1 MGKQPYELSVWRDVP
16 IAGTLETDGYFTDE
30 KVAIIGSDSMD
41 SPLKAY
47 DVSLKELTNGD
58 CTLTFSML
66 YDYEKDGERVNNP
79 LFELLKNEI
88 KLKLRRGEE
97 YGFIDAN
104 GNIDF
109 SILQE
114 EDTEN
119 RWRDFVIKTIDKDS
133 NTHVANIVAKEIFVN
148 ELGKNGWSVTL
159 NTELENNYGTVEQLA
174 EKVLDGS
181 DWKVEKGYSPI
192 ERVKEP
198 LFEYQIPEGTSIAA
212 VAMRKGDDGNN
223 KEITISANEYI
234 YFFYNDAEFSE
245 PIESGKDGQ
254 WGIKEKESVQI
265 LYFGR
270 KIDDKD
276 NPVAIDDGR
285 VVIDDDYLFNYKIA
299 SAAVNVKVT
308 GYSGYRIQ
316 DRTRTVY
323 EPTLDKYVEVYTSG
337 SEEYFSYTET
347 EYHVSPLVQ
356 NYLTNSTN
364 FTSNAGWKNLN
375 KEQEDPVLTL
385 YPEPTI
391 GKDENGRDK
400 VIWENSK
407 NSLVLEGGQTYKNSG
422 PTNAGLK
429 VIEGEKY
436 IVNILGDWD
445 NSPDSFN
452 FGIADRDKETTDENF
467 YFENVIINF
476 SDLKNKVIQIN
487 GEGEEKTYKYC
498 ILTIEKGKSS
508 TSKQSLIF
516 TISAANDFYLYDIQ
530 LFKYQEENGEIIF
543 PGDAPTSTIEDKR
556 YFYKVENGK
565 AVYYDGSNFTP
576 LHEDGYHSVRFFE
589 TQESNY
595 FNNIQS
601 LAELFEV
608 WVSFHIKH
616 KKNGQIWLENGKP
629 VKTVKFSQYS
639 PNSAENHAGFKY
651 GINLKGIK
659 RTVDSNSIASKVIV
673 KPNNQEYAT
682 DGMCT
687 IARAPSN
694 QSGETEIINFDYYI
708 NQGLISYGQVI
719 NDLYGTG
726 ATDLRYFAKL
736 KNLNKQINEEA
747 TYVNAYSNTVSELE
761 GQYDLYNSEILAYD
775 NEISELTSY
784 LNNLNINDEKRTQ
797 YANEIARLE
806 ILRSVASQ
814 NRDAIEKKENGTV
827 TGTLSKYQGLIDVA
841 EERIKKLQEEK
852 EDLKLKF
859 YTKYSRFIQEGT
871 WTDESYVDDE
881 LYYLDAVK
889 ISNTSAYPQVSYTIN
904 VLSVEDV
911 DGYEAYKFN
920 VGDRTYIEDVEFFG
934 YVTKEFNNMSAKT
947 PYRMEVIVSER
958 NQNLDDASKTTI
970 TIKNY
975 KNQFEE
981 LFQKITA
988 TTQSLQYQV
997 GEYARAAG
1005 VVTPTGEIKV
1015 STLEQSF
1022 QNNSLILSGSD
1033 NQSVIWDTGT
1043 GIEVIDN
1050 RSSNNRVRV
1059 VGGGVFI
1066 SSDGG
1071 VTWSNA
1077 ISGNGINTKY
1087 LIAGQIDASKI
1098 NIVNGSVPYFRWD
1111 TNGITAFKVDSVIK
1125 DGQITGETYDT
1136 NRYVR
1141 FNQYGIYAI
1150 GAGSPIV
1157 NGSINGSDLD
1167 AKIAEKTTLAEKLE
1181 VIEENASFALTW
1193 KGLSLVASGGDY
1205 SRWQAVKLD
1214 AGQGLRLINEEYSF
1228 KATAEE
1234 IANKTDILN
1243 QMPYYFARF
1252 GKGEGTS
1259 YEYTG
1264 DNRFFPILA
1273 VGQFPDMPCT
1283 PYEKK
1288 DDLGNTITIEKEPV
1302 YGLRL
1307 RNRGGYVTLTTDNRG
1322 ELWVQDRIFVGPWND
1337 LYIDDESIT
1346 LTAAGLNAKV
1356 TSRENYDNY
1365 LSSILTALGSGIIQ
1379 GSEESD
1385 EAYNERVNSLLP
1397 KYSVR
1402 IWAGENQDLIEN
1414 APFFV
1419 LEDGTVKATK
1429 AYIKGNIFAENG
1441 EISGLLTIGNGANG
1455 INGNLNE
1462 ENIFWAGKTVTDI
1475 YEEDAEGN
1483 INFDNKIGT
1492 LTNYKFRIDNTGKL
1506 YAQDASISGSITAE
1520 DGVIKN
1526 LLIPDERAGITSED
1540 EKIVLWVHKDKVSLE
1555 VNGKYDKSLSNFYV
1569 TKAGELY
1576 ASKIFLRDSIL
1587 IGQKKGYYEAGIN
1600 YGSTV
1605 AFWAGAKNS
1614 NYSDAIFSVGIDGA
1628 VTAKSLDL
1636 VNGTLSAAGA
1646 ILDGSLLVKDPEQE
1660 TYIVIDSTQG
1670 ISTSTYN
1677 SAYGWKIDMNGD
1689 AYFSNINARGEIISA
1704 VFSYESVNT
1713 MGGDLYLA
1721 PTYYDYEN
1729 TVKLYGG
1736 NNEEPFVF
1744 AIKVDKNTFERDIWG
1759 IYSEGSK
1766 YPTVEDF
1773 NEIIKTKSVLE
1784 EITNYVKVKFNLLT
1798 IIDNISTECND
1809 KEGRLYKVLG
1819 DENNYYFYIYF
1830 DSSEK
1835 LKINRDKIFNFSIAL
1850 ITGCGINLT
1859 AGARSGPAIII
1870 TDISKNGQVITQLG
1884 RLSGIRDDI
1893 FTEPLE
1899 GYGLYGQNVYLTGKI
1914 YLPNA
1919 GITDENRVDKDTNQY
1934 YNSELESAVRIWAGT
1949 SAEQREQAPFIVTQD
1964 GSLYASKGIFSG
1976 IIQATNSTFSGW
1988 LETTGILIDDNQAT
2002 YELVEGEKIEIEN
2015 KSFILRIGAINTV
2028 SEIINNFYSGI
2039 EIELLTKNGEN
2050 IESTDTTSLTEGNQI
2065 IVNND
2070 LIFIVGNGRYLL
2082 GTLENLNIPNY
2093 TIEKFAEYNASIMVE
2108 PLGDTFINSDT
2119 LYHYY
2124 SNYTTEQKPD
2134 YFNLIELLKDYNISI
2149 ETFNDLNERVE
2160 EVLETGYTEDT
2171 ILYHQYIFN
2180 VGEDN
2185 RSPESVFYV
2194 AYDRNNK
2201 KKIPEVT
2208 DKILQI
2214 DKNGLSIWEGGLS
2227 VYSDYASGWRNHL
2240 EFKPNKNLI
2249 ENYYGYKN
2257 KITGENPFP
2266 YIKAID
2272 SEDYRLYSTG
2282 LNIGRFIQNEIN
2294 PFIQI
2299 NQGKISF
2306 VQYNNNEDGKFES
2319 LENKAFNTE
2328 VDWYISDKEGILNIG
2343 NKENND
2349 VVTFT
2354 KDNEEVILGVKGKLR
2369 VNDEIDTLKYLN
2381 FIKEKEGVEEV
2392 IVQIQEYIGATEFDR
2407 GINFVI

>member
-1 MGKQPYELSVWRDVP
+1 MGKQPYELSVWRDIP
-16 IAGTLETDGYFTDE
+16 IAGIYNGENVPITDGYFTDE

-66 YDYEKDGERVNNP
+66 YDYEKDGERVSNP

-97 YGFIDAN
+97 YGFIDTN

-109 SILQE
+109 SILEE
-114 EDTEN
+114 EDVEN
-119 RWRDFVIKTIDKDS
+119 RWRDFIIKTIDKDS

-181 DWKVEKGYSPI
+181 DWKVKKGYSPI

-212 VAMRKGDDGNN
+212 VAMRKGDDGSN
-223 KEITISANEYI
+223 KEITISKNEYI

-245 PIESGKDGQ
+245 PKENGKDGQ
-254 WGIKEKESVQI
+254 WKIKAKEFVQI

-270 KIDDKD
+270 KIDDEI
-276 NPVAIDDGR
+276 NPVVVDDGR
-285 VVIDDDYLFNYKIA
+285 VIIDDDYLFNYKIA
-299 SAAVNVKVT
+299 SAAIDVKVT

-316 DRTRTVY
+316 DRTRTIY
-323 EPTLDKYVEVYTSG
+323 ESTLDKYVEVYTNG

-375 KEQEDPVLTL
+375 KGQEDPILTL
-385 YPEPTI
+385 YPEPEI
-391 GKDENGRDK
+391 KNGK
-400 VIWENSK
+400 VFWK
-407 NSLVLEGGQTYKNSG
+407 NSRNTLILKAGQTYINSG
-422 PTNAGLK
+422 PVNAGFK
-429 VIEGEKY
+429 VINGEKY
-436 IVNILGDWD
+436 IVRFSGDWLND
-445 NSPDSFN
+445 NLEVSSGTISFS
-452 FGIADRDKETTDENF
+452 IKDRDNEEYFSSINKEVGF
-467 YFENVIINF
+467 V
-476 SDLKNKVIQIN
+476 SR
-487 GEGEEKTYKYC
+487 EGDIDYIYC
-498 ILTIEKGKSS
+498 QLDITKSS
-508 TSKQSLIF
+508 NSKQSLVL
-516 TISAANDFYLYDIQ
+516 TVSVAGVNFYLYDIQ
-530 LFKYQEENGEIIF
+530 LFAYQLDEETGKLIF
-543 PGDAPTSTIEDKR
+543 PGDVPTSTIEDKR

-565 AVYYDGSNFTP
+565 AVYYNGSNFTP

-639 PNSAENHAGFKY
+639 PNSAENYAGFKY

-659 RTVDSNSIASKVIV
+659 RTVDSNSIASKVII
-673 KPNNQEYAT
+673 KPNNQEYAI

-694 QSGETEIINFDYYI
+694 QTGETEIINFDYYI
-708 NQGLISYGQVI
+708 NQGLISYNQVI

-747 TYVNAYSNTVSELE
+747 TYVNAYGNTVSELE
-761 GQYDLYNSEILAYD
+761 GQYDLYNAEILAYD
-775 NEISELTSY
+775 NEISELNSY
-784 LNNLNINDEKRTQ
+784 FNNLNVNDEKRIQ

-806 ILRSVASQ
+806 ILRSVALQ
-814 NRDAIEKKENGTV
+814 NRDAIEKRENGTI
-827 TGTLSKYQGLIDVA
+827 TGTLSKYQGLIDAA

-852 EDLKLKF
+852 ESLKLKF

-911 DGYEAYKFN
+911 DGYEVYKFN

-934 YVTKEFNNMSAKT
+934 YVIKEFNGMREKT
-947 PYRMEVIVSER
+947 PYRMGVIVSER

-1005 VVTPTGEIKV
+1005 AITPTGEIKV

-1050 RSSNNRVRV
+1050 RNTNNHVRV

-1071 VTWSNA
+1071 ITWSNA

-1111 TNGITAFKVDSVIK
+1111 TNGITAFKVESKVDNN
-1125 DGQITGETYDT
+1125 GQITGEIYDT
-1136 NRYVR
+1136 NKYVR

-1150 GAGSPIV
+1150 GKGGIGNS
-1157 NGSINGSDLD
+1157 NGESIDGAELD
-1167 AKIAEKTTLAEKLE
+1167 ELIAKQEKLE
-1181 VIEENASFALTW
+1181 DKLAVIEKNASFALTW

-1214 AGQGLRLINEEYSF
+1214 AGQGLRLLNGDYAFTQEVLNNLSEPFKKYGIGSGTYYKAGEE
-1228 KATAEE
+1228 
-1234 IANKTDILN
+1234 
-1243 QMPYYFARF
+1243 
-1252 GKGEGTS
+1252 
-1259 YEYTG
+1259 
-1264 DNRFFPILA
+1264 FPILA
-1273 VGQFPDMPCT
+1273 IGQFPDMPCT

-1288 DDLGNTITIEKEPV
+1288 DDLGNTITIEKEPA

-1307 RNRGGYVTLTTDNRG
+1307 RNRKGYVTFATDNRG
-1322 ELWVQDRIFVGPWND
+1322 ELWVQDRIFVGPWSN
-1337 LYIDDESIT
+1337 LYIDDESIA
-1346 LTAAGLNAKV
+1346 LTAAGLNAKI

-1365 LSSILTALGSGIIQ
+1365 LSSILTALDPRVIQ

-1385 EAYNERVNSLLP
+1385 EAYNERINSLLP

-1419 LEDGTVKATK
+1419 LEDGTIKATK

-1455 INGNLNE
+1455 INGNLLE

-1475 YEEDAEGN
+1475 YEEGSN
-1483 INFDNKIGT
+1483 NKIGT

-1506 YAQDASISGSITAE
+1506 YAQDASISGSIIAE
-1520 DGVIKN
+1520 DGIIKN

-1540 EKIVLWVHKDKVSLE
+1540 EEIVLWVHKDKASLE
-1555 VNGKYDKSLSNFYV
+1555 ANGKYDKSLSNFYV
-1569 TKAGELY
+1569 TKTGELY
-1576 ASKIFLRDSIL
+1576 TSKIFLRDSIL
-1587 IGQKKGYYEAGIN
+1587 IGKEDNYYKAGIN
-1600 YGSTV
+1600 YNNNI
-1605 AFWAGAKNS
+1605 AFWAGANS
-1614 NYSDAIFSVGIDGA
+1614 ADYENAVFSVDTDGA
-1628 VTAKSLDL
+1628 VIAKSLSL
-1636 VNGTLSAAGA
+1636 KNGILFADGA
-1646 ILDGSLLVKDPEQE
+1646 VLNGSLLLKNPTQE

-1670 ISTSTYN
+1670 ISTSNYN

-1704 VFSYESVNT
+1704 VFSYNSVNT

-1744 AIKVDKNTFERDIWG
+1744 AIKVDKNTFDRDIWG
-1759 IYSEGSK
+1759 IYSEDS
-1766 YPTVEDF
+1766 YPKIETF
-1773 NEIIKTKSVLE
+1773 NETIKTKSALE
-1784 EITNYVKVKFNLLT
+1784 KITNYVRVKFNLLT
-1798 IIDNISTECND
+1798 INDNISSEYNNQ
-1809 KEGRLYKVLG
+1809 EGRLYKVLG
-1819 DENNYYFYIYF
+1819 NENNYYFYIYF
-1830 DSSEK
+1830 DSSEN
-1835 LKINRDKIFNFSIAL
+1835 LIINRDKISNFSIAL
-1850 ITGCGINLT
+1850 VTGCGINLT
-1859 AGARSGPAIII
+1859 AGATLGPAVII
-1870 TDISKNGQVITQLG
+1870 TDISKNGQIITQLG
-1884 RLSGIRDDI
+1884 RLGGVNDEY
-1893 FTEPLE
+1893 FGELT
-1899 GYGLYGQNVYLTGKI
+1899 GYGLYGQNAYLTGKV

-1919 GITDENRVDKDTNQY
+1919 GITDESIEFNGNNKMSEGEGQY
-1934 YNSELESAVRIWAGT
+1934 IRMWAGAAP
-1949 SAEQREQAPFIVTQD
+1949 AEKDKAPFVVTQD

-1976 IIQATNSTFSGW
+1976 IIQATDSTFSGW
-1988 LETTGILIDDNQAT
+1988 LETAGILIDDNQAT
-2002 YELVEGEKIEIEN
+2002 YTLDE
-2015 KSFILRIGAINTV
+2015 T
-2028 SEIINNFYSGI
+2028 EIIYSNWYFIKSSTQTVKSLIEKLNLGEEILEITVNGI
-2039 EIELLTKNGEN
+2039 EVDKENQTTTLTANSVVKINRET
-2050 IESTDTTSLTEGNQI
+2050 IQI
-2065 IVNND
+2065 I
-2070 LIFIVGNGRYLL
+2070 
-2082 GTLENLNIPNY
+2082 GTSINVFGQLDSLNLPYY
-2093 TIEKFAEYNASIMVE
+2093 T
-2108 PLGDTFINSDT
+2108 LTG
-2119 LYHYY
+2119 
-2124 SNYTTEQKPD
+2124 
-2134 YFNLIELLKDYNISI
+2134 
-2149 ETFNDLNERVE
+2149 FNDLNKTAYDGDTSINSNQLYRYYAQGKEKKCFSLNRL
-2160 EVLETGYTEDT
+2160 LEFYHINIDIFNSLNNTNYTKT
-2171 ILYHQYIFN
+2171 TKLYEQYIFN

-2185 RSPESVFYV
+2185 LSPKSVFYV

-2201 KKIPEVT
+2201 EKFPEVT

-2227 VYSDYASGWRNHL
+2227 VYSDYASGWRNSL
-2240 EFKPNKNLI
+2240 EYKPSEKADK
-2249 ENYYGYKN
+2249 YYGYQDEQN
-2257 KITGENPFP
+2257 SGFP
-2266 YIKAID
+2266 YIKAVD
-2272 SEDYRLYSTG
+2272 DENYRLYSTG
-2282 LNIGRFIQNEIN
+2282 LNIGKFEKIIEKNENGIEVEVNTYN
-2294 PFIQI
+2294 PFIKI
-2299 NQGKISF
+2299 SNGKISF
-2306 VQYNNNEDGKFES
+2306 IQYNNNATGDFTTLEKETFKTES
-2319 LENKAFNTE
+2319 NWDIF
-2328 VDWYISDKEGILNIG
+2328 DKEGVLNIG
-2343 NKENND
+2343 NEL
-2349 VVTFT
+2349 VTF
-2354 KDNEEVILGVKGKLR
+2354 KKNSNKKVNLGVKGKLR
-2369 VNDEIDTLKYLN
+2369 VDNEIDTLNYLN
-2381 FIKEKEGVEEV
+2381 FINQADEI
-2392 IVQIQEYIGATEFDR
+2392 IVQIKKYEGVGFDK
-2407 GINFVI
+2407 GIDFVI

>member
-97 YGFIDAN
+97 YGFIN
-104 GNIDF
+104 SKGEIDF
-109 SILQE
+109 TILNGEIDFNE
-114 EDTEN
+114 EEPNYENTSVDYDN

-181 DWKVEKGYSPI
+181 DWKVKKGYSPI

-198 LFEYQIPEGTSIAA
+198 LFEYKIPEGTSIAA

-223 KEITISANEYI
+223 GKITISANEYI

-254 WGIKEKESVQI
+254 WRIKAKDSVQI

-270 KIDDKD
+270 RIDDET

-299 SAAVNVKVT
+299 SAAVNVEVT

-323 EPTLDKYVEVYTSG
+323 EPTLDKYVEVYTNG

-347 EYHVSPLVQ
+347 EYHVSPLIQ

-385 YPEPTI
+385 YPEPEI
-391 GKDENGRDK
+391 RDGK
-400 VIWENSK
+400 VFWEDSK
-407 NSLVLEGGQTYKNSG
+407 NSLVLKAGQTYVNSG
-422 PTNAGLK
+422 PANAGFK
-429 VIEGEKY
+429 VINGEKY
-436 IVNILGDWD
+436 IVRFSGDWL
-445 NSPDSFN
+445 NDSLGASSGAISFS
-452 FGIADRDKETTDENF
+452 IKDRDNEEYFSSINEEIGFVSRENDID
-467 YFENVIINF
+467 YI
-476 SDLKNKVIQIN
+476 
-487 GEGEEKTYKYC
+487 YC
-498 ILTIEKGKSS
+498 QLDITKSS
-508 TSKQSLIF
+508 NSKQSLVL
-516 TISAANDFYLYDIQ
+516 TVSVTNANFYLYDIQ
-530 LFKYQEENGEIIF
+530 LFAYQLDEETGKLIF

-565 AVYYDGSNFTP
+565 AVYYDGSNFEP

-629 VKTVKFSQYS
+629 VKTVKFSRYS

-694 QSGETEIINFDYYI
+694 QTGETEIINFDYYI

-761 GQYDLYNSEILAYD
+761 GQYDLYNAEILAYD

-784 LNNLNINDEKRTQ
+784 LNNLNVNDEKRTQ
-797 YANEIARLE
+797 YMNEIARLE
-806 ILRSVASQ
+806 ILRSIALQ

-827 TGTLSKYQGLIDVA
+827 TGTLSKYQSLIDVA
-841 EERIKKLQEEK
+841 EERIKNLQKEK

-904 VLSVEDV
+904 VLSIEDV

-934 YVTKEFNNMSAKT
+934 YVTKEFNGMSAKT

-1033 NQSVIWDTGT
+1033 NQSVIWYTGT
-1043 GIEVIDN
+1043 GIEVIDI

-1111 TNGITAFKVDSVIK
+1111 TNGITAFKVDGTI
-1125 DGQITGETYDT
+1125 GNETYDT
-1136 NRYVR
+1136 NKYVR
-1141 FNQYGIYAI
+1141 FNQYGIYAV
-1150 GAGSPIV
+1150 GAGGIGSS
-1157 NGSINGSDLD
+1157 NGESIEGSKLD
-1167 AKIAEKTTLAEKLE
+1167 ELIAEKTTLADKLK

-1307 RNRGGYVTLTTDNRG
+1307 RNREGYVTLTTDNRG
-1322 ELWVQDRIFVGPWND
+1322 ELWVQDRIFVGPWGN
-1337 LYIDDESIT
+1337 LYDSSKLST
-1346 LTAAGLNAKV
+1346 TVGLNAK
-1356 TSRENYDNY
+1356 TISEEEFINY
-1365 LSSILTALGSGIIQ
+1365 LFEILSKLEPGAETITPDYLQ
-1379 GSEESD
+1379 K
-1385 EAYNERVNSLLP
+1385 R
-1397 KYSVR
+1397 SVR
-1402 IWAGENQDLIEN
+1402 IWSGADNLNIAN
-1414 APFFV
+1414 SPFLV
-1419 LEDGTVKATK
+1419 LENGTLIAEK
-1429 AYIKGNIFAENG
+1429 AYIQGNIQANSG
-1441 EISGLLTIGNGANG
+1441 NISGLLTIGDGRHGIDGSALENGYILWG
-1455 INGNLNE
+1455 
-1462 ENIFWAGKTVTDI
+1462 GK
-1475 YEEDAEGN
+1475 EGN
-1483 INFDNKIGT
+1483 
-1492 LTNYKFRIDNTGKL
+1492 NYKFSVDYTGQL
-1506 YAQDASISGSITAE
+1506 SAQDAVISGSITAK
-1520 DGVIKN
+1520 DGIIEE
-1526 LLIPDERAGITSED
+1526 LLIPDMRAGITSKDED
-1540 EKIVLWVHKDKVSLE
+1540 VVIWIHKDNLIENKTS
-1555 VNGKYDKSLSNFYV
+1555 SNFYV
-1569 TKAGELY
+1569 TKDGDLY

-1587 IGQKKGYYEAGIN
+1587 IGEKDGYYEAGIN
-1600 YGSTV
+1600 ASNQAY
-1605 AFWAGAKNS
+1605 FWAGAEN
-1614 NYSDAIFSVGIDGA
+1614 NDYANATFSVGIDGK
-1628 VTAKSLDL
+1628 VIAKSLNL
-1636 VNGTLSAAGA
+1636 VDGKLIANGAEINGR
-1646 ILDGSLLVKDPEQE
+1646 LLVREGQND
-1660 TYIVIDSTQG
+1660 YIVIDSSQG
-1670 ISTSTYN
+1670 ISTSNYN

-1704 VFSYESVNT
+1704 VFSYNSVNT

-1729 TVKLYGG
+1729 TVKLFDG
-1736 NNEEPFVF
+1736 ETSPQVF
-1744 AIKVDKNTFERDIWG
+1744 AIEIDKTTFNREIW
-1759 IYSEGSK
+1759 SK
-1766 YPTVEDF
+1766 GEAKLLSDF
-1773 NEIIKTKSVLE
+1773 GTIITSASSLDNIKE
-1784 EITNYVKVKFNLLT
+1784 YVNVKFNLLT
-1798 IIDNISTECND
+1798 IIDNSSVEYNNN
-1809 KEGRLYKVLG
+1809 EGRLYRVTDNEK
-1819 DENNYYFYIYF
+1819 YYFYIYYN
-1830 DSSEK
+1830 STEK
-1835 LKINRDKIFNFSIAL
+1835 LNIVNKDKISNFSIAL
-1850 ITGCGINLT
+1850 TTGCGINLT
-1859 AGARSGPAIII
+1859 AGATLGPAVII
-1870 TDISKNGQVITQLG
+1870 TDISKNGQIITQLG
-1884 RLSGIRDDI
+1884 RLGGVIDEY
-1893 FTEPLE
+1893 FGELT
-1899 GYGLYGQNVYLTGKI
+1899 GYGLYGQNAYLTGKV

-1919 GITDENRVDKDTNQY
+1919 GITDESIEFNGNNKISEGEGQY
-1934 YNSELESAVRIWAGT
+1934 VRMWAGAAPT
-1949 SAEQREQAPFIVTQD
+1949 EKDKAPFVVTQD

-1976 IIQATNSTFSGW
+1976 IIQATDSTFSGW
-1988 LETTGILIDDNQAT
+1988 LETAGILIDDNQAT
-2002 YELVEGEKIEIEN
+2002 YSLSGGGTFKYEGYEKVYYTN
-2015 KSFILRIGAINTV
+2015 VAPTINTFLLMEDYKDETEEV
-2028 SEIINNFYSGI
+2028 LKLKNKDLVFDSNFENTSLSLNSIFYIGKDKINISNTLKNPSLLIKEYGITKEQYIELNGSWPNDPYSSGDLIKAKNYSGSY
-2039 EIELLTKNGEN
+2039 TK
-2050 IESTDTTSLTEGNQI
+2050 
-2065 IVNND
+2065 
-2070 LIFIVGNGRYLL
+2070 
-2082 GTLENLNIPNY
+2082 PNY
-2093 TIEKFAEYNASIMVE
+2093 FELKKLLDSYHISIEKFNELN
-2108 PLGDTFINSDT
+2108 GT
-2119 LYHYY
+2119 
-2124 SNYTTEQKPD
+2124 NYK
-2134 YFNLIELLKDYNISI
+2134 
-2149 ETFNDLNERVE
+2149 
-2160 EVLETGYTEDT
+2160 EDT
-2171 ILYHQYIFN
+2171 KLYEQYIFN

-2185 RSPESVFYV
+2185 LSPKSVFYV

-2201 KKIPEVT
+2201 EKFPEVT

-2214 DKNGLSIWEGGLS
+2214 DKNGISIWEGGLS
-2227 VYSDYASGWRNHL
+2227 VYSDYASGWRNSL
-2240 EFKPNKNLI
+2240 EYKPSGEVDK
-2249 ENYYGYKN
+2249 YYGYQDEQN
-2257 KITGENPFP
+2257 GGFP

-2272 SEDYRLYSTG
+2272 DEDYRLYSTG
-2282 LNIGRFIQNEIN
+2282 LNIGKFEKITEKNENGIEVEVNTYN
-2294 PFIQI
+2294 PFIKI
-2299 NQGKISF
+2299 SNGKISF
-2306 VQYNNNEDGKFES
+2306 IQYNNNTTEDFTTLEKES
-2319 LENKAFNTE
+2319 FKTE
-2328 VDWYISDKEGILNIG
+2328 SNWDIFDKEGILNIG
-2343 NKENND
+2343 NEL
-2349 VVTFT
+2349 VTFE
-2354 KDNEEVILGVKGKLR
+2354 KNSDKKVNLGVKGKLR
-2369 VNDEIDTLKYLN
+2369 VDNEIDTLNYLN
-2381 FIKEKEGVEEV
+2381 FITQSDEI
-2392 IVQIQEYIGATEFDR
+2392 IVQIKKYEGTTGFDK
-2407 GINFVI
+2407 GIDFVI

>member
-1 MGKQPYELSVWRDVP
+1 MGKQPYELSVWRDIP
-16 IAGTLETDGYFTDE
+16 IAGIYNGENIPITDGYFTDE

-47 DVSLKELTNGD
+47 DVSLKGLTNGD

-66 YDYEKDGERVNNP
+66 YDYEKDGERVSNP

-97 YGFIDAN
+97 YGFIDVDGSIN
-104 GNIDF
+104 F
-109 SILQE
+109 SLLEE

-159 NTELENNYGTVEQLA
+159 NTELENNYGTVEELA

-198 LFEYQIPEGTSIAA
+198 LFEYQIPEDGTSIAA
-212 VAMRKGDDGNN
+212 VAMRKGDDGSNE
-223 KEITISANEYI
+223 KITISANEYI

-245 PIESGKDGQ
+245 PKESGKDGQ
-254 WGIKEKESVQI
+254 WGIKAKESVQI

-270 KIDDKD
+270 RIDDEI
-276 NPVAIDDGR
+276 NPVAVDDGR

-299 SAAVNVKVT
+299 SAAVDVKVT

-323 EPTLDKYVEVYTSG
+323 ESTLDKYVEVYTNG
-337 SEEYFSYTET
+337 SEKYFSYTET

-375 KEQEDPVLTL
+375 KEQEDPILTL

-400 VIWENSK
+400 VIWDNSR
-407 NSLVLEGGQTYKNSG
+407 NSLVLKAGQTYVNSG
-422 PTNAGLK
+422 PANVGFK
-429 VIEGEKY
+429 VIDGEKY
-436 IVNILGDWD
+436 IVRFSGDWLD
-445 NSPDSFN
+445 DSLEDSSGTISFS
-452 FGIADRDKETTDENF
+452 IKDRDNEE
-467 YFENVIINF
+467 YFSSINEEIGFVSREGDADYIYCQLDII
-476 SDLKNKVIQIN
+476 
-487 GEGEEKTYKYC
+487 
-498 ILTIEKGKSS
+498 KSS
-508 TSKQSLIF
+508 NSKQSLVL
-516 TISAANDFYLYDIQ
+516 TVSTAGANFYLYDIQ
-530 LFKYQEENGEIIF
+530 LFAYQLDEETGELIF

-565 AVYYDGSNFTP
+565 AVYYDGSNFEP

-639 PNSAENHAGFKY
+639 PNSAENYAGFKY

-694 QSGETEIINFDYYI
+694 QTGETEIINFDYYI

-761 GQYDLYNSEILAYD
+761 GQYDLYNAEILAYD

-784 LNNLNINDEKRTQ
+784 LNNLNVNDEKRTQ
-797 YANEIARLE
+797 YVNEIARLE
-806 ILRSVASQ
+806 ILRSVALQ
-814 NRDAIEKKENGTV
+814 NRDAIEKKENGAV
-827 TGTLSKYQGLIDVA
+827 TGTLSKYQNLIDIT

-852 EDLKLKF
+852 EVLKLKF

-934 YVTKEFNNMSAKT
+934 YVTKEFNGISVKT
-947 PYRMEVIVSER
+947 PYRMEVIVSEC

-1005 VVTPTGEIKV
+1005 VITPTGEIKV

-1022 QNNSLILSGSD
+1022 QNNSLILSSSD

-1050 RSSNNRVRV
+1050 RSTNNRVRI

-1066 SSDGG
+1066 SSDAG

-1111 TNGITAFKVDSVIK
+1111 TNGITAFKVDGTI
-1125 DGQITGETYDT
+1125 GNETYDT
-1136 NRYVR
+1136 NKYVR
-1141 FNQYGIYAI
+1141 FNQYGIYAV
-1150 GAGSPIV
+1150 GAGGTGSS
-1157 NGSINGSDLD
+1157 NGESIEGSDLD
-1167 AKIAEKTTLAEKLE
+1167 AKIAEKTTLAEKLK

-1193 KGLSLVASGGDY
+1193 KGLSLVASGSDY
-1205 SRWQAVKLD
+1205 SKWQAVKLD
-1214 AGQGLRLINEEYSF
+1214 ANQGLRLLNGDYVFTQEVLDNLSEPF
-1228 KATAEE
+1228 KKYGTGSGTYYKAEE
-1234 IANKTDILN
+1234 
-1243 QMPYYFARF
+1243 
-1252 GKGEGTS
+1252 E
-1259 YEYTG
+1259 
-1264 DNRFFPILA
+1264 FPILA
-1273 VGQFPDMPCT
+1273 IGQFPDI
-1283 PYEKK
+1283 
-1288 DDLGNTITIEKEPV
+1288 NNEPV

-1307 RNRGGYVTLTTDNRG
+1307 RNREGYVTLATDNRG
-1322 ELWVQDRIFVGPWND
+1322 ELWVQDRIFVGPWSN
-1337 LYIDDESIT
+1337 LYVNDESTT
-1346 LTAAGLNAKV
+1346 LTTAGLNAKT
-1356 TSRENYDNY
+1356 TSRENYDDY

-1455 INGNLNE
+1455 INGNLAE

-1475 YEEDAEGN
+1475 YEEE
-1483 INFDNKIGT
+1483 IKVGT
-1492 LTNYKFRIDNTGKL
+1492 LEQYKFRIDNTGKL
-1506 YAQDASISGSITAE
+1506 FAQNATITGSIIAE
-1520 DGVIKN
+1520 DGIIRE
-1526 LLIPDERAGITSED
+1526 LLIPDNRAGITSED
-1540 EKIVLWVHKDKVSLE
+1540 ESVVLWIHDNSSELKDGEGYNKT
-1555 VNGKYDKSLSNFYV
+1555 KSNFYI
-1569 TKAGELY
+1569 TKNGELY
-1576 ASKIFLRDSIL
+1576 TSKIFLGDSIL
-1587 IGQKKGYYEAGIN
+1587 IGEEDGYYKAGIN
-1600 YGSTV
+1600 YNNNI
-1605 AFWAGAKNS
+1605 AFWAGAN
-1614 NYSDAIFSVGIDGA
+1614 NADYENAIFSVDTNGAVIAKTLNLKNGKLFADGA
-1628 VTAKSLDL
+1628 V
-1636 VNGTLSAAGA
+1636 
-1646 ILDGSLLVKDPEQE
+1646 LDGSLLVKDPEQE
-1660 TYIVIDSTQG
+1660 TYIVIDSTKG

-1759 IYSEGSK
+1759 IYSENE
-1766 YPTVEDF
+1766 YPIIETF
-1773 NEIIKTKSVLE
+1773 NEIIKTKSALE
-1784 EITNYVKVKFNLLT
+1784 EITKYVRVKFNLLT
-1798 IIDNISTECND
+1798 IIDNVSTECND

-1830 DSSEK
+1830 DSSEE
-1835 LKINRDKIFNFSIAL
+1835 LTINRDKIFNFSIAL

-1899 GYGLYGQNVYLTGKI
+1899 GYGLYGQNVYLTGKV
-1914 YLPNA
+1914 YLPNG
-1919 GITDENRVDKDTNQY
+1919 GITNED
-1934 YNSELESAVRIWAGT
+1934 LEYDGTKIEKNEETITSPRAIRIWAGS
-1949 SAEQREQAPFIVTQD
+1949 SAAGRANAPFVVTQD

-1988 LETTGILIDDNQAT
+1988 LQTTGILIDDNQAT
-2002 YELVEGEKIEIEN
+2002 YELVEGEKNEIEN
-2015 KSFILRIGAINTV
+2015 KSFILRIGTINTV

-2039 EIELLTKNGEN
+2039 EIELLTKNGKN
-2050 IESTDTTSLTEGNQI
+2050 IESTDTTSLTENDQI

-2108 PLGDTFINSDT
+2108 PLGDTFINADT

-2171 ILYHQYIFN
+2171 VLYHQYIFN

-2194 AYDRNNK
+2194 AYDKNNK
-2201 KKIPEVT
+2201 EKIPEVT

-2214 DKNGLSIWEGGLS
+2214 DKNGISIWEGGLN
-2227 VYSDYASGWRNHL
+2227 VYSDYASGWRNSL
-2240 EFKPNKNLI
+2240 EYKPSGKADK
-2249 ENYYGYKN
+2249 YYGYQDEQN
-2257 KITGENPFP
+2257 IGFP

-2272 SEDYRLYSTG
+2272 DEDYRLYSTS
-2282 LNIGRFIQNEIN
+2282 LNIGKFEKITEKNEDGIEIELNTYN
-2294 PFIQI
+2294 PFIKI
-2299 NQGKISF
+2299 SNGKISF
-2306 VQYNNNEDGKFES
+2306 IRYNNNTTGDFATLEKES
-2319 LENKAFNTE
+2319 FKTE
-2328 VDWYISDKEGILNIG
+2328 SNWDIFDKEGVLNIG
-2343 NKENND
+2343 NEL
-2349 VVTFT
+2349 VTFE
-2354 KDNEEVILGVKGKLR
+2354 KNSNEEVNLGVKGKLR
-2369 VNDEIDTLKYLN
+2369 VDNEIDTLNYLN
-2381 FIKEKEGVEEV
+2381 FIAESDEI
-2392 IVQIQEYIGATEFDR
+2392 IVQIKKYEGTTGFDK
-2407 GINFVI
+2407 GIDFVI

>member
-66 YDYEKDGERVNNP
+66 YDYEKDGERINNP

-97 YGFIDAN
+97 YGFIDVDGSIN
-104 GNIDF
+104 F
-109 SILQE
+109 SLLE
-114 EDTEN
+114 GEDTEN

-198 LFEYQIPEGTSIAA
+198 LFEYKIPEGTSIAA
-212 VAMRKGDDGNN
+212 VAMRKGDNGSN
-223 KEITISANEYI
+223 KEITISENEYI

-270 KIDDKD
+270 RIDDEI
-276 NPVAIDDGR
+276 NPIAIDDGR

-299 SAAVNVKVT
+299 SAAVNVEVT

-316 DRTRTVY
+316 DRTRTIY
-323 EPTLDKYVEVYTSG
+323 ESTLDKYVEVYTNG

-375 KEQEDPVLTL
+375 KEQEDPILTL
-385 YPEPTI
+385 YPEPEI
-391 GKDENGRDK
+391 RDGKVFWDD
-400 VIWENSK
+400 SK
-407 NSLVLEGGQTYKNSG
+407 NSLVLKAGQTYVNSG
-422 PTNAGLK
+422 PANAGFK
-429 VIEGEKY
+429 VINGEKY
-436 IVNILGDWD
+436 IVRFSGDWL
-445 NSPDSFN
+445 NDSLEAGSGTISFS
-452 FGIADRDKETTDENF
+452 IKDRDNEEYFSSINEEIGFVSRENDTD
-467 YFENVIINF
+467 YI
-476 SDLKNKVIQIN
+476 
-487 GEGEEKTYKYC
+487 YC
-498 ILTIEKGKSS
+498 QLDITKSS
-508 TSKQSLIF
+508 NSKQSLVL
-516 TISAANDFYLYDIQ
+516 TVSVAGANFYLYDIQ
-530 LFKYQEENGEIIF
+530 LFAYQLDEETGKLIF

-639 PNSAENHAGFKY
+639 PNSTENHAGFKY

-694 QSGETEIINFDYYI
+694 QTGETEIINFDYYI
-708 NQGLISYGQVI
+708 NQGLISYSQVI

-761 GQYDLYNSEILAYD
+761 GQYDLYNAEILAYD

-784 LNNLNINDEKRTQ
+784 LNNLNVNDEKRTQ

-904 VLSVEDV
+904 VLSIEDV

-934 YVTKEFNNMSAKT
+934 YVTKEFNGMSAKT

-1111 TNGITAFKVDSVIK
+1111 TNGITAFKVDGTI
-1125 DGQITGETYDT
+1125 GNETYDT
-1136 NRYVR
+1136 NKYVR
-1141 FNQYGIYAI
+1141 FNQYGIYAV
-1150 GAGSPIV
+1150 GAGGIGSS
-1157 NGSINGSDLD
+1157 NGESIEGSKLD
-1167 AKIAEKTTLAEKLE
+1167 ELIAEKTTLADKLK

-1273 VGQFPDMPCT
+1273 IGQFPDMPCT

-1307 RNRGGYVTLTTDNRG
+1307 RNREGYVTLTTDNRG

-1520 DGVIKN
+1520 DGIIKN

-1540 EKIVLWVHKDKVSLE
+1540 EKIVLWVHKDKASLE

-1587 IGQKKGYYEAGIN
+1587 IGQKEGYYEAGIN

-1670 ISTSTYN
+1670 ISTSNYN

-1704 VFSYESVNT
+1704 VFSYNSVNT

-1729 TVKLYGG
+1729 TVKLFDG
-1736 NNEEPFVF
+1736 ETSPQVF
-1744 AIKVDKNTFERDIWG
+1744 AIEIDKTTFNREIWNKG
-1759 IYSEGSK
+1759 EAKLLS
-1766 YPTVEDF
+1766 DF
-1773 NEIIKTKSVLE
+1773 STIITSASSLDNIKE
-1784 EITNYVKVKFNLLT
+1784 YVNVKFNLLT
-1798 IIDNISTECND
+1798 IIDNSSVEYNNN
-1809 KEGRLYKVLG
+1809 EGRLYRVTDNEK
-1819 DENNYYFYIYF
+1819 YYFYIYYN
-1830 DSSEK
+1830 STEK
-1835 LKINRDKIFNFSIAL
+1835 LNIVNKDKISNFSIAL
-1850 ITGCGINLT
+1850 TTGCGINLT
-1859 AGARSGPAIII
+1859 AGATLGPAVII
-1870 TDISKNGQVITQLG
+1870 TDISKNGQIITQLG
-1884 RLSGIRDDI
+1884 RLGGVIDPY
-1893 FTEPLE
+1893 FGELT
-1899 GYGLYGQNVYLTGKI
+1899 GYGLYGQNAYLTGKV

-1964 GSLYASKGIFSG
+1964 GSLYATKGVFSG
-1976 IIQATNSTFSGW
+1976 IIQATDSTFSGW
-1988 LETTGILIDDNQAT
+1988 LETAGILIDDNQAT
-2002 YELVEGEKIEIEN
+2002 YTLDE
-2015 KSFILRIGAINTV
+2015 T
-2028 SEIINNFYSGI
+2028 EIIYSNWYFIKSSTQTVKSLI
-2039 EIELLTKNGEN
+2039 EKLNLNEEILKITVNGAEVSKENQTTTLTANSVVKINRET
-2050 IESTDTTSLTEGNQI
+2050 IQI
-2065 IVNND
+2065 I
-2070 LIFIVGNGRYLL
+2070 
-2082 GTLENLNIPNY
+2082 GTSINVFGQLNSLNLPYY
-2093 TIEKFAEYNASIMVE
+2093 T
-2108 PLGDTFINSDT
+2108 LTG
-2119 LYHYY
+2119 
-2124 SNYTTEQKPD
+2124 
-2134 YFNLIELLKDYNISI
+2134 
-2149 ETFNDLNERVE
+2149 FNDLNKTTYDGNTSINSNQLYKYYIQTE
-2160 EVLETGYTEDT
+2160 EKNCYSLNRLLEFYNINIDTFNNLNNTNYTEKT
-2171 ILYHQYIFN
+2171 KLYEQYIFN

-2185 RSPESVFYV
+2185 LSPKSVFYV

-2201 KKIPEVT
+2201 KEFPEVT

-2240 EFKPNKNLI
+2240 EFKPNENLI
-2249 ENYYGYKN
+2249 ENYYGYNN

-2282 LNIGRFIQNEIN
+2282 LNIGRFIQDEIN

-2306 VQYNNNEDGKFES
+2306 IQYNNNEDGEFES

-2354 KDNEEVILGVKGKLR
+2354 KDNEEVILGVKGKLK

>member
-66 YDYEKDGERVNNP
+66 YDYEKDGERVSNP

-109 SILQE
+109 SILNGE
-114 EDTEN
+114 IDFNEEEPNYEDTSVDYDN

-181 DWKVEKGYSPI
+181 DWKVKKSYSPI

-212 VAMRKGDDGNN
+212 VAMRKGDNGSNE
-223 KEITISANEYI
+223 KITISGNEYI

-245 PIESGKDGQ
+245 SIESGKDGQ
-254 WGIKEKESVQI
+254 WRIKAKESVQI

-270 KIDDKD
+270 KIDDEI

-299 SAAVNVKVT
+299 SAAVNVEVT

-323 EPTLDKYVEVYTSG
+323 ESTLDKYVEVYTNG

-375 KEQEDPVLTL
+375 KEQEDPILTL

-391 GKDENGRDK
+391 GKDEDGRDK

-452 FGIADRDKETTDENF
+452 FGIADRDKEITDENF
-467 YFENVIINF
+467 YFGNVIINF

-487 GEGEEKTYKYC
+487 GEKEEKTYKYC

-694 QSGETEIINFDYYI
+694 QTGETEIINFDYYI

-761 GQYDLYNSEILAYD
+761 GQYDLYNAEILAYD

-784 LNNLNINDEKRTQ
+784 LNNLNVNDEKRTQ
-797 YANEIARLE
+797 YMNEIARLE
-806 ILRSVASQ
+806 ILRSVALQ

-827 TGTLSKYQGLIDVA
+827 TGTLSKYQSLINVA
-841 EERIKKLQEEK
+841 EERIKNLQKEK

-904 VLSVEDV
+904 VLSIEDV

-934 YVTKEFNNMSAKT
+934 YVTKEFNGMSAKT

-1111 TNGITAFKVDSVIK
+1111 TNGITAFKVDGTI
-1125 DGQITGETYDT
+1125 GNETYDT
-1136 NRYVR
+1136 NKYVR
-1141 FNQYGIYAI
+1141 FNQYGIYAV
-1150 GAGSPIV
+1150 GAGGIGNS
-1157 NGSINGSDLD
+1157 NGEIIEGSKLD
-1167 AKIAEKTTLAEKLE
+1167 ELIAGKTTLADKLK

-1288 DDLGNTITIEKEPV
+1288 DNLGNIITIEKEPV

-1307 RNRGGYVTLTTDNRG
+1307 RNRDGYVTLATDNRG
-1322 ELWVQDRIFVGPWND
+1322 ELWVQDRIFVGPWGN
-1337 LYIDDESIT
+1337 LYDSSKIST
-1346 LTAAGLNAKV
+1346 TVGLNAK
-1356 TSRENYDNY
+1356 TISEEEFNNY
-1365 LSSILTALGSGIIQ
+1365 LFEILSNLEPDAETITPDYLQ
-1379 GSEESD
+1379 K
-1385 EAYNERVNSLLP
+1385 R
-1397 KYSVR
+1397 SVR
-1402 IWAGENQDLIEN
+1402 IWSGADNLNITN
-1414 APFFV
+1414 SPFLV
-1419 LEDGTVKATK
+1419 LENGTLIAEK
-1429 AYIKGNIFAENG
+1429 AYIQGNIQANSG
-1441 EISGLLTIGNGANG
+1441 NISGLLTIGDGRHGIDGSALENGYILWG
-1455 INGNLNE
+1455 GKE
-1462 ENIFWAGKTVTDI
+1462 ENS
-1475 YEEDAEGN
+1475 
-1483 INFDNKIGT
+1483 
-1492 LTNYKFRIDNTGKL
+1492 YKFSVDYTGQL
-1506 YAQDASISGSITAE
+1506 SAQDAVISGSITAK
-1520 DGVIKN
+1520 DGIIEE
-1526 LLIPDERAGITSED
+1526 LLIPDMRAGITSKDED
-1540 EKIVLWVHKDKVSLE
+1540 VVIWIHKDNLIENKTS
-1555 VNGKYDKSLSNFYV
+1555 SNFYV
-1569 TKAGELY
+1569 TKDGDLY

-1587 IGQKKGYYEAGIN
+1587 IGEEDGYYKAGIN
-1600 YGSTV
+1600 ASNQAY
-1605 AFWAGAKNS
+1605 FWAGAEN
-1614 NYSDAIFSVGIDGA
+1614 NDYANATFSVGIDGK
-1628 VTAKSLDL
+1628 VIAKSLNL
-1636 VNGTLSAAGA
+1636 VDGKLITNGAEINGR
-1646 ILDGSLLVKDPEQE
+1646 LLIREGQND
-1660 TYIVIDSTQG
+1660 YIVIDSSQG
-1670 ISTSTYN
+1670 ISTSNYN

-1704 VFSYESVNT
+1704 VFSYNSVNT

-1744 AIKVDKNTFERDIWG
+1744 AIKVDKNTFDRDIWG
-1759 IYSEGSK
+1759 IYSENDYS
-1766 YPTVEDF
+1766 TIETF
-1773 NEIIKTKSVLE
+1773 NEIIKTKSALE
-1784 EITNYVKVKFNLLT
+1784 EITKYVRVKFNLLT
-1798 IIDNISTECND
+1798 INDNISTEYNNQ
-1809 KEGRLYKVLG
+1809 EGRLYKVLG
-1819 DENNYYFYIYF
+1819 NEDNYYFYIYF
-1830 DSSEK
+1830 DSSES
-1835 LKINRDKIFNFSIAL
+1835 LAVNRDKISNFSIAL

-1859 AGARSGPAIII
+1859 AGATLGPAVII
-1870 TDISKNGQVITQLG
+1870 TDISKNGQIITQLG
-1884 RLSGIRDDI
+1884 RLGGVNDEY
-1893 FTEPLE
+1893 FGELT
-1899 GYGLYGQNVYLTGKI
+1899 GYGLYGQNAYLTGKV

-1919 GITDENRVDKDTNQY
+1919 GITDESIEFNGNNKISEGEGQY
-1934 YNSELESAVRIWAGT
+1934 IRMWAGAAPT
-1949 SAEQREQAPFIVTQD
+1949 EKDKAPFVVTQD

-1976 IIQATNSTFSGW
+1976 IIQATDSTFSGW
-1988 LETTGILIDDNQAT
+1988 LETAGILIDDNQAT
-2002 YELVEGEKIEIEN
+2002 YTLDE
-2015 KSFILRIGAINTV
+2015 T
-2028 SEIINNFYSGI
+2028 EIIYSNWYFI
-2039 EIELLTKNGEN
+2039 KSSTQT
-2050 IESTDTTSLTEGNQI
+2050 IESLIEKLNLDEEILKITVNGAEVSKENQTTTLTANSVVKINRETIQI
-2065 IVNND
+2065 IDESKINVFGQLDSLN
-2070 LIFIVGNGRYLL
+2070 LPYY
-2082 GTLENLNIPNY
+2082 TL
-2093 TIEKFAEYNASIMVE
+2093 A
-2108 PLGDTFINSDT
+2108 G
-2119 LYHYY
+2119 
-2124 SNYTTEQKPD
+2124 
-2134 YFNLIELLKDYNISI
+2134 
-2149 ETFNDLNERVE
+2149 FNDLNKTTYDGDTSINSNQLYKYYAQGE
-2160 EVLETGYTEDT
+2160 EKNYFLLNKLLELYNINIDTFNNLNNTNYTKDT
-2171 ILYHQYIFN
+2171 KLYEQYIFN

-2185 RSPESVFYV
+2185 LSPKSVFYV

-2201 KKIPEVT
+2201 EKFPEVT

-2214 DKNGLSIWEGGLS
+2214 DKNGISIWEGGLS
-2227 VYSDYASGWRNHL
+2227 VYSDYASGWRNSL
-2240 EFKPNKNLI
+2240 EYKPSGEVDK
-2249 ENYYGYKN
+2249 YYGYQDEQN
-2257 KITGENPFP
+2257 GGFP

-2272 SEDYRLYSTG
+2272 DEDYRLYSTG
-2282 LNIGRFIQNEIN
+2282 LNIGKFEKITEKNENGIEVEVNTYN
-2294 PFIQI
+2294 PFIKI
-2299 NQGKISF
+2299 SNGKISF
-2306 VQYNNNEDGKFES
+2306 IQYNNNTTGDFTTLEKES
-2319 LENKAFNTE
+2319 FKTE
-2328 VDWYISDKEGILNIG
+2328 SNWDIFDKEGILNIG
-2343 NKENND
+2343 NEL
-2349 VVTFT
+2349 VTFE
-2354 KDNEEVILGVKGKLR
+2354 KNSDEKVNLGVKGKLR
-2369 VNDEIDTLKYLN
+2369 VDNEIDTLNYLN
-2381 FIKEKEGVEEV
+2381 FITQSDEI
-2392 IVQIQEYIGATEFDR
+2392 IVQIKKYEGTTGFDK
-2407 GINFVI
+2407 GIDFVI

>member
-1 MGKQPYELSVWRDVP
+1 MGKQPYELSVWRDIP
-16 IAGTLETDGYFTDE
+16 IAGIYNGKDVPVTNGYFTDE

-66 YDYEKDGERVNNP
+66 YDYEKDGERVSNP

-97 YGFIDAN
+97 YGFIDVDGSIN
-104 GNIDF
+104 F
-109 SILQE
+109 SLLEE

-198 LFEYQIPEGTSIAA
+198 LFEYKIPEGTSIAA
-212 VAMRKGDDGNN
+212 VAMRKGDDGSN
-223 KEITISANEYI
+223 KKINISANEYI

-245 PIESGKDGQ
+245 PTESGTDGQ
-254 WGIKEKESVQI
+254 WRIKAKDSVQI

-270 KIDDKD
+270 KIDDET
-276 NPVAIDDGR
+276 NPVAVDDGR

-323 EPTLDKYVEVYTSG
+323 EPTLDKYVEVYTNG

-407 NSLVLEGGQTYKNSG
+407 NSLVLKGGQTYKNSG

-467 YFENVIINF
+467 YFGNVIINF

-565 AVYYDGSNFTP
+565 AVYYDGSNFAP

-827 TGTLSKYQGLIDVA
+827 TGTLSKYQGLINVA

-934 YVTKEFNNMSAKT
+934 YVTKKFNDMSVKT

-1022 QNNSLILSGSD
+1022 QNNSLILSSSD

-1214 AGQGLRLINEEYSF
+1214 AEQGLRLINEEYSF

-1307 RNRGGYVTLTTDNRG
+1307 RNREGYVTLTTDNRG
-1322 ELWVQDRIFVGPWND
+1322 ELWVQDRIFVGPWGN
-1337 LYIDDESIT
+1337 LYDSSKLST
-1346 LTAAGLNAKV
+1346 TVGLNAK
-1356 TSRENYDNY
+1356 TISEEEFNNY
-1365 LSSILTALGSGIIQ
+1365 LFEILSNLEPGAETITPDYLQ
-1379 GSEESD
+1379 K
-1385 EAYNERVNSLLP
+1385 R
-1397 KYSVR
+1397 SVR
-1402 IWAGENQDLIEN
+1402 IWSGADNLNIAN
-1414 APFFV
+1414 SPFLV
-1419 LEDGTVKATK
+1419 LENGTLIAEK
-1429 AYIKGNIFAENG
+1429 AYIQGNIQANSG
-1441 EISGLLTIGNGANG
+1441 NISGLLTIGDGRHGIDGSALENGYILWG
-1455 INGNLNE
+1455 
-1462 ENIFWAGKTVTDI
+1462 GK
-1475 YEEDAEGN
+1475 EGN
-1483 INFDNKIGT
+1483 
-1492 LTNYKFRIDNTGKL
+1492 NYKFSVDYTGQL
-1506 YAQDASISGSITAE
+1506 SAQDAVISGSITAK
-1520 DGVIKN
+1520 DGIIEE
-1526 LLIPDERAGITSED
+1526 LLIPDMRAGITSKDED
-1540 EKIVLWVHKDKVSLE
+1540 VVIWIHKDNLIENKTS
-1555 VNGKYDKSLSNFYV
+1555 SNFYV
-1569 TKAGELY
+1569 TKNGDLY

-1587 IGQKKGYYEAGIN
+1587 IGKKDGYYEAGIN
-1600 YGSTV
+1600 ASNQAY
-1605 AFWAGAKNS
+1605 FWAGAEN
-1614 NYSDAIFSVGIDGA
+1614 NDYANATFSVGIDGK
-1628 VTAKSLDL
+1628 VIAKSLNL
-1636 VNGTLSAAGA
+1636 VDGKLITNGAEINGR
-1646 ILDGSLLVKDPEQE
+1646 LLIREGQND
-1660 TYIVIDSTQG
+1660 YIVIDSSQG
-1670 ISTSTYN
+1670 ISTSNYN

-1704 VFSYESVNT
+1704 VFSYNSVNT

-1759 IYSEGSK
+1759 IYSENDYS
-1766 YPTVEDF
+1766 TIETF
-1773 NEIIKTKSVLE
+1773 NEIIKTKSALE
-1784 EITNYVKVKFNLLT
+1784 EITKYVRVKFNLLT
-1798 IIDNISTECND
+1798 INDNISTEYNNQ
-1809 KEGRLYKVLG
+1809 EGRLYKVLG
-1819 DENNYYFYIYF
+1819 NEDNYYFYIYF
-1830 DSSEK
+1830 DSSES
-1835 LKINRDKIFNFSIAL
+1835 LAVNREKISNFSIAL

-1859 AGARSGPAIII
+1859 AGATLGPAVII
-1870 TDISKNGQVITQLG
+1870 TDISRNGRVVTQLG
-1884 RLSGIRDDI
+1884 RLGGVNDDY
-1893 FTEPLE
+1893 FGELT
-1899 GYGLYGQNVYLTGKI
+1899 GYGLYAQNAYLTGKL
-1914 YLPNA
+1914 YLPNG
-1919 GITDENRVDKDTNQY
+1919 GITNEDLEYDGTKIEENEETITSPR
-1934 YNSELESAVRIWAGT
+1934 AIRIWAGS
-1949 SAEQREQAPFIVTQD
+1949 SAAGRANAPFVVTQD

-1976 IIQATNSTFSGW
+1976 IIQATDSTFSGW
-1988 LETTGILIDDNQAT
+1988 LETAGILIDDNQAT
-2002 YELVEGEKIEIEN
+2002 YSLSGGGTFKYEGYEKVYYTNVAPI
-2015 KSFILRIGAINTV
+2015 INTFLLMEDYKDETEEV
-2028 SEIINNFYSGI
+2028 LKLKNKDLVFDSNFENTSLSLNSIFYIGKDKINISNTLKNPSLLIKEYGITKEQYIELNGSWPNDSYSSGDLIKAKNYSGSY
-2039 EIELLTKNGEN
+2039 TK
-2050 IESTDTTSLTEGNQI
+2050 
-2065 IVNND
+2065 
-2070 LIFIVGNGRYLL
+2070 
-2082 GTLENLNIPNY
+2082 PNY
-2093 TIEKFAEYNASIMVE
+2093 FELKKLLDSYHISIEKFNELNGTNYKEDAK
-2108 PLGDTFINSDT
+2108 
-2119 LYHYY
+2119 LY
-2124 SNYTTEQKPD
+2124 E
-2134 YFNLIELLKDYNISI
+2134 
-2149 ETFNDLNERVE
+2149 
-2160 EVLETGYTEDT
+2160 
-2171 ILYHQYIFN
+2171 QYIFN
-2180 VGEDN
+2180 VGENDL
-2185 RSPESVFYV
+2185 SPKSVFYV

-2201 KKIPEVT
+2201 KEFPEVT

-2214 DKNGLSIWEGGLS
+2214 DKNGISIWEGGLS
-2227 VYSDYASGWRNHL
+2227 VYSDYASGWRNSL
-2240 EFKPNKNLI
+2240 EYKPSGKADK
-2249 ENYYGYKN
+2249 YYGYQDEQN
-2257 KITGENPFP
+2257 IGFP

-2272 SEDYRLYSTG
+2272 DEDYRLYSTG
-2282 LNIGRFIQNEIN
+2282 LNIGKFEKITEKNENGIEVEVNTYN
-2294 PFIQI
+2294 PFIKI
-2299 NQGKISF
+2299 SNGKISF
-2306 VQYNNNEDGKFES
+2306 IQYNNNTTEDFTTLEKES
-2319 LENKAFNTE
+2319 FKTE
-2328 VDWYISDKEGILNIG
+2328 SNWDIFDKEGILNIG
-2343 NKENND
+2343 NEL
-2349 VVTFT
+2349 VTFE
-2354 KDNEEVILGVKGKLR
+2354 KNSNEKVNLGVKGKLR
-2369 VNDEIDTLKYLN
+2369 VDNEIDTLNYLN
-2381 FIKEKEGVEEV
+2381 FITQSDEI
-2392 IVQIQEYIGATEFDR
+2392 IVQIKKYEGTTGFDK
-2407 GINFVI
+2407 GIDFVI

>member
-97 YGFIDAN
+97 YGFIDVDGSIN
-104 GNIDF
+104 F
-109 SILQE
+109 SLLEE

-181 DWKVEKGYSPI
+181 DWKVKKGYSPI

-198 LFEYQIPEGTSIAA
+198 LFEYKIPEGTSIAA
-212 VAMRKGDDGNN
+212 VAMRKGDNGSN

-245 PIESGKDGQ
+245 PTGSGTDGQ
-254 WGIKEKESVQI
+254 WRIKAKDSVQI

-276 NPVAIDDGR
+276 NPVAVDDGR

-316 DRTRTVY
+316 DRTRTIY
-323 EPTLDKYVEVYTSG
+323 ESTLDKYVEVYTNG

-375 KEQEDPVLTL
+375 KEQENPILTL
-385 YPEPTI
+385 YREPEI
-391 GKDENGRDK
+391 RDGK
-400 VIWENSK
+400 VFWEDSK
-407 NSLVLEGGQTYKNSG
+407 NSLVLKAGQTYVNSG
-422 PTNAGLK
+422 PANAGFK
-429 VIEGEKY
+429 VINGEKY
-436 IVNILGDWD
+436 IVRFSGDWL
-445 NSPDSFN
+445 NDSLEASSGTISFS
-452 FGIADRDKETTDENF
+452 IKDRDNEEYFSSINEEIGFVSREDDTD
-467 YFENVIINF
+467 YV
-476 SDLKNKVIQIN
+476 
-487 GEGEEKTYKYC
+487 YC
-498 ILTIEKGKSS
+498 QLDITKSS
-508 TSKQSLIF
+508 NSKQSLVL
-516 TISAANDFYLYDIQ
+516 TVSVANANFYLYDIQ
-530 LFKYQEENGEIIF
+530 LFAYQLDEETGKLIF

-673 KPNNQEYAT
+673 KPNNQEYAI

-694 QSGETEIINFDYYI
+694 QTGETEIINFDYYI

-761 GQYDLYNSEILAYD
+761 GQYDLYNAEILAYD

-784 LNNLNINDEKRTQ
+784 LNNLNVNDEKRTQ
-797 YANEIARLE
+797 YMNEIARLE
-806 ILRSVASQ
+806 ILRSVALQ

-841 EERIKKLQEEK
+841 EERIKKLQQEK
-852 EDLKLKF
+852 ENLKLKF

-904 VLSVEDV
+904 VLSIEDV

-934 YVTKEFNNMSAKT
+934 YVTKEFNGMSAKT

-997 GEYARAAG
+997 GEYTRAAS
-1005 VVTPTGEIKV
+1005 VITPTGEIKV

-1111 TNGITAFKVDSVIK
+1111 TNGITAFKVDGTI
-1125 DGQITGETYDT
+1125 GNETYDT
-1136 NRYVR
+1136 NKYVR
-1141 FNQYGIYAI
+1141 FNQYGIYAV
-1150 GAGSPIV
+1150 GAGGIGSS
-1157 NGSINGSDLD
+1157 NGESIEGSKLD
-1167 AKIAEKTTLAEKLE
+1167 ELIAEKTTLADKLK

-1307 RNRGGYVTLTTDNRG
+1307 RNREGYVTLTTDNRG

-1475 YEEDAEGN
+1475 YEEDAAGN

-1587 IGQKKGYYEAGIN
+1587 IGQKEGYYEAGIN

-1670 ISTSTYN
+1670 ISTSNYN

-1704 VFSYESVNT
+1704 VFSYNSVNT

-1729 TVKLYGG
+1729 TVKLFDG
-1736 NNEEPFVF
+1736 ETSPQVFV
-1744 AIKVDKNTFERDIWG
+1744 IEISKTTFDREIW
-1759 IYSEGSK
+1759 SK
-1766 YPTVEDF
+1766 GEAKLLSDF
-1773 NEIIKTKSVLE
+1773 NTIITSASSLDNIKE
-1784 EITNYVKVKFNLLT
+1784 YVNVKFNLLT
-1798 IIDNISTECND
+1798 IIDNSSVEYNNN
-1809 KEGRLYKVLG
+1809 EGRLYRVTDNEK
-1819 DENNYYFYIYF
+1819 YYFYIYYN
-1830 DSSEK
+1830 STEK
-1835 LKINRDKIFNFSIAL
+1835 LNIVNKDKISNFSIAL
-1850 ITGCGINLT
+1850 TTGCGINLT
-1859 AGARSGPAIII
+1859 AGATLGPAVII
-1870 TDISKNGQVITQLG
+1870 TDISKNGQIITQLG
-1884 RLSGIRDDI
+1884 RLGGVIDPY
-1893 FTEPLE
+1893 FGELT
-1899 GYGLYGQNVYLTGKI
+1899 GYGLYGQNAYLTGKV

-1964 GSLYASKGIFSG
+1964 GSLYATKGVFSG
-1976 IIQATNSTFSGW
+1976 IIQATDSTFSGW
-1988 LETTGILIDDNQAT
+1988 LETAGILIDDNQAT
-2002 YELVEGEKIEIEN
+2002 YTLDE
-2015 KSFILRIGAINTV
+2015 T
-2028 SEIINNFYSGI
+2028 EIIYSNWYFIKSSTQTVKSLI
-2039 EIELLTKNGEN
+2039 EKLNLNEEILKITVNGAEVSKENQTTTLTANSVVKINRET
-2050 IESTDTTSLTEGNQI
+2050 IQI
-2065 IVNND
+2065 IGTSINV
-2070 LIFIVGNGRYLL
+2070 FGQL
-2082 GTLENLNIPNY
+2082 GSLNLPYYTL
-2093 TIEKFAEYNASIMVE
+2093 T
-2108 PLGDTFINSDT
+2108 G
-2119 LYHYY
+2119 
-2124 SNYTTEQKPD
+2124 
-2134 YFNLIELLKDYNISI
+2134 
-2149 ETFNDLNERVE
+2149 FNDLNKTTYDGNTSINSNQLYKYYAQGE
-2160 EVLETGYTEDT
+2160 EKKYFSLNKLLELYNINIDTFNNLNNTNYTEKT
-2171 ILYHQYIFN
+2171 KLYEQYIFN

-2185 RSPESVFYV
+2185 LSPKSVFYV

-2201 KKIPEVT
+2201 KEFPEVT

-2240 EFKPNKNLI
+2240 EFKPNENLI
-2249 ENYYGYKN
+2249 ENYYGYNN

-2282 LNIGRFIQNEIN
+2282 LNIGRFIQDEIN

-2306 VQYNNNEDGKFES
+2306 IQYNNNEDGEFES

>member
-97 YGFIDAN
+97 YGFIDVDGSIN
-104 GNIDF
+104 F
-109 SILQE
+109 SLLEE

-198 LFEYQIPEGTSIAA
+198 LFEYKIPEGTSIAA
-212 VAMRKGDDGNN
+212 VAMRKGDDGSNE
-223 KEITISANEYI
+223 KITISANEYI

-270 KIDDKD
+270 RIDDKD

-316 DRTRTVY
+316 DRIRTVY
-323 EPTLDKYVEVYTSG
+323 EPTLDKYVEVYTNG

-375 KEQEDPVLTL
+375 KEQEDPILTL
-385 YPEPTI
+385 YHEPEI
-391 GKDENGRDK
+391 RDGK
-400 VIWENSK
+400 VFWEDSK
-407 NSLVLEGGQTYKNSG
+407 NSLVLKAGQTYVNSG
-422 PTNAGLK
+422 PANAGFK
-429 VIEGEKY
+429 VINGEKY
-436 IVNILGDWD
+436 IVRFSGDWL
-445 NSPDSFN
+445 NDSLEESSGTISFS
-452 FGIADRDKETTDENF
+452 IKDRDNEEYFSSINKEIGFVSRENDTD
-467 YFENVIINF
+467 YI
-476 SDLKNKVIQIN
+476 
-487 GEGEEKTYKYC
+487 YC
-498 ILTIEKGKSS
+498 QLDITKSS
-508 TSKQSLIF
+508 NSKQSLIL
-516 TISAANDFYLYDIQ
+516 TVSVAGANFYLYDIQ
-530 LFKYQEENGEIIF
+530 LFAYQLDEETGKLIF

-565 AVYYDGSNFTP
+565 AVYYDGSNFEP

-694 QSGETEIINFDYYI
+694 QTGETEIINFDYYI

-761 GQYDLYNSEILAYD
+761 GQYDLYNAEILAYD

-784 LNNLNINDEKRTQ
+784 LNNLNVNDEKRTQ
-797 YANEIARLE
+797 YMNEIARLE
-806 ILRSVASQ
+806 ILRSVALQ

-841 EERIKKLQEEK
+841 EERIKKLQQEK
-852 EDLKLKF
+852 ENLKLKF

-934 YVTKEFNNMSAKT
+934 YVTKEFNGMSAKT

-1087 LIAGQIDASKI
+1087 LIAGQIDASKV

-1111 TNGITAFKVDSVIK
+1111 TNGITAFKVDGTI
-1125 DGQITGETYDT
+1125 GNETYDT
-1136 NRYVR
+1136 NKYVR
-1141 FNQYGIYAI
+1141 FNQYGIYAV
-1150 GAGSPIV
+1150 GAGGIGSS
-1157 NGSINGSDLD
+1157 NGESIEGSKLD
-1167 AKIAEKTTLAEKLE
+1167 ELIAEKTTLADKLK

-1307 RNRGGYVTLTTDNRG
+1307 RNREGYVTLTTDNRG

-1475 YEEDAEGN
+1475 YEEDAAGN

-1587 IGQKKGYYEAGIN
+1587 IGQKEGYYEAGIN

-1670 ISTSTYN
+1670 ISTSNYN

-1704 VFSYESVNT
+1704 VFSYNSVNT

-1729 TVKLYGG
+1729 TVKLFDG
-1736 NNEEPFVF
+1736 ETSPQVFV
-1744 AIKVDKNTFERDIWG
+1744 IEISKTTFDREIW
-1759 IYSEGSK
+1759 SK
-1766 YPTVEDF
+1766 GEAKLLSDF
-1773 NEIIKTKSVLE
+1773 NTIITSASSLDNIKE
-1784 EITNYVKVKFNLLT
+1784 YVNVKFNLLT
-1798 IIDNISTECND
+1798 IIDNSSVEYNNN
-1809 KEGRLYKVLG
+1809 EGRLYRVTDNEK
-1819 DENNYYFYIYF
+1819 YYFYIYYN
-1830 DSSEK
+1830 STEK
-1835 LKINRDKIFNFSIAL
+1835 LNIVNKDKISNFSIAL
-1850 ITGCGINLT
+1850 TTGCGINLT
-1859 AGARSGPAIII
+1859 AGATLGPAIII
-1870 TDISKNGQVITQLG
+1870 TDISKNGQIITQLG
-1884 RLSGIRDDI
+1884 RLGGVIDPY
-1893 FTEPLE
+1893 FGELT
-1899 GYGLYGQNVYLTGKI
+1899 GYGLYGQNAYLTGKV

-1964 GSLYASKGIFSG
+1964 GSLYATKGVFSG
-1976 IIQATNSTFSGW
+1976 IIQATDSTFSGW
-1988 LETTGILIDDNQAT
+1988 LETAGILIDDNQAT
-2002 YELVEGEKIEIEN
+2002 YTLDE
-2015 KSFILRIGAINTV
+2015 T
-2028 SEIINNFYSGI
+2028 EIIYSNWYFIKSSTQTVKSLI
-2039 EIELLTKNGEN
+2039 EKLNLNEEILKITVNGAEVSKENQTTTLTANSVVKINRET
-2050 IESTDTTSLTEGNQI
+2050 IQI
-2065 IVNND
+2065 IDKLKNNVFGQLD
-2070 LIFIVGNGRYLL
+2070 SLNLPYY
-2082 GTLENLNIPNY
+2082 TL
-2093 TIEKFAEYNASIMVE
+2093 A
-2108 PLGDTFINSDT
+2108 G
-2119 LYHYY
+2119 
-2124 SNYTTEQKPD
+2124 
-2134 YFNLIELLKDYNISI
+2134 
-2149 ETFNDLNERVE
+2149 FNDLNKTTYDGDTPINLDQLYKYYAQGE
-2160 EVLETGYTEDT
+2160 EKKYFSLNKLLELYNINIDTFNNLNNTNYTEKT
-2171 ILYHQYIFN
+2171 KLYEQYIFN

-2185 RSPESVFYV
+2185 LSPKSVFYV

-2201 KKIPEVT
+2201 KEFPEVT

-2240 EFKPNKNLI
+2240 EFKPNEDLI
-2249 ENYYGYKN
+2249 ENYYGYNN

-2306 VQYNNNEDGKFES
+2306 VQYNNNEDGEFES

-2354 KDNEEVILGVKGKLR
+2354 KDNEEVILGVKGKLK

>member
-97 YGFIDAN
+97 YGFTDVDGSIN
-104 GNIDF
+104 F
-109 SILQE
+109 SLLEE

-181 DWKVEKGYSPI
+181 DWKVKKGYSPI

-198 LFEYQIPEGTSIAA
+198 LFEYKIPEGMSIAA
-212 VAMRKGDDGNN
+212 VAMRKGDNGSN

-245 PIESGKDGQ
+245 PTESGTDGQ
-254 WGIKEKESVQI
+254 WRIKAKDSVQI

-299 SAAVNVKVT
+299 SAAVNVEVT

-316 DRTRTVY
+316 DRTRTIY
-323 EPTLDKYVEVYTSG
+323 ESTLDRYVEVYTNG

-364 FTSNAGWKNLN
+364 FTSNAGWKNVYAAT
-375 KEQEDPVLTL
+375 D
-385 YPEPTI
+385 PTI
-391 GKDENGRDK
+391 TLHPELRKDDEGNIILDSWK
-400 VIWENSK
+400 ESN
-407 NSLVLEGGQTYKNSG
+407 NTLVLEGGQTYKNSG

-436 IVNILGDWD
+436 IVQLSGDWKG
-445 NSPDSFN
+445 SEEFI
-452 FGIADRDKETTDENF
+452 FGISDRDTIGKKNESGEDIDKPLAKIKVSELKTK
-467 YFENVIINF
+467 IN
-476 SDLKNKVIQIN
+476 N
-487 GEGEEKTYKYC
+487 EKYKYC
-498 ILTIEKGKSS
+498 ELKIDTSS
-508 TSKQSLIF
+508 VSKQSLVF
-516 TISAANDFYLYDIQ
+516 TVSSANDFYLYDIQ

-556 YFYKVENGK
+556 YFYKIENGK

-694 QSGETEIINFDYYI
+694 QTGETEIINFDYYI

-761 GQYDLYNSEILAYD
+761 GQYDLYNAEILAYD

-784 LNNLNINDEKRTQ
+784 LNNLNVNDEKRTQ
-797 YANEIARLE
+797 YMNEIARLE
-806 ILRSVASQ
+806 ILRSVALQ

-827 TGTLSKYQGLIDVA
+827 TGTLSKYQGLINVA
-841 EERIKKLQEEK
+841 EERIKNLQKEK

-904 VLSVEDV
+904 VLSIEDV

-934 YVTKEFNNMSAKT
+934 YVTKEFNGMSAKT

-1111 TNGITAFKVDSVIK
+1111 TNGITAFKVDGTI
-1125 DGQITGETYDT
+1125 GNETYDT
-1136 NRYVR
+1136 NKYVR
-1141 FNQYGIYAI
+1141 FNQYGIYAV
-1150 GAGSPIV
+1150 GAGGIGSS
-1157 NGSINGSDLD
+1157 NGESIEGSKLD
-1167 AKIAEKTTLAEKLE
+1167 ELIAEKTTLADKLK

-1307 RNRGGYVTLTTDNRG
+1307 RNREGYVTLTTDNRG
-1322 ELWVQDRIFVGPWND
+1322 ELWVQDRIFVGPWSD

-1346 LTAAGLNAKV
+1346 ITAAGLNAKV

-1365 LSSILTALGSGIIQ
+1365 LSSILTALGSGIIK
-1379 GSEESD
+1379 GSEESN

-1587 IGQKKGYYEAGIN
+1587 IGQKEGYYEAGIN

-1670 ISTSTYN
+1670 ISTSNYN

-1704 VFSYESVNT
+1704 VFSYNSVNT

-1729 TVKLYGG
+1729 TVKLFDG
-1736 NNEEPFVF
+1736 ETSPQVF
-1744 AIKVDKNTFERDIWG
+1744 AIEIDKTTFNREIW
-1759 IYSEGSK
+1759 SK
-1766 YPTVEDF
+1766 GEAKLLSDF
-1773 NEIIKTKSVLE
+1773 STIITSASSLDNIKE
-1784 EITNYVKVKFNLLT
+1784 YVNVKFNLLT
-1798 IIDNISTECND
+1798 IIDNSSVEYNNN
-1809 KEGRLYKVLG
+1809 EGRLYRVTDNEK
-1819 DENNYYFYIYF
+1819 YYFYIYYN
-1830 DSSEK
+1830 STEK
-1835 LKINRDKIFNFSIAL
+1835 LNIVNKDKISNFSIAL
-1850 ITGCGINLT
+1850 TTGCGINLT
-1859 AGARSGPAIII
+1859 AGATLGPAVII
-1870 TDISKNGQVITQLG
+1870 TDISKNGQIITQLG
-1884 RLSGIRDDI
+1884 RLGGVIDPY
-1893 FTEPLE
+1893 FGELT
-1899 GYGLYGQNVYLTGKI
+1899 GYGLYGQNAYLTGKV

-1964 GSLYASKGIFSG
+1964 GSLYATKGVFSG
-1976 IIQATNSTFSGW
+1976 IIQATDSTFSGW
-1988 LETTGILIDDNQAT
+1988 LQTTGILIDDNQAT
-2002 YELVEGEKIEIEN
+2002 YTLDETETIYSNWYFIKSSIQTVKSLIEKLNLDEEIL
-2015 KSFILRIGAINTV
+2015 KITV
-2028 SEIINNFYSGI
+2028 NGI
-2039 EIELLTKNGEN
+2039 EVGKENQTTILTANSVVKINRET
-2050 IESTDTTSLTEGNQI
+2050 IQI
-2065 IVNND
+2065 IDELKINVFGQLDFLN
-2070 LIFIVGNGRYLL
+2070 LPYY
-2082 GTLENLNIPNY
+2082 TL
-2093 TIEKFAEYNASIMVE
+2093 A
-2108 PLGDTFINSDT
+2108 G
-2119 LYHYY
+2119 
-2124 SNYTTEQKPD
+2124 
-2134 YFNLIELLKDYNISI
+2134 
-2149 ETFNDLNERVE
+2149 FNDLNKTTYDGNTSINSNQLYKYYIQTE
-2160 EVLETGYTEDT
+2160 EKNCYSLNRLLEFYNINIDTFNNLNNTNYTEKT
-2171 ILYHQYIFN
+2171 KLYEQYIFN
-2180 VGEDN
+2180 VGEDGL
-2185 RSPESVFYV
+2185 SPKSVFYV

-2201 KKIPEVT
+2201 KEFPEVT

-2240 EFKPNKNLI
+2240 EFKPNENLI
-2249 ENYYGYKN
+2249 ENYYGYNN

-2282 LNIGRFIQNEIN
+2282 LNIGRFIQDEIN

-2306 VQYNNNEDGKFES
+2306 IQYNNNEDGEFES

-2343 NKENND
+2343 NKKNND

-2354 KDNEEVILGVKGKLR
+2354 KDNEEVILGVKGKLK

>member
-97 YGFIDAN
+97 YGFIN
-104 GNIDF
+104 SKGEIDF
-109 SILQE
+109 TILNGEIDFNE
-114 EDTEN
+114 EEPNYENTSVDYDN

-181 DWKVEKGYSPI
+181 DWKVKKGYSPI

-198 LFEYQIPEGTSIAA
+198 LFEYKIPEGTSIAA

-223 KEITISANEYI
+223 GKITISANEYI

-254 WGIKEKESVQI
+254 WRIKAKDSVQI

-270 KIDDKD
+270 RIDDET

-299 SAAVNVKVT
+299 SAAVNVEVT

-323 EPTLDKYVEVYTSG
+323 EPTLDKYVEVYTNG

-347 EYHVSPLVQ
+347 EYHVSPLIQ

-385 YPEPTI
+385 YPEPEI
-391 GKDENGRDK
+391 RDGK
-400 VIWENSK
+400 VFWEDSK
-407 NSLVLEGGQTYKNSG
+407 NSLVLKAGQTYVNSG
-422 PTNAGLK
+422 PANAGFK
-429 VIEGEKY
+429 VINGEKY
-436 IVNILGDWD
+436 IVRFSGDWL
-445 NSPDSFN
+445 NDSLGASSGAISFS
-452 FGIADRDKETTDENF
+452 IKDRDNEEYFSSINEEIGFVSRENDID
-467 YFENVIINF
+467 YI
-476 SDLKNKVIQIN
+476 
-487 GEGEEKTYKYC
+487 YC
-498 ILTIEKGKSS
+498 QLDITKSS
-508 TSKQSLIF
+508 NSKQSLVL
-516 TISAANDFYLYDIQ
+516 TVSVTNANFYLYDIQ
-530 LFKYQEENGEIIF
+530 LFAYQLDEETGKLIF

-565 AVYYDGSNFTP
+565 AVYYDGSNFEP

-629 VKTVKFSQYS
+629 VKTVKFSRYS

-694 QSGETEIINFDYYI
+694 QTGETEIINFDYYI

-761 GQYDLYNSEILAYD
+761 GQYDLYNAEILAYD

-784 LNNLNINDEKRTQ
+784 LNNLNVNDEKRTQ
-797 YANEIARLE
+797 YMNEIARLE
-806 ILRSVASQ
+806 ILRSIALQ

-827 TGTLSKYQGLIDVA
+827 TGTLSKYQSLIDVA
-841 EERIKKLQEEK
+841 EERIKNLQKEK

-904 VLSVEDV
+904 VLSIEDV

-934 YVTKEFNNMSAKT
+934 YVTKEFNGMSAKT

-1111 TNGITAFKVDSVIK
+1111 TNGITAFKVDGTI
-1125 DGQITGETYDT
+1125 GNETYDT
-1136 NRYVR
+1136 NKYVR
-1141 FNQYGIYAI
+1141 FNQYGIYAV
-1150 GAGSPIV
+1150 GAGGIGSS
-1157 NGSINGSDLD
+1157 NGESIEGSKLD
-1167 AKIAEKTTLAEKLE
+1167 ELIAEKTTLADKLK

-1307 RNRGGYVTLTTDNRG
+1307 RNREGYVTLTTDNRG
-1322 ELWVQDRIFVGPWND
+1322 ELWVQDRIFVGPWGN
-1337 LYIDDESIT
+1337 LYDSSKLST
-1346 LTAAGLNAKV
+1346 TVGLNAK
-1356 TSRENYDNY
+1356 TISEEEFINY
-1365 LSSILTALGSGIIQ
+1365 LFEILSKLEPGAETITPDYLQ
-1379 GSEESD
+1379 K
-1385 EAYNERVNSLLP
+1385 R
-1397 KYSVR
+1397 SVR
-1402 IWAGENQDLIEN
+1402 IWSGADNLNIAN
-1414 APFFV
+1414 SPFLV
-1419 LEDGTVKATK
+1419 LENGTLIAEK
-1429 AYIKGNIFAENG
+1429 AYIQGNIQANSG
-1441 EISGLLTIGNGANG
+1441 NISGLLTIGDGRHGIDGSALENGYILWG
-1455 INGNLNE
+1455 
-1462 ENIFWAGKTVTDI
+1462 GK
-1475 YEEDAEGN
+1475 EGN
-1483 INFDNKIGT
+1483 
-1492 LTNYKFRIDNTGKL
+1492 NYKFSVDYTGQL
-1506 YAQDASISGSITAE
+1506 SAQDAVISGSITAK
-1520 DGVIKN
+1520 DGIIEE
-1526 LLIPDERAGITSED
+1526 LLIPDMRAGITSKDED
-1540 EKIVLWVHKDKVSLE
+1540 VVIWIHKDNLIENKTS
-1555 VNGKYDKSLSNFYV
+1555 SNFYV
-1569 TKAGELY
+1569 TKDGDLY

-1587 IGQKKGYYEAGIN
+1587 IGEKDGYYEAGIN
-1600 YGSTV
+1600 ASNQAY
-1605 AFWAGAKNS
+1605 FWAGAEN
-1614 NYSDAIFSVGIDGA
+1614 NDYANATFSVGIDGK
-1628 VTAKSLDL
+1628 VIAKSLNL
-1636 VNGTLSAAGA
+1636 VDGKLIANGAEINGR
-1646 ILDGSLLVKDPEQE
+1646 LLVREGQND
-1660 TYIVIDSTQG
+1660 YIVIDSSQG
-1670 ISTSTYN
+1670 ISTSNYN

-1704 VFSYESVNT
+1704 VFSYNSVNT

-1729 TVKLYGG
+1729 TVKLFDG
-1736 NNEEPFVF
+1736 ETSPQVF
-1744 AIKVDKNTFERDIWG
+1744 AIEIDKTTFNREIW
-1759 IYSEGSK
+1759 SK
-1766 YPTVEDF
+1766 GEAKLLSDF
-1773 NEIIKTKSVLE
+1773 GTIITSASSLDNIKE
-1784 EITNYVKVKFNLLT
+1784 YVNVKFNLLT
-1798 IIDNISTECND
+1798 IIDNSSVEYNNN
-1809 KEGRLYKVLG
+1809 EGRLYRVTDNEK
-1819 DENNYYFYIYF
+1819 YYFYIYYN
-1830 DSSEK
+1830 STEK
-1835 LKINRDKIFNFSIAL
+1835 LNIVNKDKISNFSIAL
-1850 ITGCGINLT
+1850 TTGCGINLT
-1859 AGARSGPAIII
+1859 AGATLGPAVII
-1870 TDISKNGQVITQLG
+1870 TDISKNGQIITQLG
-1884 RLSGIRDDI
+1884 RLGGVIDEY
-1893 FTEPLE
+1893 FGELT
-1899 GYGLYGQNVYLTGKI
+1899 GYGLYGQNAYLTGKV

-1919 GITDENRVDKDTNQY
+1919 GITDESIEFNGNNKISEGEGQY
-1934 YNSELESAVRIWAGT
+1934 VRMWAGAAPT
-1949 SAEQREQAPFIVTQD
+1949 EKDKAPFVVTQD

-1976 IIQATNSTFSGW
+1976 IIQATDSTFSGW
-1988 LETTGILIDDNQAT
+1988 LETAGILIDDNQAT
-2002 YELVEGEKIEIEN
+2002 YSLSGGGTFKYEGYEKVYYTDV
-2015 KSFILRIGAINTV
+2015 APTINTFLLMEDYKDETEEV
-2028 SEIINNFYSGI
+2028 LKLKNKDLVFDSNFENTSLSLNSIFYIGKDKINISNTLKNPSLLIKEYGITKEQYIELNGSWPNDPYSSGDLIKAKNYSGSY
-2039 EIELLTKNGEN
+2039 TK
-2050 IESTDTTSLTEGNQI
+2050 
-2065 IVNND
+2065 
-2070 LIFIVGNGRYLL
+2070 
-2082 GTLENLNIPNY
+2082 PNY
-2093 TIEKFAEYNASIMVE
+2093 FELKKLLDSYHISIEKFNELN
-2108 PLGDTFINSDT
+2108 GT
-2119 LYHYY
+2119 
-2124 SNYTTEQKPD
+2124 NYK
-2134 YFNLIELLKDYNISI
+2134 
-2149 ETFNDLNERVE
+2149 
-2160 EVLETGYTEDT
+2160 EDT
-2171 ILYHQYIFN
+2171 KLYEQYIFN

-2185 RSPESVFYV
+2185 LSPKSVFYV

-2201 KKIPEVT
+2201 EKFPEVT

-2214 DKNGLSIWEGGLS
+2214 DKNGISIWEGGLS
-2227 VYSDYASGWRNHL
+2227 VYSDYASGWRNSL
-2240 EFKPNKNLI
+2240 EYKPSGEVDK
-2249 ENYYGYKN
+2249 YYGYQDEQN
-2257 KITGENPFP
+2257 GGFP

-2272 SEDYRLYSTG
+2272 DEDYRLYSTG
-2282 LNIGRFIQNEIN
+2282 LNIGKFEKITEKNENGIEVEVNTYN
-2294 PFIQI
+2294 PFIKI
-2299 NQGKISF
+2299 SNGKISF
-2306 VQYNNNEDGKFES
+2306 IQYNNNTTEDFTTLEKES
-2319 LENKAFNTE
+2319 FKTE
-2328 VDWYISDKEGILNIG
+2328 SNWDIFDKEGILNIG
-2343 NKENND
+2343 NEL
-2349 VVTFT
+2349 VTFE
-2354 KDNEEVILGVKGKLR
+2354 KNSDKKVNLGVKGKLR
-2369 VNDEIDTLKYLN
+2369 VDNEIDTLNYLN
-2381 FIKEKEGVEEV
+2381 FITQSDEI
-2392 IVQIQEYIGATEFDR
+2392 IVQIKKYEGTTGFDK
-2407 GINFVI
+2407 GIDFVI

>member
-97 YGFIDAN
+97 YGFIN
-104 GNIDF
+104 SKGEIDF
-109 SILQE
+109 TILNGE
-114 EDTEN
+114 IDFNEEEPNYEDTSVDYDN

-181 DWKVEKGYSPI
+181 DWKVKKGYSPI

-212 VAMRKGDDGNN
+212 VAMRKGDDGSN
-223 KEITISANEYI
+223 ERITISANEYI

-245 PIESGKDGQ
+245 SEESGKDGQ
-254 WGIKEKESVQI
+254 WGIKAKESVQI

-270 KIDDKD
+270 KIDDET

-323 EPTLDKYVEVYTSG
+323 ESTLDKYVEVYTDG
-337 SEEYFSYTET
+337 TEEYFSYTET

-375 KEQEDPVLTL
+375 EEQEDPILTL

-391 GKDENGRDK
+391 SKDENGQDK
-400 VIWENSK
+400 VIWDNSR
-407 NSLVLEGGQTYKNSG
+407 NSLVLKAGQTYVNSG
-422 PTNAGLK
+422 PANAGFK
-429 VIEGEKY
+429 VIDGEKY
-436 IVNILGDWD
+436 IVRFSGDWLND
-445 NSPDSFN
+445 NLDPSSGTISFS
-452 FGIADRDKETTDENF
+452 IKDRDNDIYFSSINEEVGFTSREGDEDYIYCQLN
-467 YFENVIINF
+467 II
-476 SDLKNKVIQIN
+476 D
-487 GEGEEKTYKYC
+487 
-498 ILTIEKGKSS
+498 SS
-508 TSKQSLIF
+508 TSKQSLVL
-516 TISAANDFYLYDIQ
+516 TASVAGANFYLYDIQ
-530 LFKYQEENGEIIF
+530 LFAYQLDEETGNLIF
-543 PGDAPTSTIEDKR
+543 PGDVPTSTIEDKR

-565 AVYYDGSNFTP
+565 AVYYNGSNFEP

-694 QSGETEIINFDYYI
+694 QTGETEIINFDYYI

-761 GQYDLYNSEILAYD
+761 GQYDLYNAEILAYD

-784 LNNLNINDEKRTQ
+784 LNNLNVNDEKRIQ

-806 ILRSVASQ
+806 ILRSVALQ
-814 NRDAIEKKENGTV
+814 NRDAIEKKENDTV
-827 TGTLSKYQGLIDVA
+827 TGTLSKYQGLIDIA

-934 YVTKEFNNMSAKT
+934 YVTKEFNGISVKT
-947 PYRMEVIVSER
+947 PYRMEVIVSEC

-1005 VVTPTGEIKV
+1005 VITPTGEIKV

-1111 TNGITAFKVDSVIK
+1111 TNGITAFKVDGTI
-1125 DGQITGETYDT
+1125 GNETYDT
-1136 NRYVR
+1136 NKYVR
-1141 FNQYGIYAI
+1141 FNQYGIYAV
-1150 GAGSPIV
+1150 GAGGTGSS
-1157 NGSINGSDLD
+1157 NGESIEGSKLD
-1167 AKIAEKTTLAEKLE
+1167 ELIAEKTTLADKLK

-1214 AGQGLRLINEEYSF
+1214 AGQGLRLLNEGYAFTQEVLDNLSEPF
-1228 KATAEE
+1228 KKYGTGSGTYYQEGEE
-1234 IANKTDILN
+1234 
-1243 QMPYYFARF
+1243 
-1252 GKGEGTS
+1252 
-1259 YEYTG
+1259 
-1264 DNRFFPILA
+1264 FPILA
-1273 VGQFPDMPCT
+1273 IGQFPDIN
-1283 PYEKK
+1283 
-1288 DDLGNTITIEKEPV
+1288 DEPV

-1307 RNRGGYVTLTTDNRG
+1307 RNRDGYITLATDNRG
-1322 ELWVQDRIFVGPWND
+1322 ELWVQDRIFVGPWGN
-1337 LYIDDESIT
+1337 LYDSSKIST
-1346 LTAAGLNAKV
+1346 TVGLNAK
-1356 TSRENYDNY
+1356 TISEEEFNNY
-1365 LSSILTALGSGIIQ
+1365 LFEILSNLEPGAETITPDYLQ
-1379 GSEESD
+1379 K
-1385 EAYNERVNSLLP
+1385 R
-1397 KYSVR
+1397 SVR
-1402 IWAGENQDLIEN
+1402 IWSGADNLNIAN
-1414 APFFV
+1414 SPFLV
-1419 LEDGTVKATK
+1419 LENGTLIAEK
-1429 AYIKGNIFAENG
+1429 AYIQGNIQANSG
-1441 EISGLLTIGNGANG
+1441 NISGLLTIGDGRHGIDGSALENGYILWG
-1455 INGNLNE
+1455 GKE
-1462 ENIFWAGKTVTDI
+1462 ENS
-1475 YEEDAEGN
+1475 
-1483 INFDNKIGT
+1483 
-1492 LTNYKFRIDNTGKL
+1492 YKFSVDYTGQL
-1506 YAQDASISGSITAE
+1506 SAQDAVISGSITAK
-1520 DGVIKN
+1520 DGIIEE
-1526 LLIPDERAGITSED
+1526 LLIPDMRAGITSKDED
-1540 EKIVLWVHKDKVSLE
+1540 VVIWIHKDNLIENKTS
-1555 VNGKYDKSLSNFYV
+1555 SNFYV
-1569 TKAGELY
+1569 TKDGDLY

-1587 IGQKKGYYEAGIN
+1587 IGEEDGYYKAGIN
-1600 YGSTV
+1600 ASNQAY
-1605 AFWAGAKNS
+1605 FWAGAEN
-1614 NYSDAIFSVGIDGA
+1614 NDYANATFSVGIDGK
-1628 VTAKSLDL
+1628 VIAKSLNL
-1636 VNGTLSAAGA
+1636 VDGKLITNGAEINGR
-1646 ILDGSLLVKDPEQE
+1646 LLIREGQND
-1660 TYIVIDSTQG
+1660 YIVIDSSQG
-1670 ISTSTYN
+1670 ISTSNYN

-1704 VFSYESVNT
+1704 VFSYNSVNT

-1744 AIKVDKNTFERDIWG
+1744 AIRVDKNTFDRDIWG
-1759 IYSEGSK
+1759 IYSENDYS
-1766 YPTVEDF
+1766 TIETF
-1773 NEIIKTKSVLE
+1773 NEIIKTKSALE
-1784 EITNYVKVKFNLLT
+1784 EITKYVRVKFNLLT
-1798 IIDNISTECND
+1798 INDNISTEYNNQ
-1809 KEGRLYKVLG
+1809 EGRLYKVLG
-1819 DENNYYFYIYF
+1819 NEDNYYFYIYF
-1830 DSSEK
+1830 DSSES
-1835 LKINRDKIFNFSIAL
+1835 LAVNRDKISNFSIAL

-1859 AGARSGPAIII
+1859 AGATLGPAVII
-1870 TDISKNGQVITQLG
+1870 TDISKNGQIITQLG
-1884 RLSGIRDDI
+1884 RLGGVNDEY
-1893 FTEPLE
+1893 FGELT
-1899 GYGLYGQNVYLTGKI
+1899 GYGLYGQNAYLTGKV

-1919 GITDENRVDKDTNQY
+1919 GITDESIEFNGNNKISKGEGQY
-1934 YNSELESAVRIWAGT
+1934 IRMWAGAAP
-1949 SAEQREQAPFIVTQD
+1949 AEKDKAPFVVTQD

-1976 IIQATNSTFSGW
+1976 IIQATDSTFSGW
-1988 LETTGILIDDNQAT
+1988 LETAGILIDDNQAT
-2002 YELVEGEKIEIEN
+2002 YTLDE
-2015 KSFILRIGAINTV
+2015 T
-2028 SEIINNFYSGI
+2028 EIIYSNWYFIKSSTQTVKSLI
-2039 EIELLTKNGEN
+2039 EKLILDEEILKITVDG
-2050 IESTDTTSLTEGNQI
+2050 TEASKEDEIVLNAGSVVEINRETIQI
-2065 IVNND
+2065 IGTSIN
-2070 LIFIVGNGRYLL
+2070 IFGQLDSLNLPYY
-2082 GTLENLNIPNY
+2082 TL
-2093 TIEKFAEYNASIMVE
+2093 T
-2108 PLGDTFINSDT
+2108 G
-2119 LYHYY
+2119 
-2124 SNYTTEQKPD
+2124 
-2134 YFNLIELLKDYNISI
+2134 
-2149 ETFNDLNERVE
+2149 FNDLNKTTYDGDTSINSNQLYKYYVQTE
-2160 EVLETGYTEDT
+2160 EKNCYSLNRLLEFYNINIDTFNNLNNTNYTEKT
-2171 ILYHQYIFN
+2171 KLYEQYIFN

-2185 RSPESVFYV
+2185 LSPKSVFYV

-2201 KKIPEVT
+2201 EKFPEVT

-2214 DKNGLSIWEGGLS
+2214 DKNGISIWEGGLS
-2227 VYSDYASGWRNHL
+2227 VYSDYASGWRNSL
-2240 EFKPNKNLI
+2240 EYKPSGKVDK
-2249 ENYYGYKN
+2249 YYGYQSEQN
-2257 KITGENPFP
+2257 SGFP

-2272 SEDYRLYSTG
+2272 DEDYRLYSTG
-2282 LNIGRFIQNEIN
+2282 LNIGKFEKITEKNENGIEVEVNTYN
-2294 PFIQI
+2294 PFIKI
-2299 NQGKISF
+2299 SNGKISF
-2306 VQYNNNEDGKFES
+2306 IQYNNNATGDFTTLEKES
-2319 LENKAFNTE
+2319 FKTE
-2328 VDWYISDKEGILNIG
+2328 SNWDIFDKEGVLNIG
-2343 NKENND
+2343 NEL
-2349 VVTFT
+2349 VTFE
-2354 KDNEEVILGVKGKLR
+2354 KNSNEKVNLGVKGKLR
-2369 VNDEIDTLKYLN
+2369 VDNEIDTLNYLN
-2381 FIKEKEGVEEV
+2381 FIDKSDEI
-2392 IVQIQEYIGATEFDR
+2392 IVQIKKYEGIGFDK
-2407 GINFVI
+2407 GIDFVI

>member
-66 YDYEKDGERVNNP
+66 YDYEKDGKRVNNP

-109 SILQE
+109 SILNGEIDFNE
-114 EDTEN
+114 EEPNYENTSVDYDN

-181 DWKVEKGYSPI
+181 DWKVKKGYSPI

-198 LFEYQIPEGTSIAA
+198 LFEYKIPEGTSIAA

-245 PIESGKDGQ
+245 PTESGTDGQ
-254 WGIKEKESVQI
+254 WRIKAKESVQI

-270 KIDDKD
+270 RIDDET
-276 NPVAIDDGR
+276 NPVAVDDGR
-285 VVIDDDYLFNYKIA
+285 VVIDDDYLFNYKIT

-323 EPTLDKYVEVYTSG
+323 EPTLDKYVEVYTNG

-385 YPEPTI
+385 YPEPEI
-391 GKDENGRDK
+391 RDGK
-400 VIWENSK
+400 VFWEDSK
-407 NSLVLEGGQTYKNSG
+407 NSLVLKAGQTYVNSG
-422 PTNAGLK
+422 PANAGLK

-467 YFENVIINF
+467 YFGNVIINF

-487 GEGEEKTYKYC
+487 GEEEEKTYKYC
-498 ILTIEKGKSS
+498 ILTIGKGKSS

-694 QSGETEIINFDYYI
+694 QTGETEIINFDYYI

-761 GQYDLYNSEILAYD
+761 GQYDLYNAEILAYD

-784 LNNLNINDEKRTQ
+784 LNNLNVNDEKRTQ
-797 YANEIARLE
+797 YMNEIARLE
-806 ILRSVASQ
+806 ILRSVALQ

-852 EDLKLKF
+852 EGLKLKF

-904 VLSVEDV
+904 VLSIEDV

-934 YVTKEFNNMSAKT
+934 YVTKEFNGMSAKT

-997 GEYARAAG
+997 GEYTRAAS

-1111 TNGITAFKVDSVIK
+1111 TNGITAFKVDGTI
-1125 DGQITGETYDT
+1125 GNETYDT
-1136 NRYVR
+1136 NKYVR
-1141 FNQYGIYAI
+1141 FNQYGIYAV
-1150 GAGSPIV
+1150 GAGGIGSS
-1157 NGSINGSDLD
+1157 NGESIEGSKLD
-1167 AKIAEKTTLAEKLE
+1167 ELIAEKTTLADKLK

-1205 SRWQAVKLD
+1205 SKWQAVKLD
-1214 AGQGLRLINEEYSF
+1214 AGQGLRLLNEDYTFTQEVLDNLSEPF
-1228 KATAEE
+1228 KKYGTGSGTYYKAEE
-1234 IANKTDILN
+1234 
-1243 QMPYYFARF
+1243 
-1252 GKGEGTS
+1252 E
-1259 YEYTG
+1259 
-1264 DNRFFPILA
+1264 FPILA
-1273 VGQFPDMPCT
+1273 IGQFPDIN
-1283 PYEKK
+1283 
-1288 DDLGNTITIEKEPV
+1288 DEPV

-1307 RNRGGYVTLTTDNRG
+1307 RNREGYVTLATDNRG
-1322 ELWVQDRIFVGPWND
+1322 ELWVQDRIFVGPWGN
-1337 LYIDDESIT
+1337 LYDSSKLST
-1346 LTAAGLNAKV
+1346 TVGLNAK
-1356 TSRENYDNY
+1356 TISEEEFNNY
-1365 LSSILTALGSGIIQ
+1365 LFEILSNLEPGAETITPDYLQ
-1379 GSEESD
+1379 K
-1385 EAYNERVNSLLP
+1385 R
-1397 KYSVR
+1397 SVR
-1402 IWAGENQDLIEN
+1402 IWSGADNLNIAN
-1414 APFFV
+1414 SPFLV
-1419 LEDGTVKATK
+1419 LENGTLIAEK
-1429 AYIKGNIFAENG
+1429 AYIQGNIQANSG
-1441 EISGLLTIGNGANG
+1441 NISGLLTIGDGRHGIDGSALENGYILWG
-1455 INGNLNE
+1455 
-1462 ENIFWAGKTVTDI
+1462 GK
-1475 YEEDAEGN
+1475 EGN
-1483 INFDNKIGT
+1483 
-1492 LTNYKFRIDNTGKL
+1492 NYKFSVDYTGQL
-1506 YAQDASISGSITAE
+1506 SAQDAVISGSITAK
-1520 DGVIKN
+1520 DGIIEE
-1526 LLIPDERAGITSED
+1526 LLIPDMRAGITSKDED
-1540 EKIVLWVHKDKVSLE
+1540 VVIWIHENNLIENKTS
-1555 VNGKYDKSLSNFYV
+1555 SNFYV
-1569 TKAGELY
+1569 TKDGDLY

-1587 IGQKKGYYEAGIN
+1587 IGEEDGYYKAGIN
-1600 YGSTV
+1600 ASNQAY
-1605 AFWAGAKNS
+1605 FWAGAEN
-1614 NYSDAIFSVGIDGA
+1614 NDYANATFSVGIDGK
-1628 VTAKSLDL
+1628 VIAKSLNL
-1636 VNGTLSAAGA
+1636 VDGKLITNGAEINGR
-1646 ILDGSLLVKDPEQE
+1646 LLIREGQND
-1660 TYIVIDSTQG
+1660 YIVIDSSQG
-1670 ISTSTYN
+1670 ISTSNYN

-1704 VFSYESVNT
+1704 VFSYNSVNT

-1744 AIKVDKNTFERDIWG
+1744 AIKVDKNTFDRDIWG
-1759 IYSEGSK
+1759 IYSENDYS
-1766 YPTVEDF
+1766 TIETF
-1773 NEIIKTKSVLE
+1773 NEIIKTKSALE
-1784 EITNYVKVKFNLLT
+1784 EITKYVRVKFNLLT
-1798 IIDNISTECND
+1798 INDNISTEYNNQ
-1809 KEGRLYKVLG
+1809 EGRLYKVLG
-1819 DENNYYFYIYF
+1819 NEDNYYFYIYF
-1830 DSSEK
+1830 DSSES
-1835 LKINRDKIFNFSIAL
+1835 LAVNRDKISNFSIAL

-1859 AGARSGPAIII
+1859 AGATLGPAVII
-1870 TDISKNGQVITQLG
+1870 TDISKNGRVVTQLG
-1884 RLSGIRDDI
+1884 RLGGVNDDY
-1893 FTEPLE
+1893 FGELT
-1899 GYGLYGQNVYLTGKI
+1899 GYGLYAQNAYLTGKL
-1914 YLPNA
+1914 YLPNG
-1919 GITDENRVDKDTNQY
+1919 GITNEDLEYDGTKIEENEETITSPR
-1934 YNSELESAVRIWAGT
+1934 AIRIWAGS
-1949 SAEQREQAPFIVTQD
+1949 SAAGRANAPFVVTQD

-1976 IIQATNSTFSGW
+1976 IIQATDSTFSGW
-1988 LETTGILIDDNQAT
+1988 LQTAGILIDDNQAT
-2002 YELVEGEKIEIEN
+2002 YSLSGGGTFKYEGYEKVYYTN
-2015 KSFILRIGAINTV
+2015 VAPTINTFLLMEDYKDETEEGLKLKNKDLV
-2028 SEIINNFYSGI
+2028 FDSNFENTSLSLNSIFYIGKDKINISNTLKNPSLLIEEYGITKEQYIELNGSWPNDSYSSGDLIKAKNYSGSY
-2039 EIELLTKNGEN
+2039 TK
-2050 IESTDTTSLTEGNQI
+2050 
-2065 IVNND
+2065 
-2070 LIFIVGNGRYLL
+2070 
-2082 GTLENLNIPNY
+2082 PNY
-2093 TIEKFAEYNASIMVE
+2093 FELKKLLDSYHISIEKFNELN
-2108 PLGDTFINSDT
+2108 GT
-2119 LYHYY
+2119 
-2124 SNYTTEQKPD
+2124 NYTENTK
-2134 YFNLIELLKDYNISI
+2134 
-2149 ETFNDLNERVE
+2149 
-2160 EVLETGYTEDT
+2160 
-2171 ILYHQYIFN
+2171 LYEQYIFN
-2180 VGEDN
+2180 VGEDDL
-2185 RSPESVFYV
+2185 SPKSVFYV

-2201 KKIPEVT
+2201 EKFPEVT

-2227 VYSDYASGWRNHL
+2227 VYSDYASGWRNSL
-2240 EFKPNKNLI
+2240 EYEPSGEPDK
-2249 ENYYGYKN
+2249 YYGYQN
-2257 KITGENPFP
+2257 EQNSGFP

-2272 SEDYRLYSTG
+2272 DENYRLYSTG
-2282 LNIGRFIQNEIN
+2282 LNIGKFEKITEKNENGIEVEVNTYN
-2294 PFIQI
+2294 PFIKI
-2299 NQGKISF
+2299 SNGKISF
-2306 VQYNNNEDGKFES
+2306 IQYNNNTTEDFTTLEKES
-2319 LENKAFNTE
+2319 FKTE
-2328 VDWYISDKEGILNIG
+2328 SNWDIFDKEGILNIG
-2343 NKENND
+2343 NKL
-2349 VVTFT
+2349 VTFE
-2354 KDNEEVILGVKGKLR
+2354 KNSDEKVNLGVKGKLR
-2369 VNDEIDTLKYLN
+2369 VDNEIDTLNYLN
-2381 FIKEKEGVEEV
+2381 FITQSDEI
-2392 IVQIQEYIGATEFDR
+2392 IVQIKKYEGTTGFDK
-2407 GINFVI
+2407 GIDFVI

>member
-97 YGFIDAN
+97 YGFIN
-104 GNIDF
+104 SKGEIDF
-109 SILQE
+109 TILNGEIDFNE
-114 EDTEN
+114 EEPNYENTSVDYDN

-181 DWKVEKGYSPI
+181 DWKVKKGYSPI

-198 LFEYQIPEGTSIAA
+198 LFEYKIPEGTSIAA

-223 KEITISANEYI
+223 GKITISANEYI

-254 WGIKEKESVQI
+254 WRIKAKDSVQI

-270 KIDDKD
+270 RIDDET

-299 SAAVNVKVT
+299 SAAVNVEVT

-323 EPTLDKYVEVYTSG
+323 EPTLDKYVEVYTNG

-347 EYHVSPLVQ
+347 EYHVSPLIQ

-385 YPEPTI
+385 YPEPEI
-391 GKDENGRDK
+391 RDGK
-400 VIWENSK
+400 VFWEDSK
-407 NSLVLEGGQTYKNSG
+407 NSLVLKAGQTYVNSG
-422 PTNAGLK
+422 PANAGFK
-429 VIEGEKY
+429 VINGEKY
-436 IVNILGDWD
+436 IVRFSGDWL
-445 NSPDSFN
+445 NDSLGASSGAISFS
-452 FGIADRDKETTDENF
+452 IKDRDNEEYFSSINEEIGFVSRENDID
-467 YFENVIINF
+467 YI
-476 SDLKNKVIQIN
+476 
-487 GEGEEKTYKYC
+487 YC
-498 ILTIEKGKSS
+498 QLDITKSS
-508 TSKQSLIF
+508 NSKQSLVL
-516 TISAANDFYLYDIQ
+516 TVSVTNANFYLYDIQ
-530 LFKYQEENGEIIF
+530 LFAYQLDEETGKLIF

-565 AVYYDGSNFTP
+565 AVYYDGSNFEP

-629 VKTVKFSQYS
+629 VKTVKFSRYS

-694 QSGETEIINFDYYI
+694 QTGETEIINFDYYI

-761 GQYDLYNSEILAYD
+761 GQYDLYNAEILAYD

-784 LNNLNINDEKRTQ
+784 LNNLNVNDEKRTQ
-797 YANEIARLE
+797 YMNEIARLE
-806 ILRSVASQ
+806 ILRSIALQ

-827 TGTLSKYQGLIDVA
+827 TGTLSKYQSLIDVA
-841 EERIKKLQEEK
+841 EERIKNLQKEK

-904 VLSVEDV
+904 VLSIEDV

-934 YVTKEFNNMSAKT
+934 YVTKEFNGMSAKT

-1111 TNGITAFKVDSVIK
+1111 TNGITAFKVDGTI
-1125 DGQITGETYDT
+1125 GNETYDT
-1136 NRYVR
+1136 NKYVR
-1141 FNQYGIYAI
+1141 FNQYGIYAV
-1150 GAGSPIV
+1150 GAGGIGSS
-1157 NGSINGSDLD
+1157 NGESIEGSKLD
-1167 AKIAEKTTLAEKLE
+1167 ELIAEKTTLADKLK

-1307 RNRGGYVTLTTDNRG
+1307 RNREGYVTLTTDNRG
-1322 ELWVQDRIFVGPWND
+1322 ELWVQDRIFVGPWGN
-1337 LYIDDESIT
+1337 LYDSSKLST
-1346 LTAAGLNAKV
+1346 TVGLNAK
-1356 TSRENYDNY
+1356 TISEEEFINY
-1365 LSSILTALGSGIIQ
+1365 LFEILSKLEPGAETITPDYLQ
-1379 GSEESD
+1379 K
-1385 EAYNERVNSLLP
+1385 R
-1397 KYSVR
+1397 SVR
-1402 IWAGENQDLIEN
+1402 IWSGADNLNIAN
-1414 APFFV
+1414 SPFLV
-1419 LEDGTVKATK
+1419 LENGTLIAEK
-1429 AYIKGNIFAENG
+1429 AYIQGNIQANSG
-1441 EISGLLTIGNGANG
+1441 NISGLLTIGDGRHGIDGSALENGYILWG
-1455 INGNLNE
+1455 
-1462 ENIFWAGKTVTDI
+1462 GK
-1475 YEEDAEGN
+1475 EGN
-1483 INFDNKIGT
+1483 
-1492 LTNYKFRIDNTGKL
+1492 NYKFSVDYTGQL
-1506 YAQDASISGSITAE
+1506 SAQDAVISGSITAK
-1520 DGVIKN
+1520 DGIIEE
-1526 LLIPDERAGITSED
+1526 LLIPDMRAGITSKDED
-1540 EKIVLWVHKDKVSLE
+1540 VVIWIHKDNLIENKTS
-1555 VNGKYDKSLSNFYV
+1555 SNFYV
-1569 TKAGELY
+1569 TKDGDLY

-1587 IGQKKGYYEAGIN
+1587 IGEKDGYYEAGIN
-1600 YGSTV
+1600 ASNQAY
-1605 AFWAGAKNS
+1605 FWAGAEN
-1614 NYSDAIFSVGIDGA
+1614 NDYANATFSVGIDGK
-1628 VTAKSLDL
+1628 VIAKSLNL
-1636 VNGTLSAAGA
+1636 VDGKLIANGAEINGR
-1646 ILDGSLLVKDPEQE
+1646 LLVREGQND
-1660 TYIVIDSTQG
+1660 YIVIDSSQG
-1670 ISTSTYN
+1670 ISTSNYN

-1704 VFSYESVNT
+1704 VFSYNSVNT

-1729 TVKLYGG
+1729 TVKLFDG
-1736 NNEEPFVF
+1736 ETSPQVF
-1744 AIKVDKNTFERDIWG
+1744 AIEIDKTTFNREIW
-1759 IYSEGSK
+1759 SK
-1766 YPTVEDF
+1766 GEAKLLSDF
-1773 NEIIKTKSVLE
+1773 GTIITSASSLDNIKE
-1784 EITNYVKVKFNLLT
+1784 YVNVKFNLLT
-1798 IIDNISTECND
+1798 IIDNSSVEYNNN
-1809 KEGRLYKVLG
+1809 EGRLYRVTDNEK
-1819 DENNYYFYIYF
+1819 YYFYIYYN
-1830 DSSEK
+1830 STEK
-1835 LKINRDKIFNFSIAL
+1835 LNIVNKDKISNFSIAL
-1850 ITGCGINLT
+1850 TTGCGINLT
-1859 AGARSGPAIII
+1859 AGATLGPAVII
-1870 TDISKNGQVITQLG
+1870 TDISKNGQIITQLG
-1884 RLSGIRDDI
+1884 RLGGVIDEY
-1893 FTEPLE
+1893 FGELT
-1899 GYGLYGQNVYLTGKI
+1899 GYGLYGQNAYLTGKV

-1919 GITDENRVDKDTNQY
+1919 GITDESIEFNGNNKISEGEGQY
-1934 YNSELESAVRIWAGT
+1934 VRMWAGAAPT
-1949 SAEQREQAPFIVTQD
+1949 EKDKAPFVVTQD

-1976 IIQATNSTFSGW
+1976 IIQATDSTFSGW
-1988 LETTGILIDDNQAT
+1988 LETAGILIDDNQAT
-2002 YELVEGEKIEIEN
+2002 YSLSGGGTFKYEGYEKVYYTN
-2015 KSFILRIGAINTV
+2015 VAPTINTFLLMEHYKDETEEV
-2028 SEIINNFYSGI
+2028 LKLKNKDLVFDSNFENTSLSLNSIFYIGKDKINISNTLKNPSLLIKEYGITKEQYIELNGSWPNDPYSSGDLIKAKNYSGSY
-2039 EIELLTKNGEN
+2039 TK
-2050 IESTDTTSLTEGNQI
+2050 
-2065 IVNND
+2065 
-2070 LIFIVGNGRYLL
+2070 
-2082 GTLENLNIPNY
+2082 PNY
-2093 TIEKFAEYNASIMVE
+2093 FELKKLLDSYHISIEKFNELN
-2108 PLGDTFINSDT
+2108 GT
-2119 LYHYY
+2119 
-2124 SNYTTEQKPD
+2124 NYK
-2134 YFNLIELLKDYNISI
+2134 
-2149 ETFNDLNERVE
+2149 
-2160 EVLETGYTEDT
+2160 EDT
-2171 ILYHQYIFN
+2171 KLYEQYIFN

-2185 RSPESVFYV
+2185 LSPKSVFYV

-2201 KKIPEVT
+2201 EKFPEVT

-2214 DKNGLSIWEGGLS
+2214 DKNGISIWEGGLS
-2227 VYSDYASGWRNHL
+2227 VYSDYASGWRNSL
-2240 EFKPNKNLI
+2240 EYKPSGEVDK
-2249 ENYYGYKN
+2249 YYGYQDEQN
-2257 KITGENPFP
+2257 GGFP

-2272 SEDYRLYSTG
+2272 DEDYRLYSTG
-2282 LNIGRFIQNEIN
+2282 LNIGKFEKITEKNENGIEVEVNTYN
-2294 PFIQI
+2294 PFIKI
-2299 NQGKISF
+2299 SNGKISF
-2306 VQYNNNEDGKFES
+2306 IQYNNNTTEDFTTLEKES
-2319 LENKAFNTE
+2319 FKTE
-2328 VDWYISDKEGILNIG
+2328 SNWDIFDKEGILNIG
-2343 NKENND
+2343 NEL
-2349 VVTFT
+2349 VTFE
-2354 KDNEEVILGVKGKLR
+2354 KNSDKKVNLGVKGKLR
-2369 VNDEIDTLKYLN
+2369 VDNEIDTLNYLN
-2381 FIKEKEGVEEV
+2381 FITQSDEI
-2392 IVQIQEYIGATEFDR
+2392 IVQIKKYEGTTGFDK
-2407 GINFVI
+2407 GIDFVI

>member
-1 MGKQPYELSVWRDVP
+1 MGKQPYELSVWRDIP
-16 IAGTLETDGYFTDE
+16 IAGIYNGEDIPITDGYFTDE

-66 YDYEKDGERVNNP
+66 YDYEKDGKRVSNP

-97 YGFIDAN
+97 YGFIDVDGSIN
-104 GNIDF
+104 F
-109 SILQE
+109 SLLEE

-133 NTHVANIVAKEIFVN
+133 NTHVANIIAKEIFVN

-159 NTELENNYGTVEQLA
+159 NTELKNNYGTVEELA

-198 LFEYQIPEGTSIAA
+198 LFEYQIPEGMSIAA
-212 VAMRKGDDGNN
+212 VAMRKGDDGTN
-223 KEITISANEYI
+223 KKIDISANEYI
-234 YFFYNDAEFSE
+234 YFFYNNAEFSE
-245 PIESGKDGQ
+245 PTESGKDGQ
-254 WGIKEKESVQI
+254 WGVKAKESVQI
-265 LYFGR
+265 LYFGK
-270 KIDDKD
+270 KIDYKN
-276 NPVAIDDGR
+276 NPVAVDDGR
-285 VVIDDDYLFNYKIA
+285 VVIDDDYLFNYKIT
-299 SAAVNVKVT
+299 STAVNVKVT

-323 EPTLDKYVEVYTSG
+323 ESTLDKYVEVYTNG
-337 SEEYFSYTET
+337 SEKYFSYTET

-375 KEQEDPVLTL
+375 KEQEDPILTL

-400 VIWENSK
+400 VIWDNSR
-407 NSLVLEGGQTYKNSG
+407 NSLVLKAGQIYVNSG
-422 PTNAGLK
+422 PANAGFK
-429 VIEGEKY
+429 VIDGEKY
-436 IVNILGDWD
+436 IVRFSGDWLD
-445 NSPDSFN
+445 DSLEDSSGTISFS
-452 FGIADRDKETTDENF
+452 IKDRDNEE
-467 YFENVIINF
+467 YFSSINEEIGF
-476 SDLKNKVIQIN
+476 VSR
-487 GEGEEKTYKYC
+487 EGDADYIYC
-498 ILTIEKGKSS
+498 QLDITKSS
-508 TSKQSLIF
+508 NSKQSLVL
-516 TISAANDFYLYDIQ
+516 TVSAAGANFYLYDIQ
-530 LFKYQEENGEIIF
+530 LFAYQLDEETGELIF

-556 YFYKVENGK
+556 YFYKVENSK
-565 AVYYDGSNFTP
+565 AIYYDGSNFEP
-576 LHEDGYHSVRFFE
+576 LHEDGYYSVRFFE
-589 TQESNY
+589 NQESNY

-694 QSGETEIINFDYYI
+694 QTGETEIINFDYYI

-726 ATDLRYFAKL
+726 ATDLRYFVKL

-761 GQYDLYNSEILAYD
+761 GQYDLYNAEILAYD

-784 LNNLNINDEKRTQ
+784 LNNLNVNDEKRTQ

-806 ILRSVASQ
+806 ILRSVALQ
-814 NRDAIEKKENGTV
+814 NRDAIEKKENDTV

-841 EERIKKLQEEK
+841 EERIKNLQKEK

-934 YVTKEFNNMSAKT
+934 YVIKEFNGISAKT

-988 TTQSLQYQV
+988 TTQNLQYQV

-1111 TNGITAFKVDSVIK
+1111 TNGITAFKVESKVD
-1125 DGQITGETYDT
+1125 DNGQITGETYDI
-1136 NRYVR
+1136 NKYVR
-1141 FNQYGIYAI
+1141 FNQYGIYAVGKGGTGNSNGESI
-1150 GAGSPIV
+1150 EGSE
-1157 NGSINGSDLD
+1157 LD
-1167 AKIAEKTTLAEKLE
+1167 ELIAKKEKLE
-1181 VIEENASFALTW
+1181 DKLTVIEENASFALTW

-1205 SRWQAVKLD
+1205 SKWQAVKLD
-1214 AGQGLRLINEEYSF
+1214 AEQGLRLLNGDYTFTQEVLDNLSEPF
-1228 KATAEE
+1228 KKYGTGSGTYYKAEE
-1234 IANKTDILN
+1234 
-1243 QMPYYFARF
+1243 
-1252 GKGEGTS
+1252 E
-1259 YEYTG
+1259 
-1264 DNRFFPILA
+1264 FPILA
-1273 VGQFPDMPCT
+1273 IGQFPDI
-1283 PYEKK
+1283 
-1288 DDLGNTITIEKEPV
+1288 NNEPV

-1307 RNRGGYVTLTTDNRG
+1307 RNRDGYVTLATDNRG
-1322 ELWVQDRIFVGPWND
+1322 ELWVQDRIFVGPWTD
-1337 LYIDDESIT
+1337 LYADDESIT
-1346 LTAAGLNAKV
+1346 LTTAGLNAKV
-1356 TSRENYDNY
+1356 TSRENYDDY
-1365 LSSILTALGSGIIQ
+1365 LSSILSAIGVGIVK
-1379 GSEESD
+1379 GEEESEED
-1385 EAYNERVNSLLP
+1385 YNTRVNSSLSN
-1397 KYSVR
+1397 YSIR
-1402 IWAGENQDLIEN
+1402 IWAGESKDLIEN

-1429 AYIKGNIFAENG
+1429 AYIKGNIYAENG

-1455 INGNLNE
+1455 INGNLAE
-1462 ENIFWAGKTVTDI
+1462 ENIFWAGKTITDI
-1475 YEEDAEGN
+1475 YEEDVEGN
-1483 INFDNKIGT
+1483 IDFNNKIGT

-1506 YAQDASISGSITAE
+1506 YAQDASIIGSITAE

-1540 EKIVLWVHKDKVSLE
+1540 EKIVLWVHKNKTSLE
-1555 VNGKYDKSLSNFYV
+1555 VDGSYDKSLSNFYV
-1569 TKAGELY
+1569 TKDGELY
-1576 ASKIFLRDSIL
+1576 TSKIFLRDSIL
-1587 IGQKKGYYEAGIN
+1587 IGQKDEYYKAGIN
-1600 YGSTV
+1600 YGNTI
-1605 AFWAGAKNS
+1605 AFWAGAES
-1614 NYSDAIFSVGIDGA
+1614 NDYSNAKFSVGIDGA

-1636 VNGTLSAAGA
+1636 INGELFAQGA
-1646 ILDGSLLVKDPEQE
+1646 ILNGSLLVKDPTQK

-1670 ISTSTYN
+1670 ISTSNYN

-1704 VFSYESVNT
+1704 VFSYNSVNT

-1729 TVKLYGG
+1729 TVKLFDG
-1736 NNEEPFVF
+1736 ETSPQVF
-1744 AIKVDKNTFERDIWG
+1744 AIEIDKTTFDREIWSNG
-1759 IYSEGSK
+1759 EAKLLS
-1766 YPTVEDF
+1766 DF
-1773 NEIIKTKSVLE
+1773 NAIITSASSLDNIE
-1784 EITNYVKVKFNLLT
+1784 EYVNVKFNLLT
-1798 IIDNISTECND
+1798 IIDNSSIEYNNN
-1809 KEGRLYKVLG
+1809 EGRLYRVTDNKK
-1819 DENNYYFYIYF
+1819 YYFYIYYK
-1830 DSSEK
+1830 SIEK
-1835 LKINRDKIFNFSIAL
+1835 LNIVNKDKISNFSIAL
-1850 ITGCGINLT
+1850 TTGCGINLT
-1859 AGARSGPAIII
+1859 AGATLGPAVII
-1870 TDISKNGQVITQLG
+1870 TDISKNGEIITQLG
-1884 RLSGIRDDI
+1884 RLGGVIDPY
-1893 FTEPLE
+1893 FGELT
-1899 GYGLYGQNVYLTGKI
+1899 GYGLYGQNAYLTGKV

-1919 GITDENRVDKDTNQY
+1919 GITDEGRVNKDTNQY

-1964 GSLYASKGIFSG
+1964 GSLYATKGVFSG
-1976 IIQATNSTFSGW
+1976 TIQATDSTFSGW
-1988 LETTGILIDDNQAT
+1988 LQTTGILIDDNQAT
-2002 YELVEGEKIEIEN
+2002 YELKKGESITENWKFIKYPNNYNNVNSFINQYYSDNIEISKITKNNKEIETNNTENFSTTQNTVLIIDYKNIEEN
-2015 KSFILRIGAINTV
+2015 KTYIDTLTILEEGTTTYGGLNVAGLVNFNVDTFK
-2028 SEIINNFYSGI
+2028 ELNNIITTGLDYSLTDLNDDI
-2039 EIELLTKNGEN
+2039 YLYDIKVDSIKKDDYFELKELLE
-2050 IESTDTTSLTEGNQI
+2050 
-2065 IVNND
+2065 
-2070 LIFIVGNGRYLL
+2070 
-2082 GTLENLNIPNY
+2082 
-2093 TIEKFAEYNASIMVE
+2093 
-2108 PLGDTFINSDT
+2108 
-2119 LYHYY
+2119 H
-2124 SNYTTEQKPD
+2124 
-2134 YFNLIELLKDYNISI
+2134 YNIDI
-2149 ETFNDLNERVE
+2149 KTFNDLNERVE
-2160 EVLETGYTEDT
+2160 EVLETGYREDT
-2171 ILYHQYIFN
+2171 VLYHQYIFN

-2185 RSPESVFYV
+2185 RSPESVFYIS
-2194 AYDRNNK
+2194 YDRNNK
-2201 KKIPEVT
+2201 EIFPEVD

-2214 DKNGLSIWEGGLS
+2214 DKKGISIWEGGLN
-2227 VYSDYASGWRNHL
+2227 VYSDYASGWRNQL
-2240 EFKPNKNLI
+2240 EFKPSG
-2249 ENYYGYKN
+2249 EVDNYYGYKKDVN
-2257 KITGENPFP
+2257 ENPFP

-2272 SEDYRLYSTG
+2272 SENYRLYTTG
-2282 LNIGRFIQNEIN
+2282 LNIGKFVQNEIN

-2299 NQGKISF
+2299 NEGKISF
-2306 VQYNNNEDGKFES
+2306 IQYNNNEDGVFES
-2319 LENKAFNTE
+2319 LENKAFNNE
-2328 VDWYISDKEGILNIG
+2328 VDWYISDIGGILNIG
-2343 NKENND
+2343 NKENNN
-2349 VVTFT
+2349 VVTFE
-2354 KDNEEVILGVKGKLR
+2354 KDNAEVILGVKGKIK
-2369 VNDEIDTLKYLN
+2369 VDDEIDTLKYLN
-2381 FIKEKEGVEEV
+2381 FITDTEEV
-2392 IVQIQEYIGATEFDR
+2392 IVQIQEYIGETEFDR

>member
-1 MGKQPYELSVWRDVP
+1 MGKQPYELSVWRDIP
-16 IAGTLETDGYFTDE
+16 IAGIYNGKDVPVTDGYFTDE

-66 YDYEKDGERVNNP
+66 YDYEKDGERVSNP

-97 YGFIDAN
+97 YGFIDVDGSIN
-104 GNIDF
+104 F
-109 SILQE
+109 SLLEE

-192 ERVKEP
+192 ERIKEP
-198 LFEYQIPEGTSIAA
+198 LFEYKVPEGTSIAA
-212 VAMRKGDDGNN
+212 IAMRKGDDGSN
-223 KEITISANEYI
+223 KEITISENEYI

-245 PIESGKDGQ
+245 PTESGKDGQ

-276 NPVAIDDGR
+276 NPVAVDDGR

-323 EPTLDKYVEVYTSG
+323 EPTLDKYVEVYTNG

-445 NSPDSFN
+445 NPPDSFN

-467 YFENVIINF
+467 YFGNAIINF

-487 GEGEEKTYKYC
+487 GEEEEKTYKYC

-530 LFKYQEENGEIIF
+530 LFKYQEENEEIIF

-682 DGMCT
+682 DGICT

-694 QSGETEIINFDYYI
+694 QTGETEIINFDYYI

-736 KNLNKQINEEA
+736 KNLNKQINEES

-761 GQYDLYNSEILAYD
+761 GQYDLYNAEILAYD

-784 LNNLNINDEKRTQ
+784 LNNLNVNDEKRTQ

-904 VLSVEDV
+904 VLSIEDV

-934 YVTKEFNNMSAKT
+934 YVTKEFNGMSAKT

-1150 GAGSPIV
+1150 GADSPIV

-1214 AGQGLRLINEEYSF
+1214 AEQGLRLINEEYSF

-1283 PYEKK
+1283 PYKKK

-1307 RNRGGYVTLTTDNRG
+1307 RNREGYVTLTTDNRG
-1322 ELWVQDRIFVGPWND
+1322 ELWVQDRIFVGPWSD
-1337 LYIDDESIT
+1337 LYIDDESSTI
-1346 LTAAGLNAKV
+1346 TAAGLNAKV

-1587 IGQKKGYYEAGIN
+1587 IGQKEGYYEAGIN
-1600 YGSTV
+1600 YGSTI

-1670 ISTSTYN
+1670 ISTSNYN

-1704 VFSYESVNT
+1704 VFSYNSVNT

-1721 PTYYDYEN
+1721 PTYYDYDN
-1729 TVKLYGG
+1729 TVKLFDG
-1736 NNEEPFVF
+1736 ETSPQVF
-1744 AIKVDKNTFERDIWG
+1744 AIEIDKTTFDREIW
-1759 IYSEGSK
+1759 SK
-1766 YPTVEDF
+1766 GEAKLLSDF
-1773 NEIIKTKSVLE
+1773 NTIITSASSLDNIKE
-1784 EITNYVKVKFNLLT
+1784 YVNVKFNLLT
-1798 IIDNISTECND
+1798 IIDNSSVEYNNN
-1809 KEGRLYKVLG
+1809 EGRLYRVTDNEK
-1819 DENNYYFYIYF
+1819 YYFYIYYN
-1830 DSSEK
+1830 STEK
-1835 LKINRDKIFNFSIAL
+1835 LNIVNKDKISNFSIAL
-1850 ITGCGINLT
+1850 TTGCGINLT
-1859 AGARSGPAIII
+1859 AGATLGPAIII
-1870 TDISKNGQVITQLG
+1870 TDISKNGQIITQLG
-1884 RLSGIRDDI
+1884 RLGGVIDPY
-1893 FTEPLE
+1893 FGELT
-1899 GYGLYGQNVYLTGKI
+1899 GYGLYGQNAYLTGKV

-1919 GITDENRVDKDTNQY
+1919 GITDEDRVDKDTNQY

-1964 GSLYASKGIFSG
+1964 GSLYATKGVFSG
-1976 IIQATNSTFSGW
+1976 IIQATDSTFSGW
-1988 LETTGILIDDNQAT
+1988 LQTAGILIDDNQAT
-2002 YELVEGEKIEIEN
+2002 YSLSGGGTFKYEGYEKVYYTN
-2015 KSFILRIGAINTV
+2015 VAPTINTFLLMEDYKDETEEV
-2028 SEIINNFYSGI
+2028 LKLKNKDLVFDSNFENTSLSLNSIFYIGKDKINISNTLKNPSLLIEEYGITKEQYIELNGSWPNDSYSSGDLIKAKNYSGSY
-2039 EIELLTKNGEN
+2039 TK
-2050 IESTDTTSLTEGNQI
+2050 
-2065 IVNND
+2065 
-2070 LIFIVGNGRYLL
+2070 
-2082 GTLENLNIPNY
+2082 PNY
-2093 TIEKFAEYNASIMVE
+2093 FELKKLLDSYHISIEKFN
-2108 PLGDTFINSDT
+2108 
-2119 LYHYY
+2119 
-2124 SNYTTEQKPD
+2124 
-2134 YFNLIELLKDYNISI
+2134 ELNG
-2149 ETFNDLNERVE
+2149 TN
-2160 EVLETGYTEDT
+2160 YTEDT
-2171 ILYHQYIFN
+2171 KLYEQYIFN
-2180 VGEDN
+2180 VGEDDL
-2185 RSPESVFYV
+2185 SPKSVFYV

-2201 KKIPEVT
+2201 KEFPEVT

-2227 VYSDYASGWRNHL
+2227 VYSDYASGWRNLL
-2240 EFKPNKNLI
+2240 EYKPNENLI
-2249 ENYYGYKN
+2249 ENYYGYNN

-2306 VQYNNNEDGKFES
+2306 VQYNNNEDGEFES

>member
-66 YDYEKDGERVNNP
+66 YDYEKDGERVSNP

-97 YGFIDAN
+97 YGFIDVDGSIN
-104 GNIDF
+104 F
-109 SILQE
+109 SLLEE

-181 DWKVEKGYSPI
+181 DWKVKKGYSPI
-192 ERVKEP
+192 ERIKEP

-212 VAMRKGDDGNN
+212 VAMRKGDDSSNE
-223 KEITISANEYI
+223 KITISANEYI

-245 PIESGKDGQ
+245 PTESGTDGQ
-254 WGIKEKESVQI
+254 WRIKAKDSVQI

-270 KIDDKD
+270 KIDDEI

-299 SAAVNVKVT
+299 SAAVNVEVT

-316 DRTRTVY
+316 DRTRTIY
-323 EPTLDKYVEVYTSG
+323 ESTLDKYVEIYTNG

-375 KEQEDPVLTL
+375 KEQEDPILTL
-385 YPEPTI
+385 YPEPEI
-391 GKDENGRDK
+391 RDGK
-400 VIWENSK
+400 VFWEDSK
-407 NSLVLEGGQTYKNSG
+407 NSLVLKAGQTYVNSG
-422 PTNAGLK
+422 PANAGFK
-429 VIEGEKY
+429 VINGEKY
-436 IVNILGDWD
+436 IVRFSGDWL
-445 NSPDSFN
+445 NDSLEASSGAISFS
-452 FGIADRDKETTDENF
+452 IKDRDNEEYFSSINEEIGFVSRENDID
-467 YFENVIINF
+467 YI
-476 SDLKNKVIQIN
+476 
-487 GEGEEKTYKYC
+487 YC
-498 ILTIEKGKSS
+498 QLDITKSS
-508 TSKQSLIF
+508 NSKQSLIL
-516 TISAANDFYLYDIQ
+516 TVSVASANFYLYDIQ
-530 LFKYQEENGEIIF
+530 LFAYQLDEETGKLIF

-694 QSGETEIINFDYYI
+694 QTGETEIINFDYYI

-761 GQYDLYNSEILAYD
+761 GQYDLYNAEILAYD

-784 LNNLNINDEKRTQ
+784 LNNLNVNDEKRTQ
-797 YANEIARLE
+797 YMNEIARLE
-806 ILRSVASQ
+806 ILRSVALQ

-841 EERIKKLQEEK
+841 EERIKNLQKEK

-904 VLSVEDV
+904 VLSIEDV

-934 YVTKEFNNMSAKT
+934 YVTKEFNGMSAKT

-1150 GAGSPIV
+1150 GADSPIV

-1167 AKIAEKTTLAEKLE
+1167 GLIAEKTTLAEKLE
-1181 VIEENASFALTW
+1181 VIEKNASFALTW

-1205 SRWQAVKLD
+1205 SEWQAVKLD
-1214 AGQGLRLINEEYSF
+1214 AEQGLRLINEEYSF

-1307 RNRGGYVTLTTDNRG
+1307 RNREGYVTLTTDNRG
-1322 ELWVQDRIFVGPWND
+1322 ELWVQDRIFVGPWGN
-1337 LYIDDESIT
+1337 LYDSSKLST
-1346 LTAAGLNAKV
+1346 TVGLNAK
-1356 TSRENYDNY
+1356 TISEEEFNNY
-1365 LSSILTALGSGIIQ
+1365 LFEILSNLEPGAETITPDYLQ
-1379 GSEESD
+1379 K
-1385 EAYNERVNSLLP
+1385 R
-1397 KYSVR
+1397 SVR
-1402 IWAGENQDLIEN
+1402 IWSGADNLNIAN
-1414 APFFV
+1414 SPFLV
-1419 LEDGTVKATK
+1419 LENGTLIAEK
-1429 AYIKGNIFAENG
+1429 AYIQGNIQANSG
-1441 EISGLLTIGNGANG
+1441 NISGLLTIGDGRHGIDGSALENGYILWG
-1455 INGNLNE
+1455 GKE
-1462 ENIFWAGKTVTDI
+1462 ENS
-1475 YEEDAEGN
+1475 
-1483 INFDNKIGT
+1483 
-1492 LTNYKFRIDNTGKL
+1492 YKFSVDYTGQL
-1506 YAQDASISGSITAE
+1506 SAQDAVISGSITAK
-1520 DGVIKN
+1520 DGIIEE
-1526 LLIPDERAGITSED
+1526 LLIPDMRAGITSKDED
-1540 EKIVLWVHKDKVSLE
+1540 VVIWIHKDNLIENKTS
-1555 VNGKYDKSLSNFYV
+1555 SNFYV
-1569 TKAGELY
+1569 TKDGDLY

-1587 IGQKKGYYEAGIN
+1587 IGEEDGYYKAGIN
-1600 YGSTV
+1600 ASNQAY
-1605 AFWAGAKNS
+1605 FWAGAEN
-1614 NYSDAIFSVGIDGA
+1614 NDYANATFSVGIDGK
-1628 VTAKSLDL
+1628 VIAKSLNL
-1636 VNGTLSAAGA
+1636 VDGKLIANGAEINGR
-1646 ILDGSLLVKDPEQE
+1646 LLIREGQND
-1660 TYIVIDSTQG
+1660 YIVIDSSQG
-1670 ISTSTYN
+1670 ISTSNYN

-1704 VFSYESVNT
+1704 VFSYNSVNT

-1729 TVKLYGG
+1729 TVKLFDG
-1736 NNEEPFVF
+1736 ETSPQVF
-1744 AIKVDKNTFERDIWG
+1744 AIEIDKTTFNREIW
-1759 IYSEGSK
+1759 SK
-1766 YPTVEDF
+1766 GEAKLLSDF
-1773 NEIIKTKSVLE
+1773 STIITSASSLDNIKE
-1784 EITNYVKVKFNLLT
+1784 YVNVKFNLLT
-1798 IIDNISTECND
+1798 IIDNSSVEYNNN
-1809 KEGRLYKVLG
+1809 EGRLYRVTDNEK
-1819 DENNYYFYIYF
+1819 YYFYIYYN
-1830 DSSEK
+1830 STEK
-1835 LKINRDKIFNFSIAL
+1835 LNIVNKDKISNFSIAL
-1850 ITGCGINLT
+1850 TTGCGINLT
-1859 AGARSGPAIII
+1859 AGATLGPAVII
-1870 TDISKNGQVITQLG
+1870 TDISKNGQIITQLG
-1884 RLSGIRDDI
+1884 RLGGVIDEY
-1893 FTEPLE
+1893 FGELT
-1899 GYGLYGQNVYLTGKI
+1899 GYGLYGQNAYLTGKV

-1919 GITDENRVDKDTNQY
+1919 GITDESIEFNGNNKISEGEGQY
-1934 YNSELESAVRIWAGT
+1934 VRMWAGVAP
-1949 SAEQREQAPFIVTQD
+1949 AEKDKAPFVVTQD

-1976 IIQATNSTFSGW
+1976 IIQATDSTFSGW
-1988 LETTGILIDDNQAT
+1988 LETAGILIDDNQAT
-2002 YELVEGEKIEIEN
+2002 YTLDETETIYSNWYFIKSSTQTVKSLIEKLNLNEEILKITVNGAEVSKEN
-2015 KSFILRIGAINTV
+2015 QTTTLTANSVVKINRET
-2028 SEIINNFYSGI
+2028 I
-2039 EIELLTKNGEN
+2039 
-2050 IESTDTTSLTEGNQI
+2050 QI
-2065 IVNND
+2065 IDELKINVFGQLDSLN
-2070 LIFIVGNGRYLL
+2070 LPYY
-2082 GTLENLNIPNY
+2082 TL
-2093 TIEKFAEYNASIMVE
+2093 T
-2108 PLGDTFINSDT
+2108 G
-2119 LYHYY
+2119 
-2124 SNYTTEQKPD
+2124 
-2134 YFNLIELLKDYNISI
+2134 
-2149 ETFNDLNERVE
+2149 FNDLNKTTYDGDTSINSNQLYKYYAQGE
-2160 EVLETGYTEDT
+2160 EKKYFSLNKLLELYNINIDTFNNLNNTNYTKDT
-2171 ILYHQYIFN
+2171 KLYEQYIFN

-2185 RSPESVFYV
+2185 LSPKSVFYV

-2201 KKIPEVT
+2201 EKFPEVT

-2227 VYSDYASGWRNHL
+2227 VYSDYASGWRNSL
-2240 EFKPNKNLI
+2240 EYKPSGKADK
-2249 ENYYGYKN
+2249 YYGYQDEQN
-2257 KITGENPFP
+2257 IGFP

-2272 SEDYRLYSTG
+2272 DEDYRLYSTG
-2282 LNIGRFIQNEIN
+2282 LNIGKFEKITEKNENGIEVEVNTYN
-2294 PFIQI
+2294 PFIKI
-2299 NQGKISF
+2299 SNGKISF
-2306 VQYNNNEDGKFES
+2306 IQYNNNTTEDFTTLEKES
-2319 LENKAFNTE
+2319 FKTE
-2328 VDWYISDKEGILNIG
+2328 SNWDIFDKEGILNIG
-2343 NKENND
+2343 NEL
-2349 VVTFT
+2349 VTFE
-2354 KDNEEVILGVKGKLR
+2354 KNSNEKVNLGVKGKLR
-2369 VNDEIDTLKYLN
+2369 VDNEIDTLNYLN
-2381 FIKEKEGVEEV
+2381 FITQSDEI
-2392 IVQIQEYIGATEFDR
+2392 IVQIKKYEGTTGFDK
-2407 GINFVI
+2407 GIDFVI

>member
-1 MGKQPYELSVWRDVP
+1 MGKQSYELSVWRDVP

-97 YGFIDAN
+97 YGFIN
-104 GNIDF
+104 SKGEIDF
-109 SILQE
+109 TILNGE
-114 EDTEN
+114 IDFNEEEPNYEDTSVDYDN

-181 DWKVEKGYSPI
+181 DWKVKKGYSPI

-198 LFEYQIPEGTSIAA
+198 LFEYKIPEGTSIAA

-270 KIDDKD
+270 RIDDET
-276 NPVAIDDGR
+276 NPVAVDDGR

-299 SAAVNVKVT
+299 SVAVNVKVT

-323 EPTLDKYVEVYTSG
+323 EPTLDRYVEVYTNG

-375 KEQEDPVLTL
+375 KEQEDPALTL

-452 FGIADRDKETTDENF
+452 FGIADRDKETIDENF
-467 YFENVIINF
+467 YFGNVIINF
-476 SDLKNKVIQIN
+476 SDLKNKIIQIN
-487 GEGEEKTYKYC
+487 GEEEEKTYKYC

-556 YFYKVENGK
+556 YFYKIENGK

-761 GQYDLYNSEILAYD
+761 GQYDLYNAEILAYD

-784 LNNLNINDEKRTQ
+784 LNNLNVNDEKRTQ

-934 YVTKEFNNMSAKT
+934 YVTKEFNGMSAKT

-1087 LIAGQIDASKI
+1087 LIAGQIDASKV

-1150 GAGSPIV
+1150 GADSPIV

-1167 AKIAEKTTLAEKLE
+1167 GLIAEKTTLAEKLE
-1181 VIEENASFALTW
+1181 VIEKNASFALTW

-1205 SRWQAVKLD
+1205 SEWQAVKLD

-1307 RNRGGYVTLTTDNRG
+1307 RNREGYVTLTTDNRG

-1587 IGQKKGYYEAGIN
+1587 IGQKEGYYEAGIN

-1670 ISTSTYN
+1670 ISTSNYN

-1704 VFSYESVNT
+1704 VFSYNSVNT

-1721 PTYYDYEN
+1721 PTYYDYDN
-1729 TVKLYGG
+1729 TVKLFDG
-1736 NNEEPFVF
+1736 ETSPQVF
-1744 AIKVDKNTFERDIWG
+1744 AIEIDKTTFDREIW
-1759 IYSEGSK
+1759 SK
-1766 YPTVEDF
+1766 GEAKLLSDF
-1773 NEIIKTKSVLE
+1773 NTIITSASSLDNIKE
-1784 EITNYVKVKFNLLT
+1784 YVNVKFNLLT
-1798 IIDNISTECND
+1798 IIDNSSMEYNNN
-1809 KEGRLYKVLG
+1809 EGRLYRVTDNEK
-1819 DENNYYFYIYF
+1819 YYFYIYYN
-1830 DSSEK
+1830 STEK
-1835 LKINRDKIFNFSIAL
+1835 LNIVNKDKISNFSIAL
-1850 ITGCGINLT
+1850 TTGCGINLT
-1859 AGARSGPAIII
+1859 AGATLGPAIII
-1870 TDISKNGQVITQLG
+1870 TDISKNGQIITQLG
-1884 RLSGIRDDI
+1884 RLGGVIDPY
-1893 FTEPLE
+1893 FGELT
-1899 GYGLYGQNVYLTGKI
+1899 GYGLYGQNAYLTGKV

-1919 GITDENRVDKDTNQY
+1919 GITDEDRVDKDTNQY

-1964 GSLYASKGIFSG
+1964 GSLYATKGVFSG
-1976 IIQATNSTFSGW
+1976 IIQATDSTFSGW
-1988 LETTGILIDDNQAT
+1988 LQTAGILIDDNQAT
-2002 YELVEGEKIEIEN
+2002 YSLSGGGTFKYEGYEKVYYTN
-2015 KSFILRIGAINTV
+2015 VAPTINTFLLMEDYKDETEEV
-2028 SEIINNFYSGI
+2028 LKLKNKDLVFDSNFENTSLSLNFIFYIGKDKINISNTLKNPSLLIEEYGITKEQYIELNGSWPNDSYSSGDLIKAKNYSGSY
-2039 EIELLTKNGEN
+2039 TK
-2050 IESTDTTSLTEGNQI
+2050 
-2065 IVNND
+2065 
-2070 LIFIVGNGRYLL
+2070 
-2082 GTLENLNIPNY
+2082 PNY
-2093 TIEKFAEYNASIMVE
+2093 FELKKLLDSYHISIEKFN
-2108 PLGDTFINSDT
+2108 
-2119 LYHYY
+2119 
-2124 SNYTTEQKPD
+2124 
-2134 YFNLIELLKDYNISI
+2134 ELNG
-2149 ETFNDLNERVE
+2149 TN
-2160 EVLETGYTEDT
+2160 YTEDT
-2171 ILYHQYIFN
+2171 KLYEQYAFN
-2180 VGEDN
+2180 VGEDDL
-2185 RSPESVFYV
+2185 SPKSVFYV

-2201 KKIPEVT
+2201 KEFPEVT

-2214 DKNGLSIWEGGLS
+2214 DKKGISIWEGGLNI
-2227 VYSDYASGWRNHL
+2227 YSDYASGWRNHL
-2240 EFKPNKNLI
+2240 EFKPNENLI
-2249 ENYYGYKN
+2249 ENYYGYNN

-2306 VQYNNNEDGKFES
+2306 VQYNNNEDGEFES

>member
-1 MGKQPYELSVWRDVP
+1 MGKQPYELSVWRDIP
-16 IAGTLETDGYFTDE
+16 IAGIYNGKDVPVTDGYFTDE

-66 YDYEKDGERVNNP
+66 YDYEKDGERVSNP

-97 YGFIDAN
+97 YGFIDVDGSIN
-104 GNIDF
+104 F
-109 SILQE
+109 SLLEE

-198 LFEYQIPEGTSIAA
+198 LFEYKIPEGTSIAA

-223 KEITISANEYI
+223 GKTTISENEYI

-245 PIESGKDGQ
+245 PEESGKDGQ
-254 WGIKEKESVQI
+254 WIIKAKESVQI

-270 KIDDKD
+270 KINDKD
-276 NPVAIDDGR
+276 NPVAVDDGR

-299 SAAVNVKVT
+299 SAAINVKVT

-323 EPTLDKYVEVYTSG
+323 EPTLDKYVEVYTND

-375 KEQEDPVLTL
+375 KEQEDPILTL
-385 YPEPTI
+385 YPEPEI
-391 GKDENGRDK
+391 RDGK
-400 VIWENSK
+400 VFWEDSK
-407 NSLVLEGGQTYKNSG
+407 NSLVLKAGQTYVNNG
-422 PTNAGLK
+422 PANAGFK
-429 VIEGEKY
+429 VINGEKY
-436 IVNILGDWD
+436 IVRFSGDWL
-445 NSPDSFN
+445 NDSLEASSGAISFS
-452 FGIADRDKETTDENF
+452 IKDRDNEEYFSSINEEIGFVSRENDID
-467 YFENVIINF
+467 YI
-476 SDLKNKVIQIN
+476 
-487 GEGEEKTYKYC
+487 YC
-498 ILTIEKGKSS
+498 QLDITKSS
-508 TSKQSLIF
+508 NSKQSLVL
-516 TISAANDFYLYDIQ
+516 TVSVANANFYLYDIQ
-530 LFKYQEENGEIIF
+530 LFAYQLDEETGKLIF

-694 QSGETEIINFDYYI
+694 QTGETEIINFDYYI

-761 GQYDLYNSEILAYD
+761 GQYDLYNAEILAYD

-784 LNNLNINDEKRTQ
+784 LNNLNVNDEKRTQ
-797 YANEIARLE
+797 YMNEIARLE
-806 ILRSVASQ
+806 ILRSVALQ

-904 VLSVEDV
+904 VLSIEDV

-934 YVTKEFNNMSAKT
+934 YVTKEFNGMSAKT

-1111 TNGITAFKVDSVIK
+1111 TNGITAFKVDGTI
-1125 DGQITGETYDT
+1125 GNETYDT
-1136 NRYVR
+1136 NKYVR
-1141 FNQYGIYAI
+1141 FNQYGIYAV
-1150 GAGSPIV
+1150 GAGGTGSS
-1157 NGSINGSDLD
+1157 NGESIEGSDLD
-1167 AKIAEKTTLAEKLE
+1167 AKIAEKTTLADKLK

-1288 DDLGNTITIEKEPV
+1288 DDLGNTITIEKEPA

-1307 RNRGGYVTLTTDNRG
+1307 RNREGYVTLTTDNRG
-1322 ELWVQDRIFVGPWND
+1322 ELWVQDRIFVGPWGN
-1337 LYIDDESIT
+1337 LYDSSKLST
-1346 LTAAGLNAKV
+1346 TVGLNAK
-1356 TSRENYDNY
+1356 TISEEEFNNY
-1365 LSSILTALGSGIIQ
+1365 LFEILSNLEPGAETITTDYLQ
-1379 GSEESD
+1379 K
-1385 EAYNERVNSLLP
+1385 R
-1397 KYSVR
+1397 SVR
-1402 IWAGENQDLIEN
+1402 IWSGADNLNIAN
-1414 APFFV
+1414 SPFLV
-1419 LEDGTVKATK
+1419 LENGTLIAEK
-1429 AYIKGNIFAENG
+1429 AYIQGNIQANSG
-1441 EISGLLTIGNGANG
+1441 NISGLLTIGDGRHGIDGSALENGYILWG
-1455 INGNLNE
+1455 GKE
-1462 ENIFWAGKTVTDI
+1462 ENS
-1475 YEEDAEGN
+1475 
-1483 INFDNKIGT
+1483 
-1492 LTNYKFRIDNTGKL
+1492 YKFSVDYTGRL
-1506 YAQDASISGSITAE
+1506 SAQDAVISGSITAK
-1520 DGVIKN
+1520 DGIIEE
-1526 LLIPDERAGITSED
+1526 LLIPDMRAGITSKDED
-1540 EKIVLWVHKDKVSLE
+1540 VVIWIHKDNLIENKTS
-1555 VNGKYDKSLSNFYV
+1555 SNFYV
-1569 TKAGELY
+1569 TKDGDLY

-1587 IGQKKGYYEAGIN
+1587 IGEKDGYYEAGIN
-1600 YGSTV
+1600 ASNQAY
-1605 AFWAGAKNS
+1605 FWAGAEN
-1614 NYSDAIFSVGIDGA
+1614 NDYANATFSVGIDGK
-1628 VTAKSLDL
+1628 VIAKSLNL
-1636 VNGTLSAAGA
+1636 VDGKLIANGAEINGR
-1646 ILDGSLLVKDPEQE
+1646 LLVREGQND
-1660 TYIVIDSTQG
+1660 YIVIDSSQG
-1670 ISTSTYN
+1670 ISTSNYN

-1704 VFSYESVNT
+1704 VFSYNSVNT

-1729 TVKLYGG
+1729 TVKLFDG
-1736 NNEEPFVF
+1736 ETSPQVF
-1744 AIKVDKNTFERDIWG
+1744 AIEIDKTTFNREIW
-1759 IYSEGSK
+1759 SK
-1766 YPTVEDF
+1766 GEAKLLSDF
-1773 NEIIKTKSVLE
+1773 STIITSASSLDNIKE
-1784 EITNYVKVKFNLLT
+1784 YVNVKFNLLT
-1798 IIDNISTECND
+1798 IIDNSSVEYNNN
-1809 KEGRLYKVLG
+1809 EGRLYRVTDNEK
-1819 DENNYYFYIYF
+1819 YYFYIYYN
-1830 DSSEK
+1830 STEK
-1835 LKINRDKIFNFSIAL
+1835 LNIVNKDKISNFSIAL
-1850 ITGCGINLT
+1850 TTGCGINLT
-1859 AGARSGPAIII
+1859 AGATLGPAVII
-1870 TDISKNGQVITQLG
+1870 TDISKNGQIITQLG
-1884 RLSGIRDDI
+1884 RLGGVIDEY
-1893 FTEPLE
+1893 FGELT
-1899 GYGLYGQNVYLTGKI
+1899 GYGLYGQNAYLTGKV

-1919 GITDENRVDKDTNQY
+1919 GITDESIEFNGNNKISEGEGQY
-1934 YNSELESAVRIWAGT
+1934 VRMWAGAAPT
-1949 SAEQREQAPFIVTQD
+1949 EKDKAPFVVTQD

-1976 IIQATNSTFSGW
+1976 IIQATDSTFSGW
-1988 LETTGILIDDNQAT
+1988 LETAGILIDDNQAT
-2002 YELVEGEKIEIEN
+2002 YSLSGGGTFKYEGYEKVYYTN
-2015 KSFILRIGAINTV
+2015 VAPTINTFLLMEDYKDETEEV
-2028 SEIINNFYSGI
+2028 LKLKNKDLVFDSNFENTSLSLNSIFYIGKDKINISNTLKNPSLLIKEYGITKEQYIELNGSWPNDPYSSGDLIKAKNYSGSY
-2039 EIELLTKNGEN
+2039 TK
-2050 IESTDTTSLTEGNQI
+2050 
-2065 IVNND
+2065 
-2070 LIFIVGNGRYLL
+2070 
-2082 GTLENLNIPNY
+2082 PNY
-2093 TIEKFAEYNASIMVE
+2093 FELKKLLDSYHISIEKFN
-2108 PLGDTFINSDT
+2108 
-2119 LYHYY
+2119 
-2124 SNYTTEQKPD
+2124 
-2134 YFNLIELLKDYNISI
+2134 ELNG
-2149 ETFNDLNERVE
+2149 TN
-2160 EVLETGYTEDT
+2160 YTEDT
-2171 ILYHQYIFN
+2171 KLYEQYIFN

-2185 RSPESVFYV
+2185 LSPKSVFYV

-2201 KKIPEVT
+2201 EKFPEVA

-2214 DKNGLSIWEGGLS
+2214 DKNGISIWEGGLS
-2227 VYSDYASGWRNHL
+2227 VYSDYASGWRNSL
-2240 EFKPNKNLI
+2240 EYKPSGEVDK
-2249 ENYYGYKN
+2249 YYGYQDEQN
-2257 KITGENPFP
+2257 GGFP

-2272 SEDYRLYSTG
+2272 DEDYRLYSTG
-2282 LNIGRFIQNEIN
+2282 LNIGKFEKITEKNENGIEVEVNTYN
-2294 PFIQI
+2294 PFIKI
-2299 NQGKISF
+2299 SNGKISF
-2306 VQYNNNEDGKFES
+2306 VQYNNNTTEDFTTLEKES
-2319 LENKAFNTE
+2319 FKTE
-2328 VDWYISDKEGILNIG
+2328 SNWDIFDKEGILNIG
-2343 NKENND
+2343 NEL
-2349 VVTFT
+2349 VTFE
-2354 KDNEEVILGVKGKLR
+2354 KNSDKKVNLGVKGKLR
-2369 VNDEIDTLKYLN
+2369 VDNEIDTLNYLN
-2381 FIKEKEGVEEV
+2381 FITQSDEI
-2392 IVQIQEYIGATEFDR
+2392 IVQIKKYEGTTGFDK
-2407 GINFVI
+2407 GIDFVI

>member
-66 YDYEKDGERVNNP
+66 YDYEKDGERVSNP

-97 YGFIDAN
+97 YGFIN
-104 GNIDF
+104 SKGEIDF
-109 SILQE
+109 TILNGE
-114 EDTEN
+114 IDFNEEEPNYEDTSVDYDN

-181 DWKVEKGYSPI
+181 DWKVERGYSPI

-198 LFEYQIPEGTSIAA
+198 LFEYKIPEGTSIAA
-212 VAMRKGDDGNN
+212 VAMRKGDNGSN
-223 KEITISANEYI
+223 KEITISENEYI

-245 PIESGKDGQ
+245 SIESGKNGQ
-254 WGIKEKESVQI
+254 WRIKAKESVQI

-270 KIDDKD
+270 KIDDEI

-285 VVIDDDYLFNYKIA
+285 IVIDDDYLFNYKIA
-299 SAAVNVKVT
+299 SAAVNVEVT

-323 EPTLDKYVEVYTSG
+323 ESTLDKYVEVYTNG

-375 KEQEDPVLTL
+375 KEQEDPILTL
-385 YPEPTI
+385 YPEPEI
-391 GKDENGRDK
+391 RDGK
-400 VIWENSK
+400 VFWEDSK
-407 NSLVLEGGQTYKNSG
+407 NSLVLKAGQTYVNSG
-422 PTNAGLK
+422 PANAGFK
-429 VIEGEKY
+429 VINGEKY
-436 IVNILGDWD
+436 IVRFSGDWL
-445 NSPDSFN
+445 NDSLEASSGVISFS
-452 FGIADRDKETTDENF
+452 IKDRDNEEYFSSINEEIGFVSRENDTD
-467 YFENVIINF
+467 YI
-476 SDLKNKVIQIN
+476 
-487 GEGEEKTYKYC
+487 YC
-498 ILTIEKGKSS
+498 QLDITKSS
-508 TSKQSLIF
+508 NSKQSLVL
-516 TISAANDFYLYDIQ
+516 TVSVANANFYLYDIQ
-530 LFKYQEENGEIIF
+530 LFAYQLDEETGKLIF

-629 VKTVKFSQYS
+629 VKTVKFSRYS

-694 QSGETEIINFDYYI
+694 QTGETEIINFDYYI

-761 GQYDLYNSEILAYD
+761 GQYDLYNAEILAYD

-784 LNNLNINDEKRTQ
+784 LNNLNVNDEKRTQ
-797 YANEIARLE
+797 YMNEIARLE
-806 ILRSVASQ
+806 ILRSVALQ

-904 VLSVEDV
+904 VLSIEDV

-934 YVTKEFNNMSAKT
+934 YVTKEFNGMSAKT

-997 GEYARAAG
+997 GEYTRAAS

-1098 NIVNGSVPYFRWD
+1098 NIVSGSVPYFRWD
-1111 TNGITAFKVDSVIK
+1111 TNGITAFKVDGTI
-1125 DGQITGETYDT
+1125 GNETYDT
-1136 NRYVR
+1136 NKYVR
-1141 FNQYGIYAI
+1141 FNQYGIYAV
-1150 GAGSPIV
+1150 GAGGIGSS
-1157 NGSINGSDLD
+1157 NGESIEGSKLD
-1167 AKIAEKTTLAEKLE
+1167 ELIAEKTTLADKLK

-1307 RNRGGYVTLTTDNRG
+1307 RNREGYVTLTTDNRG

-1569 TKAGELY
+1569 TKTGELY

-1587 IGQKKGYYEAGIN
+1587 IGQKEGYYEAGIN

-1670 ISTSTYN
+1670 ISTSNYN

-1704 VFSYESVNT
+1704 VFSYNSVNT

-1729 TVKLYGG
+1729 TVKLFDG
-1736 NNEEPFVF
+1736 ETSPQVF
-1744 AIKVDKNTFERDIWG
+1744 AIEIDKTTFNREIWSKGEAKLLSDFSTIITSASSLDDIK
-1759 IYSEGSK
+1759 E
-1766 YPTVEDF
+1766 
-1773 NEIIKTKSVLE
+1773 
-1784 EITNYVKVKFNLLT
+1784 YVNVKFNLLT
-1798 IIDNISTECND
+1798 IIDNSSVEYNNN
-1809 KEGRLYKVLG
+1809 EGRLYRVTDNEK
-1819 DENNYYFYIYF
+1819 YYFYIYYN
-1830 DSSEK
+1830 STEK
-1835 LKINRDKIFNFSIAL
+1835 LNIVNKDKISNFSIAL
-1850 ITGCGINLT
+1850 TTGCGINLT
-1859 AGARSGPAIII
+1859 AGATLGPAIII
-1870 TDISKNGQVITQLG
+1870 TDINKNGQIITQLG
-1884 RLSGIRDDI
+1884 RLGGVIDPY
-1893 FTEPLE
+1893 FGELT
-1899 GYGLYGQNVYLTGKI
+1899 GYGLYGQNAYLTGKV

-1964 GSLYASKGIFSG
+1964 GSLYATKGVFSG
-1976 IIQATNSTFSGW
+1976 IIQATDSTFSGW
-1988 LETTGILIDDNQAT
+1988 LETAGILIDDNQAT
-2002 YELVEGEKIEIEN
+2002 YTLDEIEIIYSNWYFIKSSTQTVKSLIEKLNLNEEILKITVNGAEVSKEN
-2015 KSFILRIGAINTV
+2015 QTTTLTANSVVKINRET
-2028 SEIINNFYSGI
+2028 I
-2039 EIELLTKNGEN
+2039 
-2050 IESTDTTSLTEGNQI
+2050 QI
-2065 IVNND
+2065 IDESKINVFGQLDFLN
-2070 LIFIVGNGRYLL
+2070 LPYY
-2082 GTLENLNIPNY
+2082 TL
-2093 TIEKFAEYNASIMVE
+2093 A
-2108 PLGDTFINSDT
+2108 G
-2119 LYHYY
+2119 
-2124 SNYTTEQKPD
+2124 
-2134 YFNLIELLKDYNISI
+2134 
-2149 ETFNDLNERVE
+2149 FNDLNKTTYDGNTSINSNQLYKYYIQTE
-2160 EVLETGYTEDT
+2160 EKNCYSLNRLLEFYNINIDTFNNLNNTNYTEKT
-2171 ILYHQYIFN
+2171 KLYEQYIFN

-2185 RSPESVFYV
+2185 LSPKSVFYV

-2201 KKIPEVT
+2201 KEFPEVT

-2240 EFKPNKNLI
+2240 EFKPNENLI
-2249 ENYYGYKN
+2249 ENYYGYNN

-2282 LNIGRFIQNEIN
+2282 LNIGRFIQDEIN

-2306 VQYNNNEDGKFES
+2306 IQYNNNEDGEFES

-2354 KDNEEVILGVKGKLR
+2354 KDNEEVILGVKGKLK

>member
-1 MGKQPYELSVWRDVP
+1 MGKQSYELSVWRDVP

-66 YDYEKDGERVNNP
+66 YDYEKDGERVSNP

-97 YGFIDAN
+97 YGFIDVDGSIN
-104 GNIDF
+104 F
-109 SILQE
+109 SLLEE

-192 ERVKEP
+192 ERIKEP
-198 LFEYQIPEGTSIAA
+198 LFEYKVPEGTSIAA
-212 VAMRKGDDGNN
+212 VAMRKGDDGSNE
-223 KEITISANEYI
+223 KITISANEYI

-245 PIESGKDGQ
+245 PTESGTDGQ
-254 WGIKEKESVQI
+254 WRIKAKDSVQI

-270 KIDDKD
+270 RIDDET
-276 NPVAIDDGR
+276 NPVAVDDGR

-299 SAAVNVKVT
+299 SAAVNVEVT

-316 DRTRTVY
+316 DRTRTIY
-323 EPTLDKYVEVYTSG
+323 ESTLDKYVEVYTNG

-375 KEQEDPVLTL
+375 KEQEDPILTL
-385 YPEPTI
+385 YPEPEI
-391 GKDENGRDK
+391 RDGK
-400 VIWENSK
+400 VFWEDSK
-407 NSLVLEGGQTYKNSG
+407 NSLVLKAGQTYVNSG
-422 PTNAGLK
+422 PANAGFK
-429 VIEGEKY
+429 VINGEKY
-436 IVNILGDWD
+436 IVRFSGDWL
-445 NSPDSFN
+445 NDSLEASSGAISFS
-452 FGIADRDKETTDENF
+452 IKDRDNEEYFSSINEEIGFVSRENDID
-467 YFENVIINF
+467 YI
-476 SDLKNKVIQIN
+476 
-487 GEGEEKTYKYC
+487 YC
-498 ILTIEKGKSS
+498 QLDITKSS
-508 TSKQSLIF
+508 NSKQSLVL
-516 TISAANDFYLYDIQ
+516 TVSVANANFYLYDIQ
-530 LFKYQEENGEIIF
+530 LFAYQLDEETGKLIF

-673 KPNNQEYAT
+673 KPNNQEYAI

-694 QSGETEIINFDYYI
+694 QTGETEIINFDYYI

-761 GQYDLYNSEILAYD
+761 GQYDLYNAEILAYD

-784 LNNLNINDEKRTQ
+784 LNNLNVNDEKRTQ
-797 YANEIARLE
+797 YMNEIARLE
-806 ILRSVASQ
+806 ILRSVALQ

-841 EERIKKLQEEK
+841 EERIKNLQKEK

-904 VLSVEDV
+904 VLSIEDV

-934 YVTKEFNNMSAKT
+934 YVTKEFNGMSAKT

-1111 TNGITAFKVDSVIK
+1111 TNGITAFKVDGTI
-1125 DGQITGETYDT
+1125 GNETYDT
-1136 NRYVR
+1136 NKYVR
-1141 FNQYGIYAI
+1141 FNQYGIYAV
-1150 GAGSPIV
+1150 GAGGTGSS
-1157 NGSINGSDLD
+1157 NGESIEGSKLD
-1167 AKIAEKTTLAEKLE
+1167 ELIAEKTTLADKLK

-1307 RNRGGYVTLTTDNRG
+1307 RNREGYVTLTTDNRG
-1322 ELWVQDRIFVGPWND
+1322 ELWVQDRIFVGPWSD

-1587 IGQKKGYYEAGIN
+1587 IGQKEGYYEAGIN

-1670 ISTSTYN
+1670 ISTSNYN

-1704 VFSYESVNT
+1704 VFSYNSVNT

-1729 TVKLYGG
+1729 TVKLFDG
-1736 NNEEPFVF
+1736 ETSPQVF
-1744 AIKVDKNTFERDIWG
+1744 AIEIDKTTFNREIW
-1759 IYSEGSK
+1759 SK
-1766 YPTVEDF
+1766 GEAKLLSDF
-1773 NEIIKTKSVLE
+1773 STIITSASSLDNIKE
-1784 EITNYVKVKFNLLT
+1784 YVNVKFNLLT
-1798 IIDNISTECND
+1798 IIDNSSVEYNNN
-1809 KEGRLYKVLG
+1809 EGRLYRVTDNEK
-1819 DENNYYFYIYF
+1819 YYFYIYYN
-1830 DSSEK
+1830 STEK
-1835 LKINRDKIFNFSIAL
+1835 LNIVNKDKISNFSIAL
-1850 ITGCGINLT
+1850 TTGCGINLT
-1859 AGARSGPAIII
+1859 AGATLGPAIII
-1870 TDISKNGQVITQLG
+1870 TDISKNGQIITQLG
-1884 RLSGIRDDI
+1884 RLGGVIDSYFGEL
-1893 FTEPLE
+1893 T
-1899 GYGLYGQNVYLTGKI
+1899 GYGLYGQNAYLTGKV

-1964 GSLYASKGIFSG
+1964 GSLYATKGVFSG
-1976 IIQATNSTFSGW
+1976 IIQATDSTFSGW
-1988 LETTGILIDDNQAT
+1988 LETAGILIDDNQAT
-2002 YELVEGEKIEIEN
+2002 YTLDETEIIYSNWYFIKSSTQTVKSLVEKLNLNEEILKITVNGAEVSKEN
-2015 KSFILRIGAINTV
+2015 QTTTLTANSVVKINRET
-2028 SEIINNFYSGI
+2028 I
-2039 EIELLTKNGEN
+2039 
-2050 IESTDTTSLTEGNQI
+2050 QI
-2065 IVNND
+2065 IDELKINVFGQLDFLN
-2070 LIFIVGNGRYLL
+2070 LPYY
-2082 GTLENLNIPNY
+2082 TL
-2093 TIEKFAEYNASIMVE
+2093 A
-2108 PLGDTFINSDT
+2108 G
-2119 LYHYY
+2119 
-2124 SNYTTEQKPD
+2124 
-2134 YFNLIELLKDYNISI
+2134 
-2149 ETFNDLNERVE
+2149 FNDLNKTTYDGNTSINSNQLYKYYIQTE
-2160 EVLETGYTEDT
+2160 EKNCYSLNRLLEFYNINIDTFNNLNNTNYTEKT
-2171 ILYHQYIFN
+2171 KLYEQYIFN
-2180 VGEDN
+2180 VGEDGL
-2185 RSPESVFYV
+2185 SPKSVFYV

-2201 KKIPEVT
+2201 KEFPEVT

-2240 EFKPNKNLI
+2240 EFKPNENLI
-2249 ENYYGYKN
+2249 ENYYGYNN

-2282 LNIGRFIQNEIN
+2282 LNIGRFIQDEIN

-2306 VQYNNNEDGKFES
+2306 IQYNNNEDGEFES

-2343 NKENND
+2343 NKKNND

-2354 KDNEEVILGVKGKLR
+2354 KDNEEVILGVKGKLK

>member
-16 IAGTLETDGYFTDE
+16 IAGTLGTDGYFTDE

-66 YDYEKDGERVNNP
+66 YDYEKDGKRVNNP

-97 YGFIDAN
+97 YGFIDVDGSIN
-104 GNIDF
+104 F
-109 SILQE
+109 SLLEE

-133 NTHVANIVAKEIFVN
+133 NTHVANIIAKEIFVN

-181 DWKVEKGYSPI
+181 DWKVERGYSPI

-198 LFEYQIPEGTSIAA
+198 LFEYKIPKGTSIVA
-212 VAMRKGDDGNN
+212 VAMRKGDDGSNE
-223 KEITISANEYI
+223 KITISENEYI

-245 PIESGKDGQ
+245 SEESGKDGQ
-254 WGIKEKESVQI
+254 WGIKAKESVQI

-299 SAAVNVKVT
+299 SAAVNVEVT

-323 EPTLDKYVEVYTSG
+323 ESTLDRYVEVYTNG

-375 KEQEDPVLTL
+375 KEQEDPILTL
-385 YPEPTI
+385 YPEPEI
-391 GKDENGRDK
+391 RDGK
-400 VIWENSK
+400 VFWEDSK
-407 NSLVLEGGQTYKNSG
+407 NSLVLKAGQTYVNSG
-422 PTNAGLK
+422 PANAGFK
-429 VIEGEKY
+429 VINGEKY
-436 IVNILGDWD
+436 IVRFSGDWL
-445 NSPDSFN
+445 NDSLEASS
-452 FGIADRDKETTDENF
+452 GIISFSIKDRDNEEYFSSINEEIGFVSRENDTD
-467 YFENVIINF
+467 YI
-476 SDLKNKVIQIN
+476 
-487 GEGEEKTYKYC
+487 YC
-498 ILTIEKGKSS
+498 QLDITKSS
-508 TSKQSLIF
+508 NSKQSLVL
-516 TISAANDFYLYDIQ
+516 TVSVANANFYLYDIQ
-530 LFKYQEENGEIIF
+530 LFAYQLDEETGKLIF

-576 LHEDGYHSVRFFE
+576 LHENGYHSVRFFE

-694 QSGETEIINFDYYI
+694 QTGETEIINFDYYI

-761 GQYDLYNSEILAYD
+761 GQYDLYNAEILAYN

-784 LNNLNINDEKRTQ
+784 LNNLNVNDEKRTQ
-797 YANEIARLE
+797 YMNEIARLE
-806 ILRSVASQ
+806 ILRSVALQ

-904 VLSVEDV
+904 VLSIEDV

-934 YVTKEFNNMSAKT
+934 YVTKEFNGMSAKT

-1111 TNGITAFKVDSVIK
+1111 TNGITAFKVDGTI
-1125 DGQITGETYDT
+1125 GNETYDT
-1136 NRYVR
+1136 NKYVR
-1141 FNQYGIYAI
+1141 FNQYGIYAV
-1150 GAGSPIV
+1150 GAGGIGSS
-1157 NGSINGSDLD
+1157 NGESIEGSKLD
-1167 AKIAEKTTLAEKLE
+1167 ELIAEKTTLADKLK

-1307 RNRGGYVTLTTDNRG
+1307 RNREGYVTLTTDNRG

-1587 IGQKKGYYEAGIN
+1587 IGQKEGYYEAGIN

-1605 AFWAGAKNS
+1605 AFWAGAKSS

-1670 ISTSTYN
+1670 ISTSNYN

-1704 VFSYESVNT
+1704 VFSYNSVNT

-1729 TVKLYGG
+1729 TVKLFDG
-1736 NNEEPFVF
+1736 ETSPQVF
-1744 AIKVDKNTFERDIWG
+1744 AIEIDKTTFNREIW
-1759 IYSEGSK
+1759 SK
-1766 YPTVEDF
+1766 GEAKLLSDF
-1773 NEIIKTKSVLE
+1773 STIITSASSLDNIKE
-1784 EITNYVKVKFNLLT
+1784 YVNVKFNLLT
-1798 IIDNISTECND
+1798 IIDNSSVEYNNN
-1809 KEGRLYKVLG
+1809 EGRLYRVTDNEK
-1819 DENNYYFYIYF
+1819 YYFYIYYN
-1830 DSSEK
+1830 STEK
-1835 LKINRDKIFNFSIAL
+1835 LNIVNKDKISNFSIAL
-1850 ITGCGINLT
+1850 TTGCGINLT
-1859 AGARSGPAIII
+1859 AGATLGPAIII
-1870 TDISKNGQVITQLG
+1870 TDISKNGQIITQLG
-1884 RLSGIRDDI
+1884 RLGGVIDPY
-1893 FTEPLE
+1893 FGELT
-1899 GYGLYGQNVYLTGKI
+1899 GYGLYGQNAYLTGKV

-1964 GSLYASKGIFSG
+1964 GSLYATKGVFSG
-1976 IIQATNSTFSGW
+1976 IIQATDSTFSGW
-1988 LETTGILIDDNQAT
+1988 LETAGILIDDNQAT
-2002 YELVEGEKIEIEN
+2002 YTLDE
-2015 KSFILRIGAINTV
+2015 T
-2028 SEIINNFYSGI
+2028 EIIYSNWYFIKSSTQTVKSLI
-2039 EIELLTKNGEN
+2039 EKLNLNEEILKITVNGAEVSKENQTTTLTANSVVKINRET
-2050 IESTDTTSLTEGNQI
+2050 IQI
-2065 IVNND
+2065 IGTSINV
-2070 LIFIVGNGRYLL
+2070 FGQL
-2082 GTLENLNIPNY
+2082 GSLNLPYYTL
-2093 TIEKFAEYNASIMVE
+2093 T
-2108 PLGDTFINSDT
+2108 G
-2119 LYHYY
+2119 
-2124 SNYTTEQKPD
+2124 
-2134 YFNLIELLKDYNISI
+2134 
-2149 ETFNDLNERVE
+2149 FNDLNKTTYDGNTSINSNQLYKYYIQTE
-2160 EVLETGYTEDT
+2160 EKNCYSLNRLLEFYNINIDTFNNLNNTNYTEKT
-2171 ILYHQYIFN
+2171 KLYEQYIFN

-2185 RSPESVFYV
+2185 LSPKSVFYV

-2201 KKIPEVT
+2201 KEFPEVT

-2240 EFKPNKNLI
+2240 EFKPNENLI
-2249 ENYYGYKN
+2249 ENYYGYNN

-2282 LNIGRFIQNEIN
+2282 LNIGRFIQDEIN

-2306 VQYNNNEDGKFES
+2306 IQYNNNEDGEFES

-2354 KDNEEVILGVKGKLR
+2354 KDNEEVILGVKGKLK

>member
-66 YDYEKDGERVNNP
+66 YDYEKDGERVSNP

-109 SILQE
+109 SILNGE
-114 EDTEN
+114 IDFNEEEPNYEDTSVDYDN

-181 DWKVEKGYSPI
+181 DWKVKKGYSPI

-212 VAMRKGDDGNN
+212 VAMRKGDNGSNE
-223 KEITISANEYI
+223 KITISANEYI

-245 PIESGKDGQ
+245 SIESGKDGQ
-254 WGIKEKESVQI
+254 WRIKAKESVQI

-270 KIDDKD
+270 KIDDEI

-299 SAAVNVKVT
+299 SAAVNVEVT

-323 EPTLDKYVEVYTSG
+323 ESTLDKYVEVYTNG

-375 KEQEDPVLTL
+375 KEQEDPILTL
-385 YPEPTI
+385 YPEPEI
-391 GKDENGRDK
+391 RDGK
-400 VIWENSK
+400 VFWEDSK
-407 NSLVLEGGQTYKNSG
+407 NSLVLKAGQTYVNSG
-422 PTNAGLK
+422 PANAGFK
-429 VIEGEKY
+429 VINGEKY
-436 IVNILGDWD
+436 IVRFSGDWL
-445 NSPDSFN
+445 NDSLEASSGAISFS
-452 FGIADRDKETTDENF
+452 IKDRDNEEYFSSINEEIGFVSRENDID
-467 YFENVIINF
+467 YI
-476 SDLKNKVIQIN
+476 
-487 GEGEEKTYKYC
+487 YC
-498 ILTIEKGKSS
+498 QLDITKSS
-508 TSKQSLIF
+508 NSKQSLVL
-516 TISAANDFYLYDIQ
+516 TVSVANANFYLYDIQ
-530 LFKYQEENGEIIF
+530 LFAYQLDEETGKLIF

-556 YFYKVENGK
+556 YFYKIENGK

-694 QSGETEIINFDYYI
+694 QTGETEIINFDYYI

-761 GQYDLYNSEILAYD
+761 GQYDLYNAEILAYD

-784 LNNLNINDEKRTQ
+784 LNNLNVNDEKRTQ
-797 YANEIARLE
+797 YMNEIARLE
-806 ILRSVASQ
+806 ILRSVALQ

-827 TGTLSKYQGLIDVA
+827 TGTLSKYQSLINVA
-841 EERIKKLQEEK
+841 EERIKNLQKEK

-904 VLSVEDV
+904 VLSIEDV

-934 YVTKEFNNMSAKT
+934 YVTKEFNGMSVKT

-1050 RSSNNRVRV
+1050 RSSNNRVRI

-1111 TNGITAFKVDSVIK
+1111 TNGITAFKVDGTI
-1125 DGQITGETYDT
+1125 GNETYDT
-1136 NRYVR
+1136 NKYVR
-1141 FNQYGIYAI
+1141 FNQYGIYAV
-1150 GAGSPIV
+1150 GAGGIGSS
-1157 NGSINGSDLD
+1157 NGESIEGSKLD
-1167 AKIAEKTTLAEKLE
+1167 ELIAEKTTLADKLK

-1214 AGQGLRLINEEYSF
+1214 AGQGLRLLNEGYTFTKEVLDNLSEPF
-1228 KATAEE
+1228 KKYGTGSGTYYQEGEE
-1234 IANKTDILN
+1234 
-1243 QMPYYFARF
+1243 
-1252 GKGEGTS
+1252 
-1259 YEYTG
+1259 
-1264 DNRFFPILA
+1264 FPILA
-1273 VGQFPDMPCT
+1273 IGQFPDI
-1283 PYEKK
+1283 
-1288 DDLGNTITIEKEPV
+1288 NNEPV

-1307 RNRGGYVTLTTDNRG
+1307 RNRDGYVTLATDNRG
-1322 ELWVQDRIFVGPWND
+1322 ELWVQDRIFVGPWGN
-1337 LYIDDESIT
+1337 LYDSSKIST
-1346 LTAAGLNAKV
+1346 TVGLNAK
-1356 TSRENYDNY
+1356 TISEEEFNNY
-1365 LSSILTALGSGIIQ
+1365 LFEILSNLEPDAETITPDYLQ
-1379 GSEESD
+1379 K
-1385 EAYNERVNSLLP
+1385 R
-1397 KYSVR
+1397 SVR
-1402 IWAGENQDLIEN
+1402 IWSGADNLNITN
-1414 APFFV
+1414 SPFLV
-1419 LEDGTVKATK
+1419 LENGTLIAEK
-1429 AYIKGNIFAENG
+1429 AYIQGNIQANSG
-1441 EISGLLTIGNGANG
+1441 NISGLLTIGDGRHGIDGSALENGYILWG
-1455 INGNLNE
+1455 GKE
-1462 ENIFWAGKTVTDI
+1462 ENS
-1475 YEEDAEGN
+1475 
-1483 INFDNKIGT
+1483 
-1492 LTNYKFRIDNTGKL
+1492 YKFSVDYTGQL
-1506 YAQDASISGSITAE
+1506 SAQDAVISGSITAK
-1520 DGVIKN
+1520 DGIIEE
-1526 LLIPDERAGITSED
+1526 LLIPDMRAGITSKDED
-1540 EKIVLWVHKDKVSLE
+1540 VVIWIHKDNLIENKTS
-1555 VNGKYDKSLSNFYV
+1555 SNFYV
-1569 TKAGELY
+1569 TKDGDLY

-1587 IGQKKGYYEAGIN
+1587 IGEEDGYYKAGIN
-1600 YGSTV
+1600 ASNQAY
-1605 AFWAGAKNS
+1605 FWAGAEN
-1614 NYSDAIFSVGIDGA
+1614 NDYANATFSVGIDGK
-1628 VTAKSLDL
+1628 VIAKSLNL
-1636 VNGTLSAAGA
+1636 VDGKLITNGAEINGR
-1646 ILDGSLLVKDPEQE
+1646 LLIREGQND
-1660 TYIVIDSTQG
+1660 YIVIDSSQG
-1670 ISTSTYN
+1670 ISTSNYN

-1704 VFSYESVNT
+1704 VFSYNSVNT

-1744 AIKVDKNTFERDIWG
+1744 AIKVDKNTFDRDIWG
-1759 IYSEGSK
+1759 IYSENDYS
-1766 YPTVEDF
+1766 TIETF
-1773 NEIIKTKSVLE
+1773 NEIIKTKSALE
-1784 EITNYVKVKFNLLT
+1784 EITKYVRVKFNLLT
-1798 IIDNISTECND
+1798 INDNISTEYNNQ
-1809 KEGRLYKVLG
+1809 EGRLYKVLG
-1819 DENNYYFYIYF
+1819 NEDNYYFYIYF
-1830 DSSEK
+1830 DSSES
-1835 LKINRDKIFNFSIAL
+1835 LAVNRDKISNFSIAL

-1859 AGARSGPAIII
+1859 AGATLGPAVII
-1870 TDISKNGQVITQLG
+1870 TDISKNGQIITQLG
-1884 RLSGIRDDI
+1884 RLGGVNDEY
-1893 FTEPLE
+1893 FGELT
-1899 GYGLYGQNVYLTGKI
+1899 GYGLYGQNAYLTGKV

-1919 GITDENRVDKDTNQY
+1919 GITDESIEFNGNNKISEGEGQY
-1934 YNSELESAVRIWAGT
+1934 IRMWAGAAPT
-1949 SAEQREQAPFIVTQD
+1949 EKDKAPFVVTQD

-1976 IIQATNSTFSGW
+1976 IIQATDSTFSGW
-1988 LETTGILIDDNQAT
+1988 LETAGILIDDNQAT
-2002 YELVEGEKIEIEN
+2002 YTLDE
-2015 KSFILRIGAINTV
+2015 T
-2028 SEIINNFYSGI
+2028 EIIYSNWYFI
-2039 EIELLTKNGEN
+2039 KSSTQT
-2050 IESTDTTSLTEGNQI
+2050 IESLIEKLNLDEEILKITVNGAEVSKENQTTTLTANSVVKINRETIQI
-2065 IVNND
+2065 IDESKINVFGQLDSLN
-2070 LIFIVGNGRYLL
+2070 LPYY
-2082 GTLENLNIPNY
+2082 TL
-2093 TIEKFAEYNASIMVE
+2093 A
-2108 PLGDTFINSDT
+2108 G
-2119 LYHYY
+2119 
-2124 SNYTTEQKPD
+2124 
-2134 YFNLIELLKDYNISI
+2134 
-2149 ETFNDLNERVE
+2149 FNDLNKTTYDGDTSINSNQLYKYYAQGE
-2160 EVLETGYTEDT
+2160 EKNYFLLNKLLELYNINIDTFNNLNNTNYTKDT
-2171 ILYHQYIFN
+2171 KLYEQYIFN

-2185 RSPESVFYV
+2185 LSPKSVFYV

-2201 KKIPEVT
+2201 EKFPEVT

-2214 DKNGLSIWEGGLS
+2214 DKNGISIWEGGLS
-2227 VYSDYASGWRNHL
+2227 VYSDYASGWRNSL
-2240 EFKPNKNLI
+2240 EYKPSGEVDK
-2249 ENYYGYKN
+2249 YYGYQDEQN
-2257 KITGENPFP
+2257 GGFP

-2272 SEDYRLYSTG
+2272 DEDYRLYSTG
-2282 LNIGRFIQNEIN
+2282 LNIGKFEKITEKNENGIEVEVNTYN
-2294 PFIQI
+2294 PFIKI
-2299 NQGKISF
+2299 SNGKISF
-2306 VQYNNNEDGKFES
+2306 IQYNNNTTGDFTTLEKES
-2319 LENKAFNTE
+2319 FKTE
-2328 VDWYISDKEGILNIG
+2328 SNWDIFDKEGILNIG
-2343 NKENND
+2343 NEL
-2349 VVTFT
+2349 VTFE
-2354 KDNEEVILGVKGKLR
+2354 KNSDEKVNLGVKGKLR
-2369 VNDEIDTLKYLN
+2369 VDNEIDTLNYLN
-2381 FIKEKEGVEEV
+2381 FITQSDEI
-2392 IVQIQEYIGATEFDR
+2392 IVQIKKYEGTTGFDK
-2407 GINFVI
+2407 GIDFVI

>member
-97 YGFIDAN
+97 YGFIN
-104 GNIDF
+104 SKGEIDF
-109 SILQE
+109 TILNGEIDFNE
-114 EDTEN
+114 EEPNYENTSVDYDN

-181 DWKVEKGYSPI
+181 DWKVKKGYSPI

-198 LFEYQIPEGTSIAA
+198 LFEYKIPEGTSIAA

-223 KEITISANEYI
+223 GKITISANEYI

-254 WGIKEKESVQI
+254 WRIKAKDSVQI

-270 KIDDKD
+270 RIDDET

-299 SAAVNVKVT
+299 SAAVNVEVT

-323 EPTLDKYVEVYTSG
+323 EPTLDKYVEVYTNG

-347 EYHVSPLVQ
+347 EYHVSPLIQ

-385 YPEPTI
+385 YPEPEI
-391 GKDENGRDK
+391 RDGK
-400 VIWENSK
+400 VFWEDSK
-407 NSLVLEGGQTYKNSG
+407 NSLVLKAGQTYVNSG
-422 PTNAGLK
+422 PANAGFK
-429 VIEGEKY
+429 VINGEKY
-436 IVNILGDWD
+436 IVRFSGDWL
-445 NSPDSFN
+445 NDSLGASSGAISFS
-452 FGIADRDKETTDENF
+452 IKDRDNEEYFSSINEEIGFVSRENDID
-467 YFENVIINF
+467 YI
-476 SDLKNKVIQIN
+476 
-487 GEGEEKTYKYC
+487 YC
-498 ILTIEKGKSS
+498 QLDITKSS
-508 TSKQSLIF
+508 NSKQSLVL
-516 TISAANDFYLYDIQ
+516 TVSVTNANFYLYDIQ
-530 LFKYQEENGEIIF
+530 LFAYQLDEETGKLIF

-565 AVYYDGSNFTP
+565 AVYYDGSNFEP

-629 VKTVKFSQYS
+629 VKTVKFSRYS

-694 QSGETEIINFDYYI
+694 QTGETEIINFDYYI

-761 GQYDLYNSEILAYD
+761 GQYDLYNAEILAYD

-784 LNNLNINDEKRTQ
+784 LNNLNVNDEKRTQ
-797 YANEIARLE
+797 YMNEIARLE
-806 ILRSVASQ
+806 ILRSIALQ

-827 TGTLSKYQGLIDVA
+827 TGTLSKYQSLIDVA
-841 EERIKKLQEEK
+841 EERIKNLQKEK

-904 VLSVEDV
+904 VLSIEDV

-934 YVTKEFNNMSAKT
+934 YVTKEFNGMSAKT

-1111 TNGITAFKVDSVIK
+1111 TNGITAFKVDGTI
-1125 DGQITGETYDT
+1125 GNETYDT
-1136 NRYVR
+1136 NKYVR
-1141 FNQYGIYAI
+1141 FNQYGIYAV
-1150 GAGSPIV
+1150 GAGGIGSS
-1157 NGSINGSDLD
+1157 NGESIEGSKLD
-1167 AKIAEKTTLAEKLE
+1167 ELIAEKTTLADKLK

-1307 RNRGGYVTLTTDNRG
+1307 RNREGYVTLTTDNRG
-1322 ELWVQDRIFVGPWND
+1322 ELWVQDRIFVGPWGN
-1337 LYIDDESIT
+1337 LYDSSKLST
-1346 LTAAGLNAKV
+1346 TVGLNAK
-1356 TSRENYDNY
+1356 TISEEEFINY
-1365 LSSILTALGSGIIQ
+1365 LFEILSKLEPGAETITPDYLQ
-1379 GSEESD
+1379 K
-1385 EAYNERVNSLLP
+1385 R
-1397 KYSVR
+1397 SVR
-1402 IWAGENQDLIEN
+1402 IWSGADNLNIAN
-1414 APFFV
+1414 SPFLV
-1419 LEDGTVKATK
+1419 LENGTLIAEK
-1429 AYIKGNIFAENG
+1429 AYIQGNIQANSG
-1441 EISGLLTIGNGANG
+1441 NISGLLTIGDGRHGIDGSALENGYILWG
-1455 INGNLNE
+1455 
-1462 ENIFWAGKTVTDI
+1462 GK
-1475 YEEDAEGN
+1475 EGN
-1483 INFDNKIGT
+1483 
-1492 LTNYKFRIDNTGKL
+1492 NYKFSVDYTGQL
-1506 YAQDASISGSITAE
+1506 SAQDAVISGSITAK
-1520 DGVIKN
+1520 DGIIEE
-1526 LLIPDERAGITSED
+1526 LLIPDMRAGITSKDED
-1540 EKIVLWVHKDKVSLE
+1540 VVIWIHKDNLIENKTS
-1555 VNGKYDKSLSNFYV
+1555 SNFYV
-1569 TKAGELY
+1569 TKDGDLY

-1587 IGQKKGYYEAGIN
+1587 IGEKDGYYEAGIN
-1600 YGSTV
+1600 ASNQAY
-1605 AFWAGAKNS
+1605 FWAGAEN
-1614 NYSDAIFSVGIDGA
+1614 NDYANATFSVGIDGK
-1628 VTAKSLDL
+1628 VIAKSLNL
-1636 VNGTLSAAGA
+1636 VDGKLIANGAEINGR
-1646 ILDGSLLVKDPEQE
+1646 LLVREGQND
-1660 TYIVIDSTQG
+1660 YIVIDSSQG
-1670 ISTSTYN
+1670 ISTSNYN

-1704 VFSYESVNT
+1704 VFSYNSVNT

-1729 TVKLYGG
+1729 TVKLFDG
-1736 NNEEPFVF
+1736 ETSPQVF
-1744 AIKVDKNTFERDIWG
+1744 AIEIDKTTFNREIW
-1759 IYSEGSK
+1759 SK
-1766 YPTVEDF
+1766 GEAKLLSDF
-1773 NEIIKTKSVLE
+1773 GTIITSASSLDNIKE
-1784 EITNYVKVKFNLLT
+1784 YVNVKFNLLT
-1798 IIDNISTECND
+1798 IIDNSSVEYNNN
-1809 KEGRLYKVLG
+1809 EGRLYRVTDNEK
-1819 DENNYYFYIYF
+1819 YYFYIYYN
-1830 DSSEK
+1830 STEK
-1835 LKINRDKIFNFSIAL
+1835 LNIVNKDKISNFSIAL
-1850 ITGCGINLT
+1850 TTGCGINLT
-1859 AGARSGPAIII
+1859 AGATLGPAVII
-1870 TDISKNGQVITQLG
+1870 TDISKNGQIITQLG
-1884 RLSGIRDDI
+1884 RLGGVIDEY
-1893 FTEPLE
+1893 FGELT
-1899 GYGLYGQNVYLTGKI
+1899 GYGLYGQNAYLTGKV

-1919 GITDENRVDKDTNQY
+1919 GITDESIEFNGNNKISEGEGQY
-1934 YNSELESAVRIWAGT
+1934 VRMWAGAAPT
-1949 SAEQREQAPFIVTQD
+1949 EKDKAPFVVTQD

-1976 IIQATNSTFSGW
+1976 IIQATDSTFSGW
-1988 LETTGILIDDNQAT
+1988 LETAGILIDDNQAT
-2002 YELVEGEKIEIEN
+2002 YSLSGGGTFKYEGYEKVYYTN
-2015 KSFILRIGAINTV
+2015 VAPTINTFLLMEDYKDETEEV
-2028 SEIINNFYSGI
+2028 LKLKNKDLVFDSNFENTSLSLNSIFYIGKDKINISNTLKNPSLLIKEYGITKEQYIELNGSWPNDPYSSGDLIKAKNYSGSY
-2039 EIELLTKNGEN
+2039 TK
-2050 IESTDTTSLTEGNQI
+2050 
-2065 IVNND
+2065 
-2070 LIFIVGNGRYLL
+2070 
-2082 GTLENLNIPNY
+2082 PNY
-2093 TIEKFAEYNASIMVE
+2093 FELKKLLDSYHISIEKFNELN
-2108 PLGDTFINSDT
+2108 GT
-2119 LYHYY
+2119 
-2124 SNYTTEQKPD
+2124 NYK
-2134 YFNLIELLKDYNISI
+2134 
-2149 ETFNDLNERVE
+2149 
-2160 EVLETGYTEDT
+2160 EDT
-2171 ILYHQYIFN
+2171 KLYEQYIFN

-2185 RSPESVFYV
+2185 LSPKSVFYV

-2201 KKIPEVT
+2201 EKFPEVT

-2214 DKNGLSIWEGGLS
+2214 DKNGISIWEGGLS
-2227 VYSDYASGWRNHL
+2227 VYSDYASGWRNSL
-2240 EFKPNKNLI
+2240 EYKPSGEVDK
-2249 ENYYGYKN
+2249 YYGYQDEQN
-2257 KITGENPFP
+2257 GGFP

-2272 SEDYRLYSTG
+2272 DEDYRLYSTG
-2282 LNIGRFIQNEIN
+2282 LNIGKFEKITEKNENGIEVEVNTYN
-2294 PFIQI
+2294 PFIKI
-2299 NQGKISF
+2299 SNGKISF
-2306 VQYNNNEDGKFES
+2306 IQYNNNTTEDFTTLEKES
-2319 LENKAFNTE
+2319 FKTE
-2328 VDWYISDKEGILNIG
+2328 SNWDIFDKEGILNIG
-2343 NKENND
+2343 NEL
-2349 VVTFT
+2349 VTFE
-2354 KDNEEVILGVKGKLR
+2354 KNSDKKVNLGVKGKLR
-2369 VNDEIDTLKYLN
+2369 VDNEIDTLNYLN
-2381 FIKEKEGVEEV
+2381 FITQSDEI
-2392 IVQIQEYIGATEFDR
+2392 IVQIKKYEGTTGFDK
-2407 GINFVI
+2407 GIDFVI

>member
-1 MGKQPYELSVWRDVP
+1 MGKQPYELSVWRDIP

-97 YGFIDAN
+97 YGFIN
-104 GNIDF
+104 SKGEIDF
-109 SILQE
+109 TILNGE
-114 EDTEN
+114 IDFNEEEPNYEDTSVDYDN
-119 RWRDFVIKTIDKDS
+119 RWRDFIIKTIDKDS

-181 DWKVEKGYSPI
+181 DWKVKKGYSPI

-198 LFEYQIPEGTSIAA
+198 LFEYKIPEGTSIAA
-212 VAMRKGDDGNN
+212 VAMRKGDDGSN

-254 WGIKEKESVQI
+254 WGIKEKESIQI

-270 KIDDKD
+270 KIDDET
-276 NPVAIDDGR
+276 NPVAVDDGR

-308 GYSGYRIQ
+308 GYSGYRVQ

-323 EPTLDKYVEVYTSG
+323 EPTLDKYVEVYTNG

-445 NSPDSFN
+445 NPPDSFN

-467 YFENVIINF
+467 YFGNVIINF

-487 GEGEEKTYKYC
+487 GEEEEKTYKYC

-747 TYVNAYSNTVSELE
+747 TYVNAYSNTVFELE
-761 GQYDLYNSEILAYD
+761 GQYDLYNAEILAYD

-784 LNNLNINDEKRTQ
+784 LNNLNVNDEKRIQ

-806 ILRSVASQ
+806 ILRSVALQ

-841 EERIKKLQEEK
+841 EERIKKLQQEK
-852 EDLKLKF
+852 ENLKLKF

-904 VLSVEDV
+904 VLSIEDV

-934 YVTKEFNNMSAKT
+934 YVTKEFNGMSAKT

-997 GEYARAAG
+997 GEYTRAAS

-1111 TNGITAFKVDSVIK
+1111 TNGITAFKVDGTI
-1125 DGQITGETYDT
+1125 GNETYDT
-1136 NRYVR
+1136 NKYVR
-1141 FNQYGIYAI
+1141 FNQYGIYAV
-1150 GAGSPIV
+1150 GAGGIGSS
-1157 NGSINGSDLD
+1157 NGESIEGSKLD
-1167 AKIAEKTTLAEKLE
+1167 ELIAEKTTLADKLK

-1288 DDLGNTITIEKEPV
+1288 DDLGNIITIEKEPV

-1307 RNRGGYVTLTTDNRG
+1307 RNREGYVTLTTDNRG
-1322 ELWVQDRIFVGPWND
+1322 ELWVQDRIFVGPWGN
-1337 LYIDDESIT
+1337 LYDSSKLST
-1346 LTAAGLNAKV
+1346 TVGLNAK
-1356 TSRENYDNY
+1356 TISEEEFINY
-1365 LSSILTALGSGIIQ
+1365 LFEILNKLEPGAETITPDYLQ
-1379 GSEESD
+1379 K
-1385 EAYNERVNSLLP
+1385 R
-1397 KYSVR
+1397 SVR
-1402 IWAGENQDLIEN
+1402 IWSGADNLNIAN
-1414 APFFV
+1414 SPFLV
-1419 LEDGTVKATK
+1419 LENGTLIAEK
-1429 AYIKGNIFAENG
+1429 AYIQGNIQANSG
-1441 EISGLLTIGNGANG
+1441 NISGLLTIGDGRHGIDGSALENGYILWG
-1455 INGNLNE
+1455 
-1462 ENIFWAGKTVTDI
+1462 GK
-1475 YEEDAEGN
+1475 EGN
-1483 INFDNKIGT
+1483 
-1492 LTNYKFRIDNTGKL
+1492 NYKFSVDYTGQL
-1506 YAQDASISGSITAE
+1506 SAQDAVISGSITAK
-1520 DGVIKN
+1520 DGIIEE
-1526 LLIPDERAGITSED
+1526 LLIPDMRAGITSKDED
-1540 EKIVLWVHKDKVSLE
+1540 VVIWIHENNLIENKTS
-1555 VNGKYDKSLSNFYV
+1555 SNFYV
-1569 TKAGELY
+1569 TKDGDLY

-1587 IGQKKGYYEAGIN
+1587 IGEEDGYYKAGIN
-1600 YGSTV
+1600 ASNQAY
-1605 AFWAGAKNS
+1605 FWAGAEN
-1614 NYSDAIFSVGIDGA
+1614 NDYANATFSVGIDGK
-1628 VTAKSLDL
+1628 VIAKSLNL
-1636 VNGTLSAAGA
+1636 VDGKLIANGAEINGR
-1646 ILDGSLLVKDPEQE
+1646 LLIREGQND
-1660 TYIVIDSTQG
+1660 YIVIDSSQG
-1670 ISTSTYN
+1670 ISTSNYN

-1704 VFSYESVNT
+1704 VFSYNSVNT

-1729 TVKLYGG
+1729 TVKLFDG
-1736 NNEEPFVF
+1736 ETSPQVF
-1744 AIKVDKNTFERDIWG
+1744 AIEIDKTTFNREIW
-1759 IYSEGSK
+1759 SK
-1766 YPTVEDF
+1766 GEAKLLSDF
-1773 NEIIKTKSVLE
+1773 STIITSASSLDNIKE
-1784 EITNYVKVKFNLLT
+1784 YVNVKFNLLT
-1798 IIDNISTECND
+1798 IIDNSSVEYNNN
-1809 KEGRLYKVLG
+1809 EGRLYRVTDNEK
-1819 DENNYYFYIYF
+1819 YYFYIYYN
-1830 DSSEK
+1830 STEK
-1835 LKINRDKIFNFSIAL
+1835 LNIVNKDKISNFSIAL
-1850 ITGCGINLT
+1850 TTGCGINLT
-1859 AGARSGPAIII
+1859 AGATLGPAVII
-1870 TDISKNGQVITQLG
+1870 TDISKNGQIITQLG
-1884 RLSGIRDDI
+1884 RLGGVIDEY
-1893 FTEPLE
+1893 FGELT
-1899 GYGLYGQNVYLTGKI
+1899 GYGLYGQNAYLTGKV

-1919 GITDENRVDKDTNQY
+1919 GITDESIEFNGNNKISEGEGQY
-1934 YNSELESAVRIWAGT
+1934 VRMWAGAAPT
-1949 SAEQREQAPFIVTQD
+1949 EKDKAPFVVTQD

-1976 IIQATNSTFSGW
+1976 IIQATDSTFSGW
-1988 LETTGILIDDNQAT
+1988 LETAGILIDDNQAT
-2002 YELVEGEKIEIEN
+2002 YTLDETETIYSNWYFIKSSTQTVKSLIEKLNLNEEILKITVNGAEVSKEN
-2015 KSFILRIGAINTV
+2015 QTTTLTANSVVKINRET
-2028 SEIINNFYSGI
+2028 I
-2039 EIELLTKNGEN
+2039 
-2050 IESTDTTSLTEGNQI
+2050 QI
-2065 IVNND
+2065 IDELKINVFGQLDSLN
-2070 LIFIVGNGRYLL
+2070 LPYY
-2082 GTLENLNIPNY
+2082 TL
-2093 TIEKFAEYNASIMVE
+2093 T
-2108 PLGDTFINSDT
+2108 G
-2119 LYHYY
+2119 
-2124 SNYTTEQKPD
+2124 
-2134 YFNLIELLKDYNISI
+2134 
-2149 ETFNDLNERVE
+2149 FNDLNKTTYDGDTSINSNQLYKYYAQGE
-2160 EVLETGYTEDT
+2160 EKKYFSLNKLLELYNINIDTFNNLNNTNYTKDT
-2171 ILYHQYIFN
+2171 KLYEQYIFN

-2185 RSPESVFYV
+2185 LSPKSVFYV

-2201 KKIPEVT
+2201 EKFPEVT

-2227 VYSDYASGWRNHL
+2227 VYSDYASGWRNSL
-2240 EFKPNKNLI
+2240 EYKPSGKADK
-2249 ENYYGYKN
+2249 YYGYQDEQN
-2257 KITGENPFP
+2257 IGFP

-2272 SEDYRLYSTG
+2272 DEDYRLYSTG
-2282 LNIGRFIQNEIN
+2282 LNIGKFEKITEKNENGIEVEVNTYN
-2294 PFIQI
+2294 PFIKI
-2299 NQGKISF
+2299 SNGKISF
-2306 VQYNNNEDGKFES
+2306 IQYNNNTTEDFTTLEKES
-2319 LENKAFNTE
+2319 FKTE
-2328 VDWYISDKEGILNIG
+2328 SNWDIFDKGGILNIG
-2343 NKENND
+2343 NEL
-2349 VVTFT
+2349 VTFE
-2354 KDNEEVILGVKGKLR
+2354 KNSDEKVNLGVKGKLR
-2369 VNDEIDTLKYLN
+2369 VDNEIDTLNYLN
-2381 FIKEKEGVEEV
+2381 FITQSDEI
-2392 IVQIQEYIGATEFDR
+2392 IVQIKKYEGTTGFDK
-2407 GINFVI
+2407 GIDFVI

>member
-97 YGFIDAN
+97 YGFIN
-104 GNIDF
+104 SKGEIDF
-109 SILQE
+109 TILNGE
-114 EDTEN
+114 IDFNEEEPNYEDTSVDYDN

-181 DWKVEKGYSPI
+181 DWKVKKGYSPI

-198 LFEYQIPEGTSIAA
+198 LFEYKIPEGTSIAA

-270 KIDDKD
+270 KIDDKN
-276 NPVAIDDGR
+276 NPVAVDDGR

-467 YFENVIINF
+467 YFGNVIINF

-761 GQYDLYNSEILAYD
+761 GQYDLYNAEILAYD

-806 ILRSVASQ
+806 ILRSVALQ
-814 NRDAIEKKENGTV
+814 NRDAIEKKENGIV

-841 EERIKKLQEEK
+841 EERIKKLQQEK
-852 EDLKLKF
+852 ENLKLKF

-889 ISNTSAYPQVSYTIN
+889 ISNTSAYPQISYTIN

-934 YVTKEFNNMSAKT
+934 YVTKEFNGMSAKT

-997 GEYARAAG
+997 GEYARAAS

-1214 AGQGLRLINEEYSF
+1214 AEQGLRLINEEYSF

-1307 RNRGGYVTLTTDNRG
+1307 RNREGYVTLTTDNCG

-1385 EAYNERVNSLLP
+1385 EAYNKRVNSLLP

-1475 YEEDAEGN
+1475 YEEDAAGN

-1587 IGQKKGYYEAGIN
+1587 IGQKEGYYEAGIN

-1628 VTAKSLDL
+1628 VTAKSLNL

-1670 ISTSTYN
+1670 ISTSNYN

-1704 VFSYESVNT
+1704 VFSYNSVNT

-1721 PTYYDYEN
+1721 PTYYDYDN
-1729 TVKLYGG
+1729 TVKLFDG
-1736 NNEEPFVF
+1736 ETSPQVF
-1744 AIKVDKNTFERDIWG
+1744 AIEIDKTTFDREIW
-1759 IYSEGSK
+1759 SK
-1766 YPTVEDF
+1766 GEAKLLSDF
-1773 NEIIKTKSVLE
+1773 NTIITSASSLDNIKE
-1784 EITNYVKVKFNLLT
+1784 YVNVKFNLLT
-1798 IIDNISTECND
+1798 IIDNSSVEYNNN
-1809 KEGRLYKVLG
+1809 EGRLYRVTDNEK
-1819 DENNYYFYIYF
+1819 YYFYIYYN
-1830 DSSEK
+1830 STEK
-1835 LKINRDKIFNFSIAL
+1835 LNIVNKDKISNFSIAL
-1850 ITGCGINLT
+1850 TTGCGINLT
-1859 AGARSGPAIII
+1859 AGATLGPAIII
-1870 TDISKNGQVITQLG
+1870 TDISKNGQIITQLG
-1884 RLSGIRDDI
+1884 RLGGVIDPY
-1893 FTEPLE
+1893 FGELT
-1899 GYGLYGQNVYLTGKI
+1899 GYGLYGQNAYLTGKV

-1964 GSLYASKGIFSG
+1964 GSLYATKGVFSG
-1976 IIQATNSTFSGW
+1976 IIQATDSTFSGW
-1988 LETTGILIDDNQAT
+1988 LETAGILIDDNQAT
-2002 YELVEGEKIEIEN
+2002 YSLSGGGTFKYEGYEKVYYTN
-2015 KSFILRIGAINTV
+2015 VAPTINTFLLMEDYKDETEEV
-2028 SEIINNFYSGI
+2028 LKLKNKDLVFDSNFENTSLSLNSIFYIGKDKINISNTLKNPSLLIKEYGITKEQYIELNGSWPNDSYSSGDLIKAKNYSGSY
-2039 EIELLTKNGEN
+2039 TK
-2050 IESTDTTSLTEGNQI
+2050 
-2065 IVNND
+2065 
-2070 LIFIVGNGRYLL
+2070 
-2082 GTLENLNIPNY
+2082 PNY
-2093 TIEKFAEYNASIMVE
+2093 FELKKLLDSYHISIEKFNELNGTNYKEDAK
-2108 PLGDTFINSDT
+2108 
-2119 LYHYY
+2119 LY
-2124 SNYTTEQKPD
+2124 E
-2134 YFNLIELLKDYNISI
+2134 
-2149 ETFNDLNERVE
+2149 
-2160 EVLETGYTEDT
+2160 
-2171 ILYHQYIFN
+2171 QYIFN

-2185 RSPESVFYV
+2185 LSPKSVFYV

-2201 KKIPEVT
+2201 KEFPEVT

-2240 EFKPNKNLI
+2240 EFKPNENLI
-2249 ENYYGYKN
+2249 ENYYGYNN

-2306 VQYNNNEDGKFES
+2306 VQYNNNEDGEFES

-2343 NKENND
+2343 NKKNND

>member
-97 YGFIDAN
+97 YGFID
-104 GNIDF
+104 IDGSINF
-109 SILQE
+109 SLLE
-114 EDTEN
+114 GEDTEN

-198 LFEYQIPEGTSIAA
+198 LFKYKIPEGTSIAA
-212 VAMRKGDDGNN
+212 VAMRKGDDGSNE
-223 KEITISANEYI
+223 KITISANEYI

-254 WGIKEKESVQI
+254 WVIKAKESVQI

-270 KIDDKD
+270 KIDDET
-276 NPVAIDDGR
+276 NPVAVDDGR

-323 EPTLDKYVEVYTSG
+323 EPTLDRYVEVYTNG

-385 YPEPTI
+385 YPEPEI
-391 GKDENGRDK
+391 RDGK
-400 VIWENSK
+400 VFWEDSK
-407 NSLVLEGGQTYKNSG
+407 NSLVLKAGQTYVNSG
-422 PTNAGLK
+422 PANAGFK
-429 VIEGEKY
+429 VINGEKY
-436 IVNILGDWD
+436 IVRFSGDWL
-445 NSPDSFN
+445 NDSLEASSGTISFS
-452 FGIADRDKETTDENF
+452 IKDRDNEEYFSSINEEIGFVTRENDID
-467 YFENVIINF
+467 YIYCQLDII
-476 SDLKNKVIQIN
+476 
-487 GEGEEKTYKYC
+487 
-498 ILTIEKGKSS
+498 KSS
-508 TSKQSLIF
+508 NSKQSLVL
-516 TISAANDFYLYDIQ
+516 TVSVANANFYLYDIQ
-530 LFKYQEENGEIIF
+530 LFAYQLDEETGKLIF

-694 QSGETEIINFDYYI
+694 QTGETEIINFDYYI

-761 GQYDLYNSEILAYD
+761 GQYDLYNAEILAYD

-784 LNNLNINDEKRTQ
+784 LNNLNVNDEKRTQ
-797 YANEIARLE
+797 YMNEIARLE
-806 ILRSVASQ
+806 ILRSVALQ

-852 EDLKLKF
+852 EVLKLKF

-904 VLSVEDV
+904 VLSIEDV

-934 YVTKEFNNMSAKT
+934 YVTKEFNGMSAKT

-997 GEYARAAG
+997 GEYTRAAS

-1111 TNGITAFKVDSVIK
+1111 TNGITAFKVDGTI
-1125 DGQITGETYDT
+1125 GNETYDT
-1136 NRYVR
+1136 NKYVR
-1141 FNQYGIYAI
+1141 FNQYGIYAV
-1150 GAGSPIV
+1150 GAGGIGSS
-1157 NGSINGSDLD
+1157 NGESIEGSKLD
-1167 AKIAEKTTLAEKLE
+1167 ELIAEKTTLADKLK

-1214 AGQGLRLINEEYSF
+1214 AGQGLRLINEGYTFTQEVLDNLYEPF
-1228 KATAEE
+1228 KKYGTGSGTYYKAEE
-1234 IANKTDILN
+1234 
-1243 QMPYYFARF
+1243 
-1252 GKGEGTS
+1252 E
-1259 YEYTG
+1259 
-1264 DNRFFPILA
+1264 FPILA
-1273 VGQFPDMPCT
+1273 IGQFP
-1283 PYEKK
+1283 
-1288 DDLGNTITIEKEPV
+1288 NINNEPV

-1307 RNRGGYVTLTTDNRG
+1307 RNREGYVTLATDNRG
-1322 ELWVQDRIFVGPWND
+1322 ELWVQDRIFIGPWGN
-1337 LYIDDESIT
+1337 LYDSSKLST
-1346 LTAAGLNAKV
+1346 TVGLNAK
-1356 TSRENYDNY
+1356 TISEEEFNNY
-1365 LSSILTALGSGIIQ
+1365 LFEILSNLEPGAETITPDYLQ
-1379 GSEESD
+1379 K
-1385 EAYNERVNSLLP
+1385 R
-1397 KYSVR
+1397 SVR
-1402 IWAGENQDLIEN
+1402 IWSGADNLNIAN
-1414 APFFV
+1414 SPFLV
-1419 LEDGTVKATK
+1419 LENGTLIAEK
-1429 AYIKGNIFAENG
+1429 AYIQGNIQANSG
-1441 EISGLLTIGNGANG
+1441 NISGLLTIGDGRHGIDGSALENGYILWG
-1455 INGNLNE
+1455 
-1462 ENIFWAGKTVTDI
+1462 GK
-1475 YEEDAEGN
+1475 EGN
-1483 INFDNKIGT
+1483 
-1492 LTNYKFRIDNTGKL
+1492 NYKFSVDYTGQL
-1506 YAQDASISGSITAE
+1506 SAQDAVISGSITAK
-1520 DGVIKN
+1520 DGIIEE
-1526 LLIPDERAGITSED
+1526 LLIPDMRAGITSKDED
-1540 EKIVLWVHKDKVSLE
+1540 VVIWIHNNNLIENKTS
-1555 VNGKYDKSLSNFYV
+1555 SNFYV
-1569 TKAGELY
+1569 TKDGDLY

-1587 IGQKKGYYEAGIN
+1587 IGEEDGYYKAGIN
-1600 YGSTV
+1600 ASNQAY
-1605 AFWAGAKNS
+1605 FWAGAEN
-1614 NYSDAIFSVGIDGA
+1614 NDYANATFSVGIDGK
-1628 VTAKSLDL
+1628 VIAKSLNL
-1636 VNGTLSAAGA
+1636 VDGKLIANGAEINGR
-1646 ILDGSLLVKDPEQE
+1646 LLVREGQND
-1660 TYIVIDSTQG
+1660 YIVIDSSQG
-1670 ISTSTYN
+1670 ISTSNYN

-1704 VFSYESVNT
+1704 VFSYNSVNT

-1759 IYSEGSK
+1759 IYSENDYS
-1766 YPTVEDF
+1766 TIETF
-1773 NEIIKTKSVLE
+1773 NEIIKTKSALE
-1784 EITNYVKVKFNLLT
+1784 EITKYVRVKFNLLT
-1798 IIDNISTECND
+1798 INDNISTEYNNQ
-1809 KEGRLYKVLG
+1809 EGRLYKVLG
-1819 DENNYYFYIYF
+1819 NEDNYYFYIYF
-1830 DSSEK
+1830 DSSES
-1835 LKINRDKIFNFSIAL
+1835 LAVNREKISNFSIAL

-1859 AGARSGPAIII
+1859 AGATLGPAVII
-1870 TDISKNGQVITQLG
+1870 TDISRNGRVVTQLG
-1884 RLSGIRDDI
+1884 RLGGVNDDY
-1893 FTEPLE
+1893 FGELT
-1899 GYGLYGQNVYLTGKI
+1899 GYGLYAQNAYLTGKL
-1914 YLPNA
+1914 YLPNG
-1919 GITDENRVDKDTNQY
+1919 GITNEDLEYDGTKIEENEETITSPR
-1934 YNSELESAVRIWAGT
+1934 AIRIWAGS
-1949 SAEQREQAPFIVTQD
+1949 SAAGRANAPFVVTQD

-1976 IIQATNSTFSGW
+1976 IIQATDSTFSGW
-1988 LETTGILIDDNQAT
+1988 LQTAGILIDDNQAT
-2002 YELVEGEKIEIEN
+2002 YSLSGGGTFKYEGYEKVYYTN
-2015 KSFILRIGAINTV
+2015 VAPTINTFLLMEDYKDETEEV
-2028 SEIINNFYSGI
+2028 LKLKNKDLVFDSNFENTSLSLNSIFYIGKDKINISNTLKNPSLLIKEYGITKEQYIELNGSWPNDSYSSGDLIKAKNYSGSY
-2039 EIELLTKNGEN
+2039 TK
-2050 IESTDTTSLTEGNQI
+2050 
-2065 IVNND
+2065 
-2070 LIFIVGNGRYLL
+2070 
-2082 GTLENLNIPNY
+2082 PNY
-2093 TIEKFAEYNASIMVE
+2093 FELKKLLDSYHISIEKFNELN
-2108 PLGDTFINSDT
+2108 GT
-2119 LYHYY
+2119 
-2124 SNYTTEQKPD
+2124 NYK
-2134 YFNLIELLKDYNISI
+2134 
-2149 ETFNDLNERVE
+2149 
-2160 EVLETGYTEDT
+2160 EDT
-2171 ILYHQYIFN
+2171 KLYEQYIFN

-2185 RSPESVFYV
+2185 LSPKSVFYV

-2201 KKIPEVT
+2201 KEFPEVT

-2227 VYSDYASGWRNHL
+2227 VYSDYASGWRNSL
-2240 EFKPNKNLI
+2240 EYEPSGKPDK
-2249 ENYYGYKN
+2249 YYGYQDEQN
-2257 KITGENPFP
+2257 IGFP

-2272 SEDYRLYSTG
+2272 DEDYRLYSTG
-2282 LNIGRFIQNEIN
+2282 LNIGKFEKITEKNENGIEVEVNTYN
-2294 PFIQI
+2294 PFIKI
-2299 NQGKISF
+2299 SNGKISF
-2306 VQYNNNEDGKFES
+2306 IQYNNNTTEDFTTLEKES
-2319 LENKAFNTE
+2319 FKTKSNWDIF
-2328 VDWYISDKEGILNIG
+2328 DKEGILNIG
-2343 NKENND
+2343 NEL
-2349 VVTFT
+2349 VTF
-2354 KDNEEVILGVKGKLR
+2354 KKNSDEKVNLGVKGKLR
-2369 VNDEIDTLKYLN
+2369 VDNEIDTLNYLN
-2381 FIKEKEGVEEV
+2381 FITQSDEI
-2392 IVQIQEYIGATEFDR
+2392 IVQIKKYEGTTGFDK
-2407 GINFVI
+2407 GIDFVI

>member
-66 YDYEKDGERVNNP
+66 YDYEKDGKRVNNP

-97 YGFIDAN
+97 YGFIDVDGSIN
-104 GNIDF
+104 F
-109 SILQE
+109 SLLEE

-119 RWRDFVIKTIDKDS
+119 RWRDFIIKTIDKDS

-198 LFEYQIPEGTSIAA
+198 LFEYKIPEGTSIAA
-212 VAMRKGDDGNN
+212 VAMRKGDDGSNE
-223 KEITISANEYI
+223 KITISANEYI

-245 PIESGKDGQ
+245 PTESGTDGQ
-254 WGIKEKESVQI
+254 WRIKAKDSVQI

-270 KIDDKD
+270 KIDDET

-299 SAAVNVKVT
+299 SAAVNVEVT

-323 EPTLDKYVEVYTSG
+323 ESTLDKYVEVYTNG

-375 KEQEDPVLTL
+375 KEQEDPILTL
-385 YPEPTI
+385 YREPEI
-391 GKDENGRDK
+391 RDGK
-400 VIWENSK
+400 VFWEDSK
-407 NSLVLEGGQTYKNSG
+407 NSLVLKAGQTYVNSG
-422 PTNAGLK
+422 PANAGFK
-429 VIEGEKY
+429 VINGEKY
-436 IVNILGDWD
+436 IVRFSGDWL
-445 NSPDSFN
+445 NDSLEASSGVISFS
-452 FGIADRDKETTDENF
+452 IKDRDNEEYFSSINEEIGFVSRENDTD
-467 YFENVIINF
+467 YI
-476 SDLKNKVIQIN
+476 
-487 GEGEEKTYKYC
+487 YC
-498 ILTIEKGKSS
+498 QLDITKSS
-508 TSKQSLIF
+508 NSKQSLVL
-516 TISAANDFYLYDIQ
+516 TVSVAGANFYLYDIQ
-530 LFKYQEENGEIIF
+530 LFAYQLDEETGKLIF

-694 QSGETEIINFDYYI
+694 QTGETEIINFDYYI

-761 GQYDLYNSEILAYD
+761 GQYDLYNAEILAYD

-784 LNNLNINDEKRTQ
+784 LNNLNVNDEKRTQ
-797 YANEIARLE
+797 YMNEIARLE
-806 ILRSVASQ
+806 ILRSVALQ
-814 NRDAIEKKENGTV
+814 NRDAIEKKENDTV

-841 EERIKKLQEEK
+841 EERIKKLQQEK

-904 VLSVEDV
+904 VLSIEDV

-934 YVTKEFNNMSAKT
+934 YVTKEFNGMSAKT

-1005 VVTPTGEIKV
+1005 VITPTGEIKV

-1111 TNGITAFKVDSVIK
+1111 TNGITAFKVDGTI
-1125 DGQITGETYDT
+1125 GNETYDT
-1136 NRYVR
+1136 NKYVR
-1141 FNQYGIYAI
+1141 FNQYGIYAV
-1150 GAGSPIV
+1150 GAGGIGSS
-1157 NGSINGSDLD
+1157 NGESIEGSKLD
-1167 AKIAEKTTLAEKLE
+1167 ELIAEKTTLADKLK

-1273 VGQFPDMPCT
+1273 IGQFPDMPIRG
-1283 PYEKK
+1283 EAQL
-1288 DDLGNTITIEKEPV
+1288 DSEGNPIVDEEGNIQYSTIYEPV

-1307 RNRGGYVTLTTDNRG
+1307 RNREGYVTLTTDNRG
-1322 ELWVQDRIFVGPWND
+1322 ELWVQDRIFVGPWNN

-1483 INFDNKIGT
+1483 INFDNKIGI

-1540 EKIVLWVHKDKVSLE
+1540 EKIVLWVHKDKASLE

-1587 IGQKKGYYEAGIN
+1587 IGQKEGYYEAGIN

-1670 ISTSTYN
+1670 ISTSNYN

-1704 VFSYESVNT
+1704 VFSYNSVNT

-1729 TVKLYGG
+1729 TVKLFDG
-1736 NNEEPFVF
+1736 ETSPQVF
-1744 AIKVDKNTFERDIWG
+1744 AIEVNKITFDREIW
-1759 IYSEGSK
+1759 SK
-1766 YPTVEDF
+1766 GEAKLLSDF
-1773 NEIIKTKSVLE
+1773 NTIITSASSLDNIKE
-1784 EITNYVKVKFNLLT
+1784 YVNVKFNLLT
-1798 IIDNISTECND
+1798 IIDNSSVEYNNN
-1809 KEGRLYKVLG
+1809 EGRLYRVTDNEK
-1819 DENNYYFYIYF
+1819 YYFYIYYN
-1830 DSSEK
+1830 STEK
-1835 LKINRDKIFNFSIAL
+1835 LNIVNKDKISNFSIAL
-1850 ITGCGINLT
+1850 TTGCGINLT
-1859 AGARSGPAIII
+1859 AGATLGPAVII
-1870 TDISKNGQVITQLG
+1870 TDISKNGQIITQLG
-1884 RLSGIRDDI
+1884 RLGGVIDPY
-1893 FTEPLE
+1893 FGELT
-1899 GYGLYGQNVYLTGKI
+1899 GYGLYGQNAYLTGKV

-1919 GITDENRVDKDTNQY
+1919 GITDEDRVDKDTNQY

-1964 GSLYASKGIFSG
+1964 GSLYATKGVFSG
-1976 IIQATNSTFSGW
+1976 IIQATDSTFSGW
-1988 LETTGILIDDNQAT
+1988 LETAGILIDDNQAT
-2002 YELVEGEKIEIEN
+2002 YTLDE
-2015 KSFILRIGAINTV
+2015 T
-2028 SEIINNFYSGI
+2028 EIIYSNWYFIKSSTQTVKSLI
-2039 EIELLTKNGEN
+2039 EKLNLDEEILKITVNGAEVSKENQTTTLTANSVVKINRET
-2050 IESTDTTSLTEGNQI
+2050 IQI
-2065 IVNND
+2065 IDVLKNNVFGQLD
-2070 LIFIVGNGRYLL
+2070 SLNLPYY
-2082 GTLENLNIPNY
+2082 TL
-2093 TIEKFAEYNASIMVE
+2093 A
-2108 PLGDTFINSDT
+2108 G
-2119 LYHYY
+2119 
-2124 SNYTTEQKPD
+2124 
-2134 YFNLIELLKDYNISI
+2134 
-2149 ETFNDLNERVE
+2149 FNDLNKTTYDGDTSINLDQLYKYYAQGE
-2160 EVLETGYTEDT
+2160 EKNCYSLNRLLEFYNINIDTFNNLNNTNYTEKT
-2171 ILYHQYIFN
+2171 KLYEQYIFN

-2185 RSPESVFYV
+2185 LSPKSVFYV

-2201 KKIPEVT
+2201 KEFPEVT

-2240 EFKPNKNLI
+2240 EFKPNENLI
-2249 ENYYGYKN
+2249 ENYYGYNN

-2282 LNIGRFIQNEIN
+2282 LNIGRFIQDEIN

-2306 VQYNNNEDGKFES
+2306 VQYNNNEDGEFES

-2354 KDNEEVILGVKGKLR
+2354 KDNEEVILGVKGKLK
-2369 VNDEIDTLKYLN
+2369 VNDEIGTLKYLN

>member
-66 YDYEKDGERVNNP
+66 YDYEKDGKRVNNP

-97 YGFIDAN
+97 YGFIDVDGSIN
-104 GNIDF
+104 F
-109 SILQE
+109 SLLEE

-119 RWRDFVIKTIDKDS
+119 RWRDFIIKTIDKDS

-198 LFEYQIPEGTSIAA
+198 LFEYKIPEGTSIAA
-212 VAMRKGDDGNN
+212 VAMRKGDNGSNE
-223 KEITISANEYI
+223 KITISANEYI

-245 PIESGKDGQ
+245 PTESGTDGQ
-254 WGIKEKESVQI
+254 WRIKAKDSVQI

-270 KIDDKD
+270 KIDDET

-299 SAAVNVKVT
+299 SAAVNVEVT

-323 EPTLDKYVEVYTSG
+323 ESTLDKYVEVYTNG

-375 KEQEDPVLTL
+375 KEQEDPILTL
-385 YPEPTI
+385 YREPEI
-391 GKDENGRDK
+391 RDGK
-400 VIWENSK
+400 VFWEDSK
-407 NSLVLEGGQTYKNSG
+407 NSLVLKAGQTYVNSG
-422 PTNAGLK
+422 PANAGFK
-429 VIEGEKY
+429 VINGEKY
-436 IVNILGDWD
+436 IVRFSGDWL
-445 NSPDSFN
+445 NDSLEASSGVISFS
-452 FGIADRDKETTDENF
+452 IKDRDNEEYFSSINEEIGFVSRENDTD
-467 YFENVIINF
+467 YI
-476 SDLKNKVIQIN
+476 
-487 GEGEEKTYKYC
+487 YC
-498 ILTIEKGKSS
+498 QLDITKSS
-508 TSKQSLIF
+508 NSKQSLVL
-516 TISAANDFYLYDIQ
+516 TVSVAGANFYLYDIQ
-530 LFKYQEENGEIIF
+530 LFAYQLDEETGKLIF

-694 QSGETEIINFDYYI
+694 QTGETEIINFDYYI

-761 GQYDLYNSEILAYD
+761 GQYDLYNAEILAYD

-784 LNNLNINDEKRTQ
+784 LNNLNVNDEKRTQ
-797 YANEIARLE
+797 YMNEIARLE
-806 ILRSVASQ
+806 ILRSVALQ
-814 NRDAIEKKENGTV
+814 NRDAIEKKENDTV

-841 EERIKKLQEEK
+841 EERIKKLQQEK

-904 VLSVEDV
+904 VLSIEDV

-934 YVTKEFNNMSAKT
+934 YVTKEFNGMSAKT

-1005 VVTPTGEIKV
+1005 VITPTGEIKV

-1111 TNGITAFKVDSVIK
+1111 TNGITAFKVDGTI
-1125 DGQITGETYDT
+1125 GNETYDT
-1136 NRYVR
+1136 NKYVR
-1141 FNQYGIYAI
+1141 FNQYGIYAV
-1150 GAGSPIV
+1150 GAGGIGSS
-1157 NGSINGSDLD
+1157 NGESIEGSKLD
-1167 AKIAEKTTLAEKLE
+1167 ELIAEKTTLADKLK

-1273 VGQFPDMPCT
+1273 IGQFPDMPIRG
-1283 PYEKK
+1283 EAQL
-1288 DDLGNTITIEKEPV
+1288 DSEGNPIVDEEGNIQYSTIYEPV

-1307 RNRGGYVTLTTDNRG
+1307 RNREGYVTLTTDNRG
-1322 ELWVQDRIFVGPWND
+1322 ELWVQDRIFVGPWNN

-1483 INFDNKIGT
+1483 INFDNKIGI

-1540 EKIVLWVHKDKVSLE
+1540 EKIVLWVHKDKASLE

-1587 IGQKKGYYEAGIN
+1587 IGQKEGYYEAGIN

-1670 ISTSTYN
+1670 ISTSNYN

-1704 VFSYESVNT
+1704 VFSYNSVNT

-1729 TVKLYGG
+1729 TVKLFDG
-1736 NNEEPFVF
+1736 ETSPQVF
-1744 AIKVDKNTFERDIWG
+1744 AIEVNKITFDREIW
-1759 IYSEGSK
+1759 SK
-1766 YPTVEDF
+1766 GEAKLLSDF
-1773 NEIIKTKSVLE
+1773 NTIITSASSLDNIKE
-1784 EITNYVKVKFNLLT
+1784 YVNVKFNLLT
-1798 IIDNISTECND
+1798 IIDNSSVEYNNN
-1809 KEGRLYKVLG
+1809 EGRLYRVTDNEK
-1819 DENNYYFYIYF
+1819 YYFYIYYN
-1830 DSSEK
+1830 STEK
-1835 LKINRDKIFNFSIAL
+1835 LNIVNKDKISNFSIAL
-1850 ITGCGINLT
+1850 TTGCGINLT
-1859 AGARSGPAIII
+1859 AGATLGPAVII
-1870 TDISKNGQVITQLG
+1870 TDISKNGQIITQLG
-1884 RLSGIRDDI
+1884 RLGGVIDPY
-1893 FTEPLE
+1893 FGELT
-1899 GYGLYGQNVYLTGKI
+1899 GYGLYGQNAYLTGKV

-1919 GITDENRVDKDTNQY
+1919 GITDEDRVDKDTNQY

-1964 GSLYASKGIFSG
+1964 GSLYATKGVFSG
-1976 IIQATNSTFSGW
+1976 IIQATDSTFSGW
-1988 LETTGILIDDNQAT
+1988 LETAGILIDDNQAT
-2002 YELVEGEKIEIEN
+2002 YTLDE
-2015 KSFILRIGAINTV
+2015 T
-2028 SEIINNFYSGI
+2028 EIIYSNWYFIKSSTQTVKSLI
-2039 EIELLTKNGEN
+2039 EKLNLDEEILKITVNGAEVSKENQTTTLTANSVVKINRET
-2050 IESTDTTSLTEGNQI
+2050 IQI
-2065 IVNND
+2065 IDVLKNNVFGQLD
-2070 LIFIVGNGRYLL
+2070 SLNLPYY
-2082 GTLENLNIPNY
+2082 TL
-2093 TIEKFAEYNASIMVE
+2093 A
-2108 PLGDTFINSDT
+2108 G
-2119 LYHYY
+2119 
-2124 SNYTTEQKPD
+2124 
-2134 YFNLIELLKDYNISI
+2134 
-2149 ETFNDLNERVE
+2149 FNDLNKTTYDGDTSINLDQLYKYYAQGE
-2160 EVLETGYTEDT
+2160 EKNCYSLNRLLEFYNINIDTFNNLNNTNYTEKT
-2171 ILYHQYIFN
+2171 KLYEQYIFN

-2185 RSPESVFYV
+2185 LSPKSVFYV

-2201 KKIPEVT
+2201 KEFPEVT

-2240 EFKPNKNLI
+2240 EFKPNENLI
-2249 ENYYGYKN
+2249 ENYYGYNN

-2282 LNIGRFIQNEIN
+2282 LNIGRFIQDEIN

-2306 VQYNNNEDGKFES
+2306 VQYNNNEDGEFES

-2354 KDNEEVILGVKGKLR
+2354 KDNEEVILGVKGKLK
-2369 VNDEIDTLKYLN
+2369 VNDEIGTLKYLN

>member
-16 IAGTLETDGYFTDE
+16 IAGTLGTDGYFTDE

-66 YDYEKDGERVNNP
+66 YDYEKNGERVSNP

-97 YGFIDAN
+97 YGFIN
-104 GNIDF
+104 SKGKIDF
-109 SILQE
+109 TILNGEIDFNE
-114 EDTEN
+114 EEPNYENTSVDYDN

-181 DWKVEKGYSPI
+181 DWKVKKGYSPI

-198 LFEYQIPEGTSIAA
+198 LFEYKIPEGTSIAA
-212 VAMRKGDDGNN
+212 VAMRKGDNGSNE
-223 KEITISANEYI
+223 KITISANEYI

-245 PIESGKDGQ
+245 PTESGTDGQ
-254 WGIKEKESVQI
+254 WRIKAKESVQI

-270 KIDDKD
+270 RIDDET
-276 NPVAIDDGR
+276 NPVAVDDGR

-323 EPTLDKYVEVYTSG
+323 EPTLDKYVEVYTNG

-385 YPEPTI
+385 YPEPEI
-391 GKDENGRDK
+391 RDGK
-400 VIWENSK
+400 VFWEDSK
-407 NSLVLEGGQTYKNSG
+407 NSLVLKAGQTYVNSG
-422 PTNAGLK
+422 PANAGFK
-429 VIEGEKY
+429 VINGEKY
-436 IVNILGDWD
+436 IVRFSGDWL
-445 NSPDSFN
+445 NDSLEASSGTISFS
-452 FGIADRDKETTDENF
+452 IKDRDNEEYFSSINEEIGFVTRENDID
-467 YFENVIINF
+467 YI
-476 SDLKNKVIQIN
+476 
-487 GEGEEKTYKYC
+487 YC
-498 ILTIEKGKSS
+498 QLDITKSS
-508 TSKQSLIF
+508 NSKQSLVL
-516 TISAANDFYLYDIQ
+516 TVSVAGANFYLYDIQ
-530 LFKYQEENGEIIF
+530 LFAYQLDEETGKLIF

-639 PNSAENHAGFKY
+639 PNSVENHAGFKY

-694 QSGETEIINFDYYI
+694 QTGETEIINFDYYI

-761 GQYDLYNSEILAYD
+761 GQYDLYNAEILAYD

-784 LNNLNINDEKRTQ
+784 LNNLNVNDEKRTQ

-806 ILRSVASQ
+806 ILRSVALQ

-841 EERIKKLQEEK
+841 EERIKKLQQEK

-904 VLSVEDV
+904 VLSIEDV

-934 YVTKEFNNMSAKT
+934 YVTKEFNGMSAKT

-997 GEYARAAG
+997 GEYTRAAS

-1150 GAGSPIV
+1150 GADSPIV

-1181 VIEENASFALTW
+1181 VIEKNASFALTW

-1214 AGQGLRLINEEYSF
+1214 AEQGLRLINEEYSF

-1307 RNRGGYVTLTTDNRG
+1307 RNREGYVTLTTDNRG
-1322 ELWVQDRIFVGPWND
+1322 ELWVQDRIFVGPWGN
-1337 LYIDDESIT
+1337 LYDSSKLST
-1346 LTAAGLNAKV
+1346 TVGLNAK
-1356 TSRENYDNY
+1356 TISEEEFNNY
-1365 LSSILTALGSGIIQ
+1365 LFEILSNLEPGAETITPDYLQ
-1379 GSEESD
+1379 K
-1385 EAYNERVNSLLP
+1385 R
-1397 KYSVR
+1397 SVR
-1402 IWAGENQDLIEN
+1402 IWSGADNLNIAN
-1414 APFFV
+1414 SPFLV
-1419 LEDGTVKATK
+1419 LENGTLIAEK
-1429 AYIKGNIFAENG
+1429 AYIQGNIQANSG
-1441 EISGLLTIGNGANG
+1441 NISGLLTIGDGRHGIDGSALENGYILWG
-1455 INGNLNE
+1455 GKE
-1462 ENIFWAGKTVTDI
+1462 ENS
-1475 YEEDAEGN
+1475 
-1483 INFDNKIGT
+1483 
-1492 LTNYKFRIDNTGKL
+1492 YKFSVDYTGRL
-1506 YAQDASISGSITAE
+1506 SAQDAVISGSITAK
-1520 DGVIKN
+1520 DGIIEE
-1526 LLIPDERAGITSED
+1526 LLIPDMRAGITSKDED
-1540 EKIVLWVHKDKVSLE
+1540 VVIWIHENNLIENKTS
-1555 VNGKYDKSLSNFYV
+1555 SNFYV
-1569 TKAGELY
+1569 TKDGDLY

-1587 IGQKKGYYEAGIN
+1587 IGEKDGYYKAGIN
-1600 YGSTV
+1600 ASNQAY
-1605 AFWAGAKNS
+1605 FWAGAEN
-1614 NYSDAIFSVGIDGA
+1614 NDYANATFSVGIDGK
-1628 VTAKSLDL
+1628 VIAKSLNL
-1636 VNGTLSAAGA
+1636 VDGKLIANGAEINGR
-1646 ILDGSLLVKDPEQE
+1646 LLIREGQND
-1660 TYIVIDSTQG
+1660 YIVIDSSQG
-1670 ISTSTYN
+1670 ISTSNYN

-1704 VFSYESVNT
+1704 VFSYNSVNT

-1759 IYSEGSK
+1759 IYSENDYS
-1766 YPTVEDF
+1766 TIETF
-1773 NEIIKTKSVLE
+1773 NEIIKTKSALE
-1784 EITNYVKVKFNLLT
+1784 EITKYVRVKFNLLT
-1798 IIDNISTECND
+1798 INDNISTEYNNQ
-1809 KEGRLYKVLG
+1809 EGRLYKVLG
-1819 DENNYYFYIYF
+1819 NEDNYYFYIYF
-1830 DSSEK
+1830 DSSES
-1835 LKINRDKIFNFSIAL
+1835 LAVNREKISNFSIAL

-1859 AGARSGPAIII
+1859 AGATLGPAVII
-1870 TDISKNGQVITQLG
+1870 TDISRNGRVVTQLG
-1884 RLSGIRDDI
+1884 RLGGVIDEY
-1893 FTEPLE
+1893 FGELT
-1899 GYGLYGQNVYLTGKI
+1899 GYGLYAQNAYLTGKL
-1914 YLPNA
+1914 YLPNG
-1919 GITDENRVDKDTNQY
+1919 GITNEDLEYDGTKIEENEETITSPR
-1934 YNSELESAVRIWAGT
+1934 AIRIWAGS
-1949 SAEQREQAPFIVTQD
+1949 SAAGRANAPFVVTQD

-1976 IIQATNSTFSGW
+1976 IIQATDSTFSGW
-1988 LETTGILIDDNQAT
+1988 LETAGILIDDNQAT
-2002 YELVEGEKIEIEN
+2002 YSLSGGGTFKYEGYEKVYYTN
-2015 KSFILRIGAINTV
+2015 VAPTINTFLLMEDYKDETEEV
-2028 SEIINNFYSGI
+2028 LKLKNKDLVFDSNFENTSLSLNSIFYIGKDKINISNTLKNPSRLIKEYGITKEQYIELNGSWPNNSYSSGDLIKAKNYSGSY
-2039 EIELLTKNGEN
+2039 TK
-2050 IESTDTTSLTEGNQI
+2050 
-2065 IVNND
+2065 
-2070 LIFIVGNGRYLL
+2070 
-2082 GTLENLNIPNY
+2082 PNY
-2093 TIEKFAEYNASIMVE
+2093 FELKKLLDSYHISIEKFNELN
-2108 PLGDTFINSDT
+2108 GT
-2119 LYHYY
+2119 
-2124 SNYTTEQKPD
+2124 NYK
-2134 YFNLIELLKDYNISI
+2134 
-2149 ETFNDLNERVE
+2149 
-2160 EVLETGYTEDT
+2160 EDT
-2171 ILYHQYIFN
+2171 KLYEQYIFN
-2180 VGEDN
+2180 VGEDDL
-2185 RSPESVFYV
+2185 SPKSVFYV

-2201 KKIPEVT
+2201 EKFPEVT

-2214 DKNGLSIWEGGLS
+2214 DKNGISIWEGGLS
-2227 VYSDYASGWRNHL
+2227 VYSDYASGWRNSL
-2240 EFKPNKNLI
+2240 EYEPSGEVDK
-2249 ENYYGYKN
+2249 YYGYQDEQN
-2257 KITGENPFP
+2257 SGFP

-2272 SEDYRLYSTG
+2272 DEDYRLYSTG
-2282 LNIGRFIQNEIN
+2282 LNIGKFEKITEKNENGIEVEVNTYN
-2294 PFIQI
+2294 PFIKI
-2299 NQGKISF
+2299 SNGKISF
-2306 VQYNNNEDGKFES
+2306 IQYNNNTTEDFTTLEKES
-2319 LENKAFNTE
+2319 FKTE
-2328 VDWYISDKEGILNIG
+2328 SNWDIFDKEGILNIG
-2343 NKENND
+2343 NEL
-2349 VVTFT
+2349 VTFE
-2354 KDNEEVILGVKGKLR
+2354 KNSDEKVNLGVKGKLR
-2369 VNDEIDTLKYLN
+2369 VDNEIDTLNYLN
-2381 FIKEKEGVEEV
+2381 FITQSDEI
-2392 IVQIQEYIGATEFDR
+2392 IVQIKKYEGTTGFDK
-2407 GINFVI
+2407 GIDFVI

>member
-1 MGKQPYELSVWRDVP
+1 MGKQPYELSVWRDIP
-16 IAGTLETDGYFTDE
+16 IAGIYNGKDVPVTDGYFTDE

-97 YGFIDAN
+97 YGFIDVDGSIN
-104 GNIDF
+104 F
-109 SILQE
+109 SLLEE

-198 LFEYQIPEGTSIAA
+198 LFEYKIPEGTSIAA

-245 PIESGKDGQ
+245 SIESGKDGQ
-254 WGIKEKESVQI
+254 WRIKAKESVQI

-270 KIDDKD
+270 KIDNEI

-299 SAAVNVKVT
+299 SAAVNVEVT

-316 DRTRTVY
+316 DRTRTIY
-323 EPTLDKYVEVYTSG
+323 ESTLDKYVEVYTNG

-375 KEQEDPVLTL
+375 KEQEDPILTL
-385 YPEPTI
+385 YPEPEI
-391 GKDENGRDK
+391 RDGK
-400 VIWENSK
+400 VFWEDSK
-407 NSLVLEGGQTYKNSG
+407 NSLVLKAGQTYVNSG
-422 PTNAGLK
+422 PANAGFK
-429 VIEGEKY
+429 VINGEKY
-436 IVNILGDWD
+436 IVRFSGDWL
-445 NSPDSFN
+445 NDSLEASSGTISFS
-452 FGIADRDKETTDENF
+452 IKDRDNEEYFSSINEEIGFVSRENDID
-467 YFENVIINF
+467 YI
-476 SDLKNKVIQIN
+476 
-487 GEGEEKTYKYC
+487 YC
-498 ILTIEKGKSS
+498 QLDITKSS
-508 TSKQSLIF
+508 NSKQSLVL
-516 TISAANDFYLYDIQ
+516 TVSVANANFYLYDIQ
-530 LFKYQEENGEIIF
+530 LFAYQLDEETGRLIF

-694 QSGETEIINFDYYI
+694 QTGETEIINFDYYI

-761 GQYDLYNSEILAYD
+761 GQYDLYNAEILAYD

-784 LNNLNINDEKRTQ
+784 LNNLNVNDEKRTQ
-797 YANEIARLE
+797 YMNEIARLE
-806 ILRSVASQ
+806 ILRSVALQ

-852 EDLKLKF
+852 EVLKLKF

-904 VLSVEDV
+904 VLSIEDV

-934 YVTKEFNNMSAKT
+934 YVTKEFNGMSAKT

-1111 TNGITAFKVDSVIK
+1111 TNGITAFKVDGTI
-1125 DGQITGETYDT
+1125 GNETYDT
-1136 NRYVR
+1136 NKYVR
-1141 FNQYGIYAI
+1141 FNQYGIYAV
-1150 GAGSPIV
+1150 GAGGIGSS
-1157 NGSINGSDLD
+1157 NGESIEGSKLD
-1167 AKIAEKTTLAEKLE
+1167 ELIAEKTTLADKLK

-1288 DDLGNTITIEKEPV
+1288 DDLGNTITVEKEPV

-1307 RNRGGYVTLTTDNRG
+1307 RNREGYVTLTTDNRG

-1365 LSSILTALGSGIIQ
+1365 LSSILTALGSEIIQ

-1587 IGQKKGYYEAGIN
+1587 IGQKEGYYEAGIN

-1670 ISTSTYN
+1670 ISTSNYN

-1704 VFSYESVNT
+1704 VFSYNSVNT

-1729 TVKLYGG
+1729 TIKLFDG
-1736 NNEEPFVF
+1736 ETSPQVF
-1744 AIKVDKNTFERDIWG
+1744 AIEIDKTTFNREIW
-1759 IYSEGSK
+1759 SK
-1766 YPTVEDF
+1766 GEAKLLSDF
-1773 NEIIKTKSVLE
+1773 STIITSASSLDNIKE
-1784 EITNYVKVKFNLLT
+1784 YVNVKFNLLT
-1798 IIDNISTECND
+1798 IIDNSSVEYNNN
-1809 KEGRLYKVLG
+1809 EGRLYRVTDNEK
-1819 DENNYYFYIYF
+1819 YYFYIYYN
-1830 DSSEK
+1830 STEK
-1835 LKINRDKIFNFSIAL
+1835 LNIVNKDKISNFSIAL
-1850 ITGCGINLT
+1850 TTGCGINLT
-1859 AGARSGPAIII
+1859 AGATLGPAIII
-1870 TDISKNGQVITQLG
+1870 TDISKNGQIITQLG
-1884 RLSGIRDDI
+1884 RLGGVIDPY
-1893 FTEPLE
+1893 FGELT
-1899 GYGLYGQNVYLTGKI
+1899 GYGLYGQNAYLTGKV

-1964 GSLYASKGIFSG
+1964 GSLYATKGVFSG
-1976 IIQATNSTFSGW
+1976 IIQATDSTFSGW
-1988 LETTGILIDDNQAT
+1988 LETAGILIDDNQAT
-2002 YELVEGEKIEIEN
+2002 YTLDE
-2015 KSFILRIGAINTV
+2015 T
-2028 SEIINNFYSGI
+2028 EIIYSNWYFIKSSTQTVKSLIEKLNLDEEILKITVNGI
-2039 EIELLTKNGEN
+2039 EVGKENQTTILTANSVVKINRET
-2050 IESTDTTSLTEGNQI
+2050 IQI
-2065 IVNND
+2065 IDELKINVFGQLDFLN
-2070 LIFIVGNGRYLL
+2070 LPYY
-2082 GTLENLNIPNY
+2082 TL
-2093 TIEKFAEYNASIMVE
+2093 A
-2108 PLGDTFINSDT
+2108 G
-2119 LYHYY
+2119 
-2124 SNYTTEQKPD
+2124 
-2134 YFNLIELLKDYNISI
+2134 
-2149 ETFNDLNERVE
+2149 FNDLNKTTYDGNTSINSNQLYKYYIQTE
-2160 EVLETGYTEDT
+2160 EKNCYSLNRLLEFYNINIDTFNNLNNTNYTEKT
-2171 ILYHQYIFN
+2171 KLYEQYIFN
-2180 VGEDN
+2180 VGEDGL
-2185 RSPESVFYV
+2185 SPKSVFYV

-2201 KKIPEVT
+2201 KEFPEVT

-2240 EFKPNKNLI
+2240 EFKPNENLI
-2249 ENYYGYKN
+2249 ENYYGYNN

-2282 LNIGRFIQNEIN
+2282 LNIGRFIQDEIN

-2306 VQYNNNEDGKFES
+2306 IQYNNNEDGEFES

-2343 NKENND
+2343 NKKNND

-2354 KDNEEVILGVKGKLR
+2354 KDNEEVILGVKGKLK

>member
-88 KLKLRRGEE
+88 KLKLRRGEG
-97 YGFIDAN
+97 YGFIDVDGSIN
-104 GNIDF
+104 F
-109 SILQE
+109 SLLGE

-192 ERVKEP
+192 ERIKEP

-212 VAMRKGDDGNN
+212 VAMRKGDNGSNE
-223 KEITISANEYI
+223 KITISANEYI

-245 PIESGKDGQ
+245 SEESGKDGQ
-254 WGIKEKESVQI
+254 WRIKAKESVQI

-270 KIDDKD
+270 KIDDEI

-299 SAAVNVKVT
+299 SAAVNVEVT
-308 GYSGYRIQ
+308 SYSGYRIQ

-323 EPTLDKYVEVYTSG
+323 EPTLDKYVEVYTNG

-375 KEQEDPVLTL
+375 KEQEDPILTL
-385 YPEPTI
+385 YPEPEI
-391 GKDENGRDK
+391 RDGK
-400 VIWENSK
+400 VFWEDSK
-407 NSLVLEGGQTYKNSG
+407 NSLVLKAGQTYVNSG
-422 PTNAGLK
+422 PANASFK
-429 VIEGEKY
+429 VINGEKY
-436 IVNILGDWD
+436 IVRFSGDWL
-445 NSPDSFN
+445 NDSLEASSGVISFS
-452 FGIADRDKETTDENF
+452 IKDRDNEEYFSSINEEIGFVSRENDID
-467 YFENVIINF
+467 YI
-476 SDLKNKVIQIN
+476 
-487 GEGEEKTYKYC
+487 YC
-498 ILTIEKGKSS
+498 QLDITKSS
-508 TSKQSLIF
+508 NSKQSLVL
-516 TISAANDFYLYDIQ
+516 TVSVANANFYLYDIQ
-530 LFKYQEENGEIIF
+530 LFAYQLDEETGKLIF

-694 QSGETEIINFDYYI
+694 QTGETEIINFDYYI

-761 GQYDLYNSEILAYD
+761 GQYDLYNAEILAYD

-784 LNNLNINDEKRTQ
+784 LNNLNVNDEKRTQ
-797 YANEIARLE
+797 YMNEIARLE
-806 ILRSVASQ
+806 ILRSVALQ

-904 VLSVEDV
+904 VLSIEDV

-920 VGDRTYIEDVEFFG
+920 VGDRTYIEDAEFFG
-934 YVTKEFNNMSAKT
+934 YVTKEFNGMSAKT

-1005 VVTPTGEIKV
+1005 VITPTGEIKV

-1111 TNGITAFKVDSVIK
+1111 TNGITAFKVDGTI
-1125 DGQITGETYDT
+1125 GNETYDT
-1136 NRYVR
+1136 NKYVR
-1141 FNQYGIYAI
+1141 FNQYGIYAV
-1150 GAGSPIV
+1150 GAGGTGSS
-1157 NGSINGSDLD
+1157 NGESIEGSKLD
-1167 AKIAEKTTLAEKLE
+1167 ELIAEKATLADKLK

-1214 AGQGLRLINEEYSF
+1214 AGQGLRLLNEGYAFTQEVLDNLSEPF
-1228 KATAEE
+1228 KKYGTGSGTYYQEGEE
-1234 IANKTDILN
+1234 
-1243 QMPYYFARF
+1243 
-1252 GKGEGTS
+1252 
-1259 YEYTG
+1259 
-1264 DNRFFPILA
+1264 FPILA
-1273 VGQFPDMPCT
+1273 IGQFPDIN
-1283 PYEKK
+1283 
-1288 DDLGNTITIEKEPV
+1288 DEPV

-1307 RNRGGYVTLTTDNRG
+1307 RNRDGYVTLATDNRG
-1322 ELWVQDRIFVGPWND
+1322 ELWVQDRIFVGPWNN

-1483 INFDNKIGT
+1483 INFDNKIGI

-1540 EKIVLWVHKDKVSLE
+1540 EKIVLWVHKDKASLE

-1587 IGQKKGYYEAGIN
+1587 IGQKEGYYEAGIN

-1670 ISTSTYN
+1670 ISTSNYN

-1704 VFSYESVNT
+1704 VFSYNSVNT

-1721 PTYYDYEN
+1721 PTYYDYDN
-1729 TVKLYGG
+1729 TVKLFDG
-1736 NNEEPFVF
+1736 ETSPQVF
-1744 AIKVDKNTFERDIWG
+1744 AIEIDKTTFDREIW
-1759 IYSEGSK
+1759 SK
-1766 YPTVEDF
+1766 GEAKLLSDF
-1773 NEIIKTKSVLE
+1773 NTIITSASSLDNIKE
-1784 EITNYVKVKFNLLT
+1784 YVNVKFNLLT
-1798 IIDNISTECND
+1798 IIDNSSVEYNNN
-1809 KEGRLYKVLG
+1809 EGRLYRVTDNEK
-1819 DENNYYFYIYF
+1819 YYFYIYYN
-1830 DSSEK
+1830 STEK
-1835 LKINRDKIFNFSIAL
+1835 LNIVNKDKISNFSIAL
-1850 ITGCGINLT
+1850 TTGCGINLT
-1859 AGARSGPAIII
+1859 AGATLGPAVII
-1870 TDISKNGQVITQLG
+1870 TDISKNGQIITQLG
-1884 RLSGIRDDI
+1884 RLGGVIDPY
-1893 FTEPLE
+1893 FGELT
-1899 GYGLYGQNVYLTGKI
+1899 GYGLYGQNAYLTGKV

-1919 GITDENRVDKDTNQY
+1919 GITDEDRVDKDTNQY
-1934 YNSELESAVRIWAGT
+1934 YNSKLESAVRIWAGT

-1964 GSLYASKGIFSG
+1964 GSLYATKGVFSG
-1976 IIQATNSTFSGW
+1976 IIQATDSTFSGW
-1988 LETTGILIDDNQAT
+1988 LETAGILIDDNQAT
-2002 YELVEGEKIEIEN
+2002 YTLDE
-2015 KSFILRIGAINTV
+2015 T
-2028 SEIINNFYSGI
+2028 EIIYSNWYFIKSSTQTVKSLI
-2039 EIELLTKNGEN
+2039 EKLNLNEEILKITVNGAEVSKENQTTTLTANSVVKINRET
-2050 IESTDTTSLTEGNQI
+2050 IQI
-2065 IVNND
+2065 INELKINVFGQLDSLN
-2070 LIFIVGNGRYLL
+2070 LPYY
-2082 GTLENLNIPNY
+2082 TL
-2093 TIEKFAEYNASIMVE
+2093 T
-2108 PLGDTFINSDT
+2108 G
-2119 LYHYY
+2119 
-2124 SNYTTEQKPD
+2124 
-2134 YFNLIELLKDYNISI
+2134 
-2149 ETFNDLNERVE
+2149 FNDLNKTTYDGDTSINSNQLYKYYAQGE
-2160 EVLETGYTEDT
+2160 EKKYFSLNKLLELYNINIDTFNNLNNTNYTKDT
-2171 ILYHQYIFN
+2171 KLYEQYIFN

-2185 RSPESVFYV
+2185 LSPKSVFYV

-2201 KKIPEVT
+2201 KEFPEVT

-2240 EFKPNKNLI
+2240 EFKPNENLI
-2249 ENYYGYKN
+2249 ENYYGYNN

-2306 VQYNNNEDGKFES
+2306 VQYNNNEDGEFES

-2392 IVQIQEYIGATEFDR
+2392 VVQIQEYIGATEFDR

>member
-1 MGKQPYELSVWRDVP
+1 MGKQPYELSVWKDIPIAGIYNGEDVP
-16 IAGTLETDGYFTDE
+16 ITDGYFTDE

-97 YGFIDAN
+97 YGFIN
-104 GNIDF
+104 SKGEIDF
-109 SILQE
+109 TVLNGEIDFNE
-114 EDTEN
+114 EEPNYEDTSVDYDN

-181 DWKVEKGYSPI
+181 DWKVKKGYSPI

-198 LFEYQIPEGTSIAA
+198 LFEYKIPEGTSIAA
-212 VAMRKGDDGNN
+212 VAMRKGDNGSN

-254 WGIKEKESVQI
+254 WGIKAKESVQI

-270 KIDDKD
+270 RIDDET
-276 NPVAIDDGR
+276 NPVAVDDGR

-323 EPTLDKYVEVYTSG
+323 EPTLDKYVEVYTNG

-436 IVNILGDWD
+436 IVQLSGDWKG
-445 NSPDSFN
+445 SEEFI
-452 FGIADRDKETTDENF
+452 FGISDRDTIGKKNEFGEDIDEPLAKIKVS
-467 YFENVIINF
+467 ELKTRIN
-476 SDLKNKVIQIN
+476 N
-487 GEGEEKTYKYC
+487 EKYKYC
-498 ILTIEKGKSS
+498 ELKIDTSS
-508 TSKQSLIF
+508 VSKQSLVF
-516 TISAANDFYLYDIQ
+516 TVSSTNDFYLYDIQ

-694 QSGETEIINFDYYI
+694 QTGETEIINFDYYI

-761 GQYDLYNSEILAYD
+761 GQYDLYNAEILAYD

-784 LNNLNINDEKRTQ
+784 LNNLNVNDEKRTQ

-806 ILRSVASQ
+806 ILRSVALQ

-841 EERIKKLQEEK
+841 EERIKKLQQEK
-852 EDLKLKF
+852 ENLKLKF

-904 VLSVEDV
+904 VLSIEDV

-934 YVTKEFNNMSAKT
+934 YVTKEFNGMSAKT

-1111 TNGITAFKVDSVIK
+1111 TNGITAFKVDSIIK

-1167 AKIAEKTTLAEKLE
+1167 GLIAEKTTLAEKLE
-1181 VIEENASFALTW
+1181 VIEKNASFALTW

-1205 SRWQAVKLD
+1205 SEWQAVKLD

-1288 DDLGNTITIEKEPV
+1288 DDLGNIITIEKEPV

-1307 RNRGGYVTLTTDNRG
+1307 RNREGYVTLTTDNRG

-1587 IGQKKGYYEAGIN
+1587 IGQKEGYYEAGIN

-1670 ISTSTYN
+1670 ISTSNYN

-1704 VFSYESVNT
+1704 VFSYNSVNT

-1729 TVKLYGG
+1729 TVKLFDG
-1736 NNEEPFVF
+1736 ETSPQVF
-1744 AIKVDKNTFERDIWG
+1744 AIEVNKITFDREIW
-1759 IYSEGSK
+1759 SK
-1766 YPTVEDF
+1766 GEAKLLSDF
-1773 NEIIKTKSVLE
+1773 STIITSASSLDNIKE
-1784 EITNYVKVKFNLLT
+1784 YVNVKFNLLT
-1798 IIDNISTECND
+1798 IIDNSSVEYNNN
-1809 KEGRLYKVLG
+1809 EGRLYRVTDNEK
-1819 DENNYYFYIYF
+1819 YYFYIYYN
-1830 DSSEK
+1830 STEK
-1835 LKINRDKIFNFSIAL
+1835 LNIVNKDKISNFSIAL
-1850 ITGCGINLT
+1850 TTGCGINLT
-1859 AGARSGPAIII
+1859 AGATLGPAVII
-1870 TDISKNGQVITQLG
+1870 TDISKNGQIITQLG
-1884 RLSGIRDDI
+1884 RLGGVIDPY
-1893 FTEPLE
+1893 FGELT
-1899 GYGLYGQNVYLTGKI
+1899 GYGLYGQNAYLTGKV

-1919 GITDENRVDKDTNQY
+1919 GITDEDRVDKDTNQY

-1964 GSLYASKGIFSG
+1964 GSLYATKGVFSG
-1976 IIQATNSTFSGW
+1976 IIQATDSTFSGW
-1988 LETTGILIDDNQAT
+1988 LETAGILIDDNQAT
-2002 YELVEGEKIEIEN
+2002 YSLSGGGTFKYEGYEKVYYTN
-2015 KSFILRIGAINTV
+2015 AAPTINTFLLMEDYKDETEEV
-2028 SEIINNFYSGI
+2028 LKLKNKDLVFDSNFENTSLSLNSIFYIGKDKINISNTLKNPSLLIKEYGITKEQYIELNGSWPNDSYSSGDLIKAKNYSGSY
-2039 EIELLTKNGEN
+2039 TK
-2050 IESTDTTSLTEGNQI
+2050 
-2065 IVNND
+2065 
-2070 LIFIVGNGRYLL
+2070 
-2082 GTLENLNIPNY
+2082 PNY
-2093 TIEKFAEYNASIMVE
+2093 FELKKLLDSYHISIEKFNELNGTNYKEDAK
-2108 PLGDTFINSDT
+2108 
-2119 LYHYY
+2119 LY
-2124 SNYTTEQKPD
+2124 E
-2134 YFNLIELLKDYNISI
+2134 
-2149 ETFNDLNERVE
+2149 
-2160 EVLETGYTEDT
+2160 
-2171 ILYHQYIFN
+2171 QYIFN
-2180 VGEDN
+2180 VGEDDL
-2185 RSPESVFYV
+2185 SPKSVFYV

-2201 KKIPEVT
+2201 KEFPEVT

-2240 EFKPNKNLI
+2240 EFKPNENLI
-2249 ENYYGYKN
+2249 ENYYGYNN

-2282 LNIGRFIQNEIN
+2282 LNIGRFIQDEIN

-2306 VQYNNNEDGKFES
+2306 IQYNNNEDGEFES

-2354 KDNEEVILGVKGKLR
+2354 KDNEEVILGVKGKLK

>member
-97 YGFIDAN
+97 YGFIDVN
-104 GNIDF
+104 GSINF
-109 SILQE
+109 SLLEE

-198 LFEYQIPEGTSIAA
+198 LFEYKIPEGTSIAA
-212 VAMRKGDDGNN
+212 VAMRKGDNGSNE
-223 KEITISANEYI
+223 KITISANEYI

-245 PIESGKDGQ
+245 SEESGKDGQ
-254 WGIKEKESVQI
+254 WRIKAKESAQI

-270 KIDDKD
+270 KIDDEI

-299 SAAVNVKVT
+299 SAAVNVEVT

-323 EPTLDKYVEVYTSG
+323 EPTLDKYVEVYTNG

-364 FTSNAGWKNLN
+364 FTSNAGWKNVYAAT
-375 KEQEDPVLTL
+375 D
-385 YPEPTI
+385 PTI
-391 GKDENGRDK
+391 TLHPELRKDDEGNIILDSWK
-400 VIWENSK
+400 ESN
-407 NSLVLEGGQTYKNSG
+407 NTLVLEGGQTYKNSG

-436 IVNILGDWD
+436 IVQLSGDWKG
-445 NSPDSFN
+445 SEEFI
-452 FGIADRDKETTDENF
+452 FGISDRDTIGKKNESGEDIDKPLAKIKVSE
-467 YFENVIINF
+467 
-476 SDLKNKVIQIN
+476 LKTKIDN
-487 GEGEEKTYKYC
+487 EKYKYC
-498 ILTIEKGKSS
+498 ELKINTSSVSKQFLVFTVSS
-508 TSKQSLIF
+508 T
-516 TISAANDFYLYDIQ
+516 NDFYLYDIQ

-565 AVYYDGSNFTP
+565 AVYYDGSNFEP

-694 QSGETEIINFDYYI
+694 QTGETEIINFDYYI

-761 GQYDLYNSEILAYD
+761 GQYDLYNAEILAYD

-784 LNNLNINDEKRTQ
+784 LNNLNVNDEKRAQ
-797 YANEIARLE
+797 YMNEIARLE
-806 ILRSVASQ
+806 ILRSVALQ

-827 TGTLSKYQGLIDVA
+827 TGTLSKYQGLINVA
-841 EERIKKLQEEK
+841 EERIKNLQKEK

-904 VLSVEDV
+904 VLSIEDV

-934 YVTKEFNNMSAKT
+934 YVTKEFNGMSAKT

-1111 TNGITAFKVDSVIK
+1111 TNGITAFKVDGTI
-1125 DGQITGETYDT
+1125 GNETYDT
-1136 NRYVR
+1136 NKYVR
-1141 FNQYGIYAI
+1141 FNQYGIYAV
-1150 GAGSPIV
+1150 GAGGIGSS
-1157 NGSINGSDLD
+1157 NGESIEGSKLD
-1167 AKIAEKTTLAEKLE
+1167 ELIAEKTTLADKLK

-1283 PYEKK
+1283 HYEKK
-1288 DDLGNTITIEKEPV
+1288 DDLGNTITVEKEPV

-1307 RNRGGYVTLTTDNRG
+1307 RNREGYVTLTTDNRG
-1322 ELWVQDRIFVGPWND
+1322 ELWVQDRIFVGPWGN
-1337 LYIDDESIT
+1337 LYDSSKLST
-1346 LTAAGLNAKV
+1346 TVGLNAK
-1356 TSRENYDNY
+1356 TISEEEFNNY
-1365 LSSILTALGSGIIQ
+1365 LFGILSNLEPGAETITPDYLQ
-1379 GSEESD
+1379 K
-1385 EAYNERVNSLLP
+1385 R
-1397 KYSVR
+1397 SVR
-1402 IWAGENQDLIEN
+1402 IWSGADNLNIAN
-1414 APFFV
+1414 SPFLV
-1419 LEDGTVKATK
+1419 LENGTLIAEK
-1429 AYIKGNIFAENG
+1429 AYIQGNIQANSG
-1441 EISGLLTIGNGANG
+1441 NISGLLTIGDGRHGIDGSALENGYILWG
-1455 INGNLNE
+1455 
-1462 ENIFWAGKTVTDI
+1462 GK
-1475 YEEDAEGN
+1475 EGN
-1483 INFDNKIGT
+1483 
-1492 LTNYKFRIDNTGKL
+1492 NYKFSVDYTGQL
-1506 YAQDASISGSITAE
+1506 SAQDAVISGSITAK
-1520 DGVIKN
+1520 DGIIEE
-1526 LLIPDERAGITSED
+1526 LLIPDMRAGITSKDED
-1540 EKIVLWVHKDKVSLE
+1540 VVIWIHKDNLIENKTS
-1555 VNGKYDKSLSNFYV
+1555 SNFYV
-1569 TKAGELY
+1569 TKDGDLY

-1587 IGQKKGYYEAGIN
+1587 IGEEDGYYKAGIN
-1600 YGSTV
+1600 ASNQAY
-1605 AFWAGAKNS
+1605 FWAGAEN
-1614 NYSDAIFSVGIDGA
+1614 NDYANATFSVGIDGK
-1628 VTAKSLDL
+1628 VIAKSLNL
-1636 VNGTLSAAGA
+1636 VDGKLIANGAEINGR
-1646 ILDGSLLVKDPEQE
+1646 LLVREGQND
-1660 TYIVIDSTQG
+1660 YIVIDSSQG
-1670 ISTSTYN
+1670 ISTSNYN

-1704 VFSYESVNT
+1704 VFSYNSVNT

-1729 TVKLYGG
+1729 TVKLFDG
-1736 NNEEPFVF
+1736 ETSPQVF
-1744 AIKVDKNTFERDIWG
+1744 AIEIDKTTFNREIW
-1759 IYSEGSK
+1759 SK
-1766 YPTVEDF
+1766 GEAKLLSDF
-1773 NEIIKTKSVLE
+1773 STIITSASSLDNIKE
-1784 EITNYVKVKFNLLT
+1784 YVNVKFNLLT
-1798 IIDNISTECND
+1798 IIDNSSVEYNNN
-1809 KEGRLYKVLG
+1809 EGRLYRVTDNEK
-1819 DENNYYFYIYF
+1819 YYFYIYYN
-1830 DSSEK
+1830 STEK
-1835 LKINRDKIFNFSIAL
+1835 LNIVNKDKIFNFSIAL
-1850 ITGCGINLT
+1850 TTGCGINLT
-1859 AGARSGPAIII
+1859 AGATLGPAVII
-1870 TDISKNGQVITQLG
+1870 TDISKNGQIITQLG
-1884 RLSGIRDDI
+1884 RLGGVIDEY
-1893 FTEPLE
+1893 FGELT
-1899 GYGLYGQNVYLTGKI
+1899 GYGLYGQNAYLTGKV

-1919 GITDENRVDKDTNQY
+1919 GITDESIEFNGNNKISEGEGQY
-1934 YNSELESAVRIWAGT
+1934 VRMWAGAAPT
-1949 SAEQREQAPFIVTQD
+1949 EKDKAPFVVTQD

-1976 IIQATNSTFSGW
+1976 IIQATDSTFSGW
-1988 LETTGILIDDNQAT
+1988 LETAGILIDDNQAT
-2002 YELVEGEKIEIEN
+2002 YTLDETETIYSNWYFIKSSTQTVKSLIEKLNLNEEILKITVNGAEVSKEN
-2015 KSFILRIGAINTV
+2015 QTTTLTANSVVKINRET
-2028 SEIINNFYSGI
+2028 I
-2039 EIELLTKNGEN
+2039 
-2050 IESTDTTSLTEGNQI
+2050 QI
-2065 IVNND
+2065 IDELKINVFGQLDSLN
-2070 LIFIVGNGRYLL
+2070 LPYY
-2082 GTLENLNIPNY
+2082 TL
-2093 TIEKFAEYNASIMVE
+2093 A
-2108 PLGDTFINSDT
+2108 G
-2119 LYHYY
+2119 
-2124 SNYTTEQKPD
+2124 
-2134 YFNLIELLKDYNISI
+2134 
-2149 ETFNDLNERVE
+2149 FNDLNKTTYDGDTSINSDQLYKYYAQGE
-2160 EVLETGYTEDT
+2160 EKKYFSLNKLLEFYNINIDTFNNLNNTNYTKDAK
-2171 ILYHQYIFN
+2171 LYEQYIFN

-2185 RSPESVFYV
+2185 LSPKSVFYV

-2201 KKIPEVT
+2201 EKFPEVT

-2214 DKNGLSIWEGGLS
+2214 DKSGLSIWEGGLS
-2227 VYSDYASGWRNHL
+2227 VYSDYASGWRNSL
-2240 EFKPNKNLI
+2240 EYKPSGKADK
-2249 ENYYGYKN
+2249 YYGYQDEQN
-2257 KITGENPFP
+2257 IGFP

-2272 SEDYRLYSTG
+2272 DEDYRLYSTG
-2282 LNIGRFIQNEIN
+2282 LNIGKFEKITEKNENGIEVEVNTYN
-2294 PFIQI
+2294 PFIKI
-2299 NQGKISF
+2299 SNGKISF
-2306 VQYNNNEDGKFES
+2306 IQYNNNTTEDFTTLEKES
-2319 LENKAFNTE
+2319 FKTE
-2328 VDWYISDKEGILNIG
+2328 SNWDIFDKEGILNIG
-2343 NKENND
+2343 NEL
-2349 VVTFT
+2349 VTFE
-2354 KDNEEVILGVKGKLR
+2354 KNSDEKVNLGVKGKLR
-2369 VNDEIDTLKYLN
+2369 VDNEIDTLNYLN
-2381 FIKEKEGVEEV
+2381 FITQSDEI
-2392 IVQIQEYIGATEFDR
+2392 IVQIKKYEGTTGFDK
-2407 GINFVI
+2407 GIDFVI

>member
-66 YDYEKDGERVNNP
+66 YDYEKDGKRVNNP

-97 YGFIDAN
+97 YGFIDVDGSIN
-104 GNIDF
+104 F
-109 SILQE
+109 SLLEE

-198 LFEYQIPEGTSIAA
+198 LFEYKIPEGTSIAA

-270 KIDDKD
+270 RIDDET
-276 NPVAIDDGR
+276 NPVAVDDGR

-299 SAAVNVKVT
+299 SAAVNVEVT

-316 DRTRTVY
+316 DRTRTIY
-323 EPTLDKYVEVYTSG
+323 ESTLDKYVEVYTNG

-375 KEQEDPVLTL
+375 KEQEDPILTL
-385 YPEPTI
+385 YPEPEI
-391 GKDENGRDK
+391 RDGK
-400 VIWENSK
+400 VFWEDSK
-407 NSLVLEGGQTYKNSG
+407 NSLVLKAGQTYVNSG
-422 PTNAGLK
+422 PANAGFK
-429 VIEGEKY
+429 VINGEKY
-436 IVNILGDWD
+436 IVRFSGDWL
-445 NSPDSFN
+445 NDSLEASSGVISFS
-452 FGIADRDKETTDENF
+452 IKDRDNEEYFSSINEEIGFVSRENDTD
-467 YFENVIINF
+467 YI
-476 SDLKNKVIQIN
+476 
-487 GEGEEKTYKYC
+487 YC
-498 ILTIEKGKSS
+498 QLDITKSS
-508 TSKQSLIF
+508 NSKQSLVL
-516 TISAANDFYLYDIQ
+516 TVSVAGANFYLYDIQ
-530 LFKYQEENGEIIF
+530 LFAYQLDEETGKLIF

-694 QSGETEIINFDYYI
+694 QTGETEIINFDYYI

-761 GQYDLYNSEILAYD
+761 GQYDLYNAEILAYD

-784 LNNLNINDEKRTQ
+784 LNNLNVNDEKRTQ
-797 YANEIARLE
+797 YMNEIARLE
-806 ILRSVASQ
+806 ILRSVALQ

-904 VLSVEDV
+904 VLSIEDV

-934 YVTKEFNNMSAKT
+934 YVTKEFNGMSAKT

-1005 VVTPTGEIKV
+1005 VVTSTGEIKV

-1111 TNGITAFKVDSVIK
+1111 TNGITAFKVDGTI
-1125 DGQITGETYDT
+1125 GNETYDT
-1136 NRYVR
+1136 NKYVR
-1141 FNQYGIYAI
+1141 FNQYGIYAV
-1150 GAGSPIV
+1150 GAGGIGSS
-1157 NGSINGSDLD
+1157 NGESIEGSKLD
-1167 AKIAEKTTLAEKLE
+1167 ELIAEKTTLADKLK

-1193 KGLSLVASGGDY
+1193 KGLSLVASGEDY

-1307 RNRGGYVTLTTDNRG
+1307 RNREGYVTLTTDNRG
-1322 ELWVQDRIFVGPWND
+1322 ELWVQDRIFVGPWGN
-1337 LYIDDESIT
+1337 LYDSSKLST
-1346 LTAAGLNAKV
+1346 TVGLNAK
-1356 TSRENYDNY
+1356 TISEEEFNNY
-1365 LSSILTALGSGIIQ
+1365 LFEILSNLEPGAETITPDYLQ
-1379 GSEESD
+1379 K
-1385 EAYNERVNSLLP
+1385 R
-1397 KYSVR
+1397 SVR
-1402 IWAGENQDLIEN
+1402 IWSGADNLNIAN
-1414 APFFV
+1414 SPFLV
-1419 LEDGTVKATK
+1419 LENGTLIAEK
-1429 AYIKGNIFAENG
+1429 AYIQGNIQANSG
-1441 EISGLLTIGNGANG
+1441 NISGLLTIGDGRHGIDGSALENGYILWG
-1455 INGNLNE
+1455 GKE
-1462 ENIFWAGKTVTDI
+1462 ENS
-1475 YEEDAEGN
+1475 
-1483 INFDNKIGT
+1483 
-1492 LTNYKFRIDNTGKL
+1492 YKFSVDYTGQL
-1506 YAQDASISGSITAE
+1506 SAQDAVISGSITAK
-1520 DGVIKN
+1520 DGIIEE
-1526 LLIPDERAGITSED
+1526 LLIPDMRAGITSKDED
-1540 EKIVLWVHKDKVSLE
+1540 VVIWIHKDNLIENKTS
-1555 VNGKYDKSLSNFYV
+1555 SNFYV
-1569 TKAGELY
+1569 TKDGDLY

-1587 IGQKKGYYEAGIN
+1587 IGEKDGYYEAGIN
-1600 YGSTV
+1600 ASNQAY
-1605 AFWAGAKNS
+1605 FWAGAEN
-1614 NYSDAIFSVGIDGA
+1614 NDYANATFSVGIDGK
-1628 VTAKSLDL
+1628 VIAKSLNL
-1636 VNGTLSAAGA
+1636 VNGKLITNGA
-1646 ILDGSLLVKDPEQE
+1646 EINGRLLVREGQND
-1660 TYIVIDSTQG
+1660 YIVIDSSQG

-1704 VFSYESVNT
+1704 VFSYESINT
-1713 MGGDLYLA
+1713 MGGNLYLA

-1759 IYSEGSK
+1759 VYSEGSN

-1773 NEIIKTKSVLE
+1773 NEIIKTKSALE

-1798 IIDNISTECND
+1798 IIGNISTECND

-1830 DSSEK
+1830 DSSEE

-1899 GYGLYGQNVYLTGKI
+1899 GYGLYGQNVYLTGKV

-1919 GITDENRVDKDTNQY
+1919 GITNDEEE
-1934 YNSELESAVRIWAGT
+1934 YNGENKIGSGEGQQIRMWAGSVPKEKST
-1949 SAEQREQAPFIVTQD
+1949 APFVVTQD

-1976 IIQATNSTFSGW
+1976 IVQATDSTFSGW
-1988 LETTGILIDDNQAT
+1988 LQTAGILIDDNQAT
-2002 YELVEGEKIEIEN
+2002 YSLSGGGTFRYEGYEKVYYTN
-2015 KSFILRIGAINTV
+2015 NAPTINTFLLMEDYKDETEEV
-2028 SEIINNFYSGI
+2028 LKLKNKDLVFDSNFKNTRLSLKSIFYIGKDKINISDTLKNPSLLIKEYGITKEQYIELNGSWPNDSYSSGDLIKAKNYSGSY
-2039 EIELLTKNGEN
+2039 TK
-2050 IESTDTTSLTEGNQI
+2050 
-2065 IVNND
+2065 
-2070 LIFIVGNGRYLL
+2070 
-2082 GTLENLNIPNY
+2082 PNY
-2093 TIEKFAEYNASIMVE
+2093 FELKKLLDSYHISIEKFN
-2108 PLGDTFINSDT
+2108 
-2119 LYHYY
+2119 
-2124 SNYTTEQKPD
+2124 
-2134 YFNLIELLKDYNISI
+2134 ELNG
-2149 ETFNDLNERVE
+2149 TN
-2160 EVLETGYTEDT
+2160 YTEDT
-2171 ILYHQYIFN
+2171 KLYEQYIFN
-2180 VGEDN
+2180 VGEDKT
-2185 RSPESVFYV
+2185 SPKSVFYV

-2201 KKIPEVT
+2201 EKFPEVT

-2227 VYSDYASGWRNHL
+2227 VYSDYASGWRNSL
-2240 EFKPNKNLI
+2240 EYEPSGEPDK
-2249 ENYYGYKN
+2249 YYGYQN
-2257 KITGENPFP
+2257 EQNSGFP

-2272 SEDYRLYSTG
+2272 DENYRLYSTG
-2282 LNIGRFIQNEIN
+2282 LNIGKFEKITEKNENGIEVEVNTYN
-2294 PFIQI
+2294 PFIKI
-2299 NQGKISF
+2299 SNGKISF
-2306 VQYNNNEDGKFES
+2306 IQYNNNTTEDFTTLEKES
-2319 LENKAFNTE
+2319 FKTE
-2328 VDWYISDKEGILNIG
+2328 SNWDIFDKEGILNIG
-2343 NKENND
+2343 NEL
-2349 VVTFT
+2349 VTFE
-2354 KDNEEVILGVKGKLR
+2354 KNSDEKVNLGVKGKLR
-2369 VNDEIDTLKYLN
+2369 VDNEIDTLNYLN
-2381 FIKEKEGVEEV
+2381 FITQSDEI
-2392 IVQIQEYIGATEFDR
+2392 IVQIKKYEGTTGFDK
-2407 GINFVI
+2407 GIDFVI

>member
-97 YGFIDAN
+97 YGFIDVDGSIN
-104 GNIDF
+104 F
-109 SILQE
+109 SLLE
-114 EDTEN
+114 GEDTEN

-192 ERVKEP
+192 ERIKEP

-212 VAMRKGDDGNN
+212 VAMKKGDDGTD
-223 KEITISANEYI
+223 KKITISANEYI

-254 WGIKEKESVQI
+254 WGIKAKDSVQI

-270 KIDDKD
+270 KIDDEI
-276 NPVAIDDGR
+276 NPAAIDDGR
-285 VVIDDDYLFNYKIA
+285 VVIDDDFLFNYKIA
-299 SAAVNVKVT
+299 SAAVNVEVT

-316 DRTRTVY
+316 DRTRTIY
-323 EPTLDKYVEVYTSG
+323 EPTLDKYVEVYTNG

-364 FTSNAGWKNLN
+364 FTSNAGWKNVYAAT
-375 KEQEDPVLTL
+375 D
-385 YPEPTI
+385 PTI
-391 GKDENGRDK
+391 TLHPELRKDGEGNIILDSWK
-400 VIWENSK
+400 ESN
-407 NSLVLEGGQTYKNSG
+407 NTLVLEGGQTYKNSG

-436 IVNILGDWD
+436 IVQLSGDWKG
-445 NSPDSFN
+445 SEEFI
-452 FGIADRDKETTDENF
+452 FGISDRDTIGKKNEFGEDIDEPLAKIKVS
-467 YFENVIINF
+467 ELKTKIN
-476 SDLKNKVIQIN
+476 N
-487 GEGEEKTYKYC
+487 EKYKYC
-498 ILTIEKGKSS
+498 ELKIDTSS
-508 TSKQSLIF
+508 VSKQSLVF
-516 TISAANDFYLYDIQ
+516 TVSSANDFYLYDIQ

-694 QSGETEIINFDYYI
+694 QTGETEIINFDYYI

-761 GQYDLYNSEILAYD
+761 GQYDLYNAEILAYD

-784 LNNLNINDEKRTQ
+784 LNNLNVNDEKRTQ
-797 YANEIARLE
+797 YMNEIARLE
-806 ILRSVASQ
+806 ILRSVALQ

-904 VLSVEDV
+904 VLSIEDV

-934 YVTKEFNNMSAKT
+934 YVTKEFNGMSAKT

-1005 VVTPTGEIKV
+1005 VITPTGEIKV

-1214 AGQGLRLINEEYSF
+1214 AEQGLRLINEEYSF

-1307 RNRGGYVTLTTDNRG
+1307 RNREGYVTLTTDNRG

-1483 INFDNKIGT
+1483 INFDNKIGI

-1540 EKIVLWVHKDKVSLE
+1540 EKIVLWVHKDKASLE

-1587 IGQKKGYYEAGIN
+1587 IGQKEGYYEAGIN

-1670 ISTSTYN
+1670 ISTSNYN

-1704 VFSYESVNT
+1704 VFSYNSVNT

-1721 PTYYDYEN
+1721 PTYYDYDN
-1729 TVKLYGG
+1729 TVKLFDG
-1736 NNEEPFVF
+1736 ETSPQVF
-1744 AIKVDKNTFERDIWG
+1744 AIEIDKTTFDREIW
-1759 IYSEGSK
+1759 SK
-1766 YPTVEDF
+1766 GEAKLLSDF
-1773 NEIIKTKSVLE
+1773 NTIITSASSLDNIKE
-1784 EITNYVKVKFNLLT
+1784 YVNVKFNLLT
-1798 IIDNISTECND
+1798 IIDNSSVEYNNN
-1809 KEGRLYKVLG
+1809 EGRLYRVTDNEK
-1819 DENNYYFYIYF
+1819 YYFYIYYN
-1830 DSSEK
+1830 STEK
-1835 LKINRDKIFNFSIAL
+1835 LNIVNKDKISNFSIAL
-1850 ITGCGINLT
+1850 TTGCGINLT
-1859 AGARSGPAIII
+1859 AGATLGPAVII
-1870 TDISKNGQVITQLG
+1870 TDISKNGQIITQLG
-1884 RLSGIRDDI
+1884 RLGGVIDPY
-1893 FTEPLE
+1893 FGELT
-1899 GYGLYGQNVYLTGKI
+1899 GYGLYGQNAYLTGKV

-1919 GITDENRVDKDTNQY
+1919 GITDEDRVDKDTNQY

-1964 GSLYASKGIFSG
+1964 GSLYATKGVFSG
-1976 IIQATNSTFSGW
+1976 IIQATDSTFSGW
-1988 LETTGILIDDNQAT
+1988 LETAGILIDDNQAT
-2002 YELVEGEKIEIEN
+2002 YSLSGGGTFKYEGYEKVYYTDV
-2015 KSFILRIGAINTV
+2015 APTINTFLLMEDYKDETEEV
-2028 SEIINNFYSGI
+2028 LKLKNKDLVFDSNFENTSLSLNSIFYIGKDKINISNTLKNPSLLIEEYGITKEQYIELNGSWPNDSYSSGDLIKAKNYSGSY
-2039 EIELLTKNGEN
+2039 TK
-2050 IESTDTTSLTEGNQI
+2050 
-2065 IVNND
+2065 
-2070 LIFIVGNGRYLL
+2070 
-2082 GTLENLNIPNY
+2082 PNY
-2093 TIEKFAEYNASIMVE
+2093 FELKKLLDSYHISIEKFNELN
-2108 PLGDTFINSDT
+2108 GT
-2119 LYHYY
+2119 
-2124 SNYTTEQKPD
+2124 NYTENTK
-2134 YFNLIELLKDYNISI
+2134 
-2149 ETFNDLNERVE
+2149 
-2160 EVLETGYTEDT
+2160 
-2171 ILYHQYIFN
+2171 LYEQYIFN

-2185 RSPESVFYV
+2185 LSPKSVFYV

-2201 KKIPEVT
+2201 KEFPEVT

-2240 EFKPNKNLI
+2240 EFKPNENLI
-2249 ENYYGYKN
+2249 ENYYGYNN

-2306 VQYNNNEDGKFES
+2306 VQYNNNEDGEFES